1 MRKRV
6 ISWLLTV
13 VMVVSMLPT
22 SVLADTLAADQE
34 QQTQQEQIA
43 PADTENTVPAGNEET
58 QEQQEP
64 AEEVPVSRS
73 ARSGG
78 AAPML
83 AAAGA
88 VQNIGTAEEFAA
100 MEPGGNYQLT
110 ADITVTAP
118 YANEFTDFSGTFDG
132 NGHTVTL
139 AISGDSDYQ
148 ALFAKLAAGAVV
160 KNVMVDGEVTGT
172 DNIGGIAGI
181 ATNATIIACANK
193 ATVAATGRYVG
204 GLVGKGTGLTMT
216 SCYNQ
221 GAVSS
226 TRTRP
231 INMGGIAGY
240 VDGGA
245 SVENCYN
252 TGSITGSGSN
262 TAAVVGWDAATVKN
276 CYYLESTYKVG
287 ACGNDGYTDP
297 TVSKTDAEMR
307 SGDIVALL
315 GSAFMVKSGDYPALS
330 WETPTAAVKFTV
342 SPANAVVEINGVKY
356 TGSCTVGLPVGDYTY
371 TVSCP
376 GYTQQTGS
384 VTVTGEDNPV
394 ANPNSVSVTLEKD
407 AAKWVTVTF
416 TVTPENA
423 TLTLKDGETQVTP
436 TEGTTYKLLKGVT
449 YTYTAVSDDEGYEPA
464 SGEVTP
470 TADGTQTVALK
481 KVQSIAVKN
490 GSTHKTEF
498 EQGDALDT
506 TGLTVTVTYSDNSTK
521 DITEGFTVTGFN
533 SVNVA
538 ENQTLTVHYKGAETT
553 YSVKINKKLF
563 PSKAFNA
570 LEGYATVEYSHT
582 GKYTAGDGKEFV
594 DDAQEGALRSNSAGM
609 NSTTVT
615 VTITFLE
622 NAPKMLLSFDYKVSS
637 ESNYDKLLVAQN
649 RETKL
654 TKSGTVAWTADNSLT
669 VKGGDIVTLTY
680 SKDRSTASG
689 SDCIWLKNF
698 TVSPLYTLTI
708 APNQT
713 DATVTLKDKEG
724 KTVSGSNGVF
734 AVKAA
739 ADYTYTVTKKGYEPA
754 TGKVTMSAENQTV
767 NVTLVKLPVITLQF
781 TPDDAAVTLKQ
792 GNTTV
797 YKESAASSTGKNVYI
812 AAKNTD
818 YTYTVSKFGYETA
831 TGMISVATG
840 DVNKTVTLTEA
851 AKYSV
856 TFQITKPEGVSA
868 SPTVTVEYN
877 GTKVYEG
884 SGANCTLPAGDYTY
898 KATLKDCDD
907 LSGSFTV
914 AAAAVTVNLPFEKK
928 LTFADIFQGVEGI
941 TASNGTKGFK
951 PIKSAAGNYLESN
964 KSYYGT
970 TSLTLTATKPCVI
983 SFEYFAQGHEDNWD
997 EDDSAFF
1004 TVKKGTTTLL
1014 TVYEENGWKTFST
1027 ALNTGET
1034 LTLSFN
1040 ENGNSYYVR
1049 LKNFAVSPA
1058 YTITLTTTPTADKVE
1073 LKDESGNKLTGS
1085 GGKYAVAPGTYTYT
1099 VSKKDYETATG
1110 EITVT
1115 DADVT
1120 QPVKLTAKP
1129 VITLTATPADA
1140 TVKLEKGSLPASPKT
1155 TDKETGVYTY
1165 VVEKGAEYTYTVS
1178 KFGYE
1183 TETGSITVNADVNK
1197 TVTLSELASCTLTFA
1212 VTPAENAK
1220 VTVTH
1225 PVGGTIKPEA
1235 DGGYKLYLGE
1245 TYAYTVAKADYIT
1258 VSGSFTAAK
1267 NDTITVTLTYAG
1279 AGWDGTTKTA
1289 PTQDKSGVYLIDTA
1303 AKLAWFADAV
1313 NGGQKAI
1320 NGKLTANINL
1330 NGKPWT
1336 AIGTSSNKFAGTLD
1350 GDNYTV
1356 SGLVTTGLVGELA
1369 EGGVVENLRVNCA
1382 IVSTSSLLGGV
1393 ANSSAG
1399 TIRNC
1404 MVSGSITF
1412 SSEGHNGAS
1421 AIGGIAGRTTGNGVI
1436 SGCVSRAVVKDA
1448 YDNSTYGTSAPLGGI
1463 AGYAYGV
1470 VENCYFTGTLA
1481 VKKTQPNKIIQQ
1493 KRGGLVGE
1501 LNANAE
1507 LKGSYVA
1514 GEFAIA
1520 DESKFGAV
1528 VGKVNSG
1535 ATITNCAYL
1544 DTVAPQAA
1552 ADGTTSGMTA
1562 HTADYMRSAEFAV
1575 DMGMN
1580 QDDGTLNGGFPV
1592 LPWQGGTVLSADD
1605 LKAAAAAA
1613 NALELRGMSAADA
1626 AKKAKADWYA
1636 ETVLGLYDL
1645 TDYNDKADLCEKYGI
1660 EAPGEA
1666 VTNLHDYFLNA
1677 LQKHFYKE
1685 LGLDAENADR
1695 LKADATGVYQLR
1707 GLTPVSGDPEEE
1719 EETAQTYTACL
1730 TLPASVTVPV
1740 EGSGEKIVS
1749 LTWTADNA
1757 LVNTATGAL
1766 TAPAADKVT
1775 VTLTATLQSGAATK
1789 TKTFTLCLWSE
1800 NAEKVQTLE
1809 DIAAEFAR
1817 KNTAVQPLQGMGLYD
1832 ETNITQAFRRLL
1844 AEQGY
1849 ADVADNSE
1857 ITYVNGSA
1865 KANGF
1870 DGTKVQYIA
1879 DNGKIT
1885 YFTGDGTA
1893 RQTVQYTGLKFN
1905 ITYAGVTKE
1914 ITLRATVGRSADAVQ
1929 KLLESAAES
1938 LNWEL
1943 IRGEN
1948 TNGATQSEVAGWT
1961 LYTVNDRITSNLT
1974 LPSSIAGRYD
1984 VKVQWGTRNTEWLYI
1999 TNGTNGTGV
2008 GTVNRPLQPADGT
2021 ALPEKSGKFR
2031 LIARVT
2037 YDAFDDYTLAHI
2049 TGDNGVE
2056 VYADVFF
2063 DATVAPF
2070 DSSVTS
2076 EMQNALAEKY
2086 QGLLRDFV
2094 DKTKPVDLTAV
2105 SDDMQMPRPAL
2116 LEEKGIM
2123 SDSYNQKVTM
2133 VSLTPDVLDFNGYH
2147 AMVYRPLPGEKP
2159 VEAKYVVTITTRSSG
2174 LLLARQEFSFTIQPF
2189 TQPELDGAAAF
2200 MTEALTGD
2208 VYWDGI
2214 KNKNTVKTKVTSD
2227 LYPFAEICKN
2237 EDGTLKYVRGT
2248 VNMTFDGIEADD
2260 IPGWLDTEKYRC
2272 FRSSRPS
2279 VIENELLRVHQPE
2292 YNTTVTLDSVLTYT
2306 KYAQYWEKFGI
2317 NGTEESKERYK
2328 DFAQFY
2334 KQPIHIDLTVIGEK
2348 NAADP
2353 NENQTLTVKV
2363 KVDGYNKNGH
2373 TFQGISDFTFTGK
2386 ANEDP
2391 TAWDAVKACLDS
2403 AKYTYTGSGAYI
2415 KSITDAAGHTLKEK
2429 GDGKSSGWMFGI
2441 AVKGGNET
2449 LPKTTLDNTY
2459 LKDGD
2464 TLRLFFTDTYIP
2476 LDPTDPMVPGAE
2488 VPGFDEA
2495 YAGAK
2500 AYIQSAV
2507 SAPVVSYLF
2516 GEWAVLGQA
2525 RAKVPLSEAY
2535 IAAYYEKVVAYV
2547 KANIGSDGILRKPD
2561 DKNTP
2566 VITDNERIILA
2577 LTAIGKDPT
2586 NVGDKNLL
2594 TALQDKD
2601 IMKVTDTSK
2610 TDING
2615 LVMGLLA
2622 LNSRNYTSDTSWLV
2636 QAVLEQQNKD
2646 GSWSASA
2653 DTKPVGDVDMTAMA
2667 LQALAPYHKDGG
2679 NETVNTA
2686 VEKALN
2692 WLSGKYR
2699 SGYDSSESCAQV
2711 VIALSALN
2719 LDANTDARF
2728 TKTVEGKTLSV
2739 LGNLLQYRVAENG
2752 GFKHQFAD
2760 KAVNEMATEQALC
2773 AMAAYARFTEKA
2785 NALYD
2790 MTDAACAHR
2799 FGEWKVTVA
2808 ATCTKDGVSRRICS
2822 ICGVV
2827 EEKPVPA
2834 TGHKFSAWTVTKA
2847 ATCTESGIS
2856 TRKCSVCGTKETMIV
2871 PSLGHSMTAT
2881 AGKAATCT
2889 EAGNSAYW
2897 TCSRC
2902 HKYFSDAAGKTE
2914 IAKDSWIIAALGH
2927 DEATRAAVAAT
2938 CYASGHEADT
2948 YCKRCGIVI
2957 TAGATIPATGKHTYV
2972 DGVCTT
2978 CGTRNPAG
2986 GIKGDDLKVDS
2997 KDNTIVTGGG
3007 LTIKTDKPVTDE
3019 KLAEIKAAVENGS
3032 IVITVNNTPILQL
3045 TKEDKES
3052 DGGKK
3057 ALMQAGA
3064 AASGEL
3070 KKELDKL
3077 AEKLDALRGDK
3088 SRKNAQLEKVVDVTV
3103 ALVKT
3108 EGNEIKTVAQ
3118 LIELPHSVTLTIPIT
3133 DELYA
3138 ALQGKHVCV
3147 VRSHTDSSG
3156 NVTTAELSATLG
3168 GTKGNY
3174 VLTFQTD
3181 KASAFAIV
3189 SYETVSSGYYYGG
3202 SGTADSGKK
3211 DSANT
3216 ADDSQMVLWLGSAVL
3231 AAAAVVVLTRKKRV
3245 SK

>member
-1 MRKRV
+1 MKKRV

-13 VMVVSMLPT
+13 VMVVSLLPT

-43 PADTENTVPAGNEET
+43 PVDTENTVPAGNEET

-64 AEEVPVSRS
+64 APETP
-73 ARSGG
+73 APQMTRSGG
-78 AAPML
+78 AAL
-83 AAAGA
+83 ALAE
-88 VQNIGTAEEFAA
+88 GTVSSAKEFAA
-100 MEPGGNYQLT
+100 MDASGSYTLT
-110 ADITVTAP
+110 KDIIVTEP
-118 YANEFTDFSGTFDG
+118 YAYDFIGTFDG

-139 AISGDSDYQ
+139 DITASTANVG
-148 ALFAKLAAGAVV
+148 LFSKLAGGAVV
-160 KNVMVDGEVTGT
+160 KNVITAGSISGKVNNV
-172 DNIGGIAGI
+172 GGIAGT
-181 ATNATIIACANK
+181 ADGNVTIENCKNTASIKGGKGAGGILGYSEPGSGFVTISSCANMGSVSGTRK
-193 ATVAATGRYVG
+193 QVG
-204 GLVGKGTGLTMT
+204 GIAGNVVGTHIIRN
-216 SCYNQ
+216 CYNQ
-221 GAVSS
+221 GDISDGA
-226 TRTRP
+226 
-231 INMGGIAGY
+231 GILGRGTKG
-240 VDGGA
+240 VL
-245 SVENCYN
+245 VENCY
-252 TGSITGSGSN
+252 TVGSVETNGAIIAVSSSSYSSDEPCRIVNCYAPSETVTALVPSTVKISNSGTKSS
-262 TAAVVGWDAATVKN
+262 AEMQSAEFAAT
-276 CYYLESTYKVG
+276 
-287 ACGNDGYTDP
+287 
-297 TVSKTDAEMR
+297 
-307 SGDIVALL
+307 L
-315 GSAFMVKSGDYPALS
+315 GSAFQYNGGGYPTLKDPEPVVEKNVVSISVKSAKTTCYTGDELELSVTVTYDDNSSEVITKGFTVEGFDNTAPGKQTVTVTYKEKTDSIEIEVIKKPEFDDFFAGIVNSVEVTNDATYPYVVDMTDSDGLCLRSSNPVQGNTSSTSTITLKAKANVTLSFKYWGCNYDSSYAALTIVKNNSYNPEMRSWGSTQWKDFTIDLKKGDTLRLNLIKTYVSGDYY
-330 WETPTAAVKFTV
+330 VKLKDFTV
-342 SPANAVVEINGVKY
+342 SSLYEVKLTAEPEEADAVVALKDSTGAELKGTNGVY
-356 TGSCTVGLPVGDYTY
+356 IVSAGEYTY
-371 TVSCP
+371 TVSAY
-376 GYTQQTGS
+376 GYD
-384 VTVTGEDNPV
+384 TVT
-394 ANPNSVSVTLEKD
+394 
-407 AAKWVTVTF
+407 
-416 TVTPENA
+416 
-423 TLTLKDGETQVTP
+423 ET
-436 TEGTTYKLLKGVT
+436 
-449 YTYTAVSDDEGYEPA
+449 
-464 SGEVTP
+464 
-470 TADGTQTVALK
+470 
-481 KVQSIAVKN
+481 I
-490 GSTHKTEF
+490 
-498 EQGDALDT
+498 
-506 TGLTVTVTYSDNSTK
+506 
-521 DITEGFTVTGFN
+521 
-533 SVNVA
+533 NVA
-538 ENQTLTVHYKGAETT
+538 ADVAKTV
-553 YSVKINKKLF
+553 
-563 PSKAFNA
+563 P
-570 LEGYATVEYSHT
+570 
-582 GKYTAGDGKEFV
+582 
-594 DDAQEGALRSNSAGM
+594 
-609 NSTTVT
+609 
-615 VTITFLE
+615 
-622 NAPKMLLSFDYKVSS
+622 
-637 ESNYDKLLVAQN
+637 
-649 RETKL
+649 L
-654 TKSGTVAWTADNSLT
+654 TKSAAYSVAFDISRPAGITAD
-669 VKGGDIVTLTY
+669 
-680 SKDRSTASG
+680 
-689 SDCIWLKNF
+689 
-698 TVSPLYTLTI
+698 
-708 APNQT
+708 
-713 DATVTLKDKEG
+713 
-724 KTVSGSNGVF
+724 
-734 AVKAA
+734 
-739 ADYTYTVTKKGYEPA
+739 
-754 TGKVTMSAENQTV
+754 
-767 NVTLVKLPVITLQF
+767 
-781 TPDDAAVTLKQ
+781 
-792 GNTTV
+792 
-797 YKESAASSTGKNVYI
+797 
-812 AAKNTD
+812 
-818 YTYTVSKFGYETA
+818 
-831 TGMISVATG
+831 
-840 DVNKTVTLTEA
+840 
-851 AKYSV
+851 
-856 TFQITKPEGVSA
+856 
-868 SPTVTVEYN
+868 PTVTVKTN
-877 GTKVYEG
+877 GKAVYTGDGTGCSLSNGSYAYTVACDGCDNAGGIFSVNGDKVNITVTLAKKAIFEDFF
-884 SGANCTLPAGDYTY
+884 ANC
-898 KATLKDCDD
+898 
-907 LSGSFTV
+907 
-914 AAAAVTVNLPFEKK
+914 
-928 LTFADIFQGVEGI
+928 QGI
-941 TASNGTKGFK
+941 TVSGDKGKFT
-951 PIKSAAGNYLESN
+951 IEGAGKDSYL
-964 KSYYGT
+964 KT
-970 TSLTLTATKPCVI
+970 TETTTLALTATK
-983 SFEYFAQGHEDNWD
+983 N
-997 EDDSAFF
+997 
-1004 TVKKGTTTLL
+1004 VK
-1014 TVYEENGWKTFST
+1014 
-1027 ALNTGET
+1027 
-1034 LTLSFN
+1034 LSFSYIAN
-1040 ENGNSYYVR
+1040 AAGYVEGDWYYDEPDEYYYFTIKKNSTQVKRAYSETSWKDFSVELTQGDVLTISYDGYTSYYYAA
-1049 LKNFAVSPA
+1049 LKNFAAVPFYTLTLNTPDGATVVLKDRSGAEITGKNGA
-1058 YTITLTTTPTADKVE
+1058 YT
-1073 LKDESGNKLTGS
+1073 
-1085 GGKYAVAPGTYTYT
+1085 VAAGTY
-1099 VSKKDYETATG
+1099 A
-1110 EITVT
+1110 
-1115 DADVT
+1115 
-1120 QPVKLTAKP
+1120 
-1129 VITLTATPADA
+1129 
-1140 TVKLEKGSLPASPKT
+1140 
-1155 TDKETGVYTY
+1155 
-1165 VVEKGAEYTYTVS
+1165 YTVS

-1225 PVGGTIKPEA
+1225 PVGGTIKPET

-1245 TYAYTVAKADYIT
+1245 TYAYTVTKADYIP
-1258 VSGSFTAAK
+1258 VHGSITAAEDK
-1267 NDTITVTLTYAG
+1267 TLSFTLTYAG
-1279 AGWDGTTKTA
+1279 EGWDGTAKTA
-1289 PTQDKSGVYLIDTA
+1289 PTQDKNGVYQIGTA
-1303 AKLAWFADAV
+1303 AELAWFADAV
-1313 NGGQKAI
+1313 NKDGTTI
-1320 NGKLTANINL
+1320 SGKLTANINL
-1330 NGKPWT
+1330 NGKTWT
-1336 AIGTSSNKFAGTLD
+1336 AIGTDSNKFAGTLD

-1356 SGLVTTGLVGELA
+1356 SGLAGTGGLVYYLSANGTVKSLC
-1369 EGGVVENLRVNCA
+1369 VDCA
-1382 IVSTSSLLGGV
+1382 IDGTSNV
-1393 ANSSAG
+1393 
-1399 TIRNC
+1399 
-1404 MVSGSITF
+1404 
-1412 SSEGHNGAS
+1412 
-1421 AIGGIAGRTTGNGVI
+1421 GGIADKSEGRIENCLVSGYIKGGDDVIFGVGGIVGHGVAGNVI
-1436 SGCVSRAVVKDA
+1436 SGCVSTADILFKYSRYAVQNGAGGIVG
-1448 YDNSTYGTSAPLGGI
+1448 YTYGT
-1463 AGYAYGV
+1463 
-1470 VENCYFTGTLA
+1470 VENCYFAGNVHTNAKSVSAGGF
-1481 VKKTQPNKIIQQ
+1481 
-1493 KRGGLVGE
+1493 GGLVGCARS
-1501 LNANAE
+1501 NAVMKDCYTVGAVT
-1507 LKGSYVA
+1507 GP
-1514 GEFAIA
+1514 
-1520 DESKFGAV
+1520 ESSFGAV

-1562 HTADYMRSAEFAV
+1562 RTADYMRTPEFAAE
-1575 DMGMN
+1575 MGMHLDSGN
-1580 QDDGTLNGGFPV
+1580 SNGGFPV
-1592 LPWQGGTVLSADD
+1592 LPWQGGTPVDNAD

-1636 ETVLGLYDL
+1636 ETVLGFYDL

-1660 EAPGEA
+1660 EEPGEA
-1666 VTNLHDYFLNA
+1666 VTDLHDYFLNA

-1685 LGLDAENADR
+1685 LGLDAENADL

-1707 GLTPVSGDPEEE
+1707 GLTPVSSDPEEE
-1719 EETAQTYTACL
+1719 EEIAQTYTGFL

-1740 EGSGEKIVS
+1740 EGSGEKTVS
-1749 LTWTADNA
+1749 LAWTADNA

-1789 TKTFTLCLWSE
+1789 VKTFTLCLWSE
-1800 NAEKVQTLE
+1800 KAEKAQTLE
-1809 DIAAEFAR
+1809 DIAAEFTR
-1817 KNTAVQPLQGMGLYD
+1817 KNTAVQPLEGVGLYD

-1929 KLLESAAES
+1929 KLLESAAGS

-1999 TNGTNGTGV
+1999 TNGTGV

-2021 ALPEKSGKFR
+2021 PLPEKAGKFR

-2189 TQPELDGAAAF
+2189 TQQELDDAADF
-2200 MTEALTGD
+2200 MTAARTEDA
-2208 VYWDGI
+2208 YWDGI

-2328 DFAQFY
+2328 NFAQFY
-2334 KQPIHIDLTVIGEK
+2334 KQPIQIDLTVPGTTGQ
-2348 NAADP
+2348 NDP

-2363 KVDGYNKNGH
+2363 KVDGYNKNGY
-2373 TFQGISDFTFTGK
+2373 TFTGISGFTFTGK

-2429 GDGKSSGWMFGI
+2429 GDGKSSGWMFGLTLQ
-2441 AVKGGNET
+2441 GGTET

-2476 LDPTDPMVPGAE
+2476 LDPTDPAVPGAE

-2547 KANIGSDGILRKPD
+2547 KANIGSDGILRAPD

-2566 VITDNERIILA
+2566 VITDNERIALA
-2577 LTAIGKDPT
+2577 LTAIGKDPA
-2586 NVGDKNLL
+2586 NVGGENLL
-2594 TALQDKD
+2594 KALQNKD
-2601 IMKVTDTSK
+2601 IMQVTDTSN

-2636 QAVLEQQNKD
+2636 QAVLAQQNED
-2646 GSWSASA
+2646 GSWRASA

-2667 LQALAPYHKDGG
+2667 LQALAPYYKDGG

-2799 FGEWKVTVA
+2799 FGEWQVTVA

-2822 ICGVV
+2822 ICGAV
-2827 EEKPVPA
+2827 EEKSVPA
-2834 TGHKFSAWTVTKA
+2834 TGHNFGAWTVTKA

-2856 TRKCSVCGTKETMIV
+2856 TRKCSVCGTEETMIV

-2914 IAKDSWIIAALGH
+2914 IAKDSWVIAALGH

-2972 DGVCTT
+2972 NGVCTV
-2978 CGTRNPAG
+2978 CGVKNPMANV
-2986 GIKGDDLKVDS
+2986 KGDDIKVDS

-3019 KLAEIKAAVENGS
+3019 KLADIKAAVSDGA
-3032 IVITVNNTPILQL
+3032 ITVTVTDTLQL
-3045 TKEDKES
+3045 TNEQKAA
-3052 DGGKK
+3052 DGGKS
-3057 ALMQAGA
+3057 ALTEAAKTAGD
-3064 AASGEL
+3064 EV
-3070 KKELDKL
+3070 KKELNKL

-3118 LIELPHSVTLTIPIT
+3118 LIELPHSVTVTIPIT

-3202 SGTADSGKK
+3202 SGTADSGKT

>member
-1 MRKRV
+1 MKKRV

-13 VMVVSMLPT
+13 VMAVSLLPT
-22 SVLADTLAADQE
+22 SVLADTLAAEQE
-34 QQTQQEQIA
+34 QQTQQEQTA
-43 PADTENTVPAGNEET
+43 PADTDSNVPTEDEET

-64 AEEVPVSRS
+64 AAEVPVSRS

-78 AAPML
+78 AAL
-83 AAAGA
+83 ALAE
-88 VQNIGTAEEFAA
+88 GTVSSAKEFAA
-100 MEPGGNYQLT
+100 MDASGSYTLT
-110 ADITVTAP
+110 KDIIVTEP
-118 YANEFTDFSGTFDG
+118 YASDFSGTFDG
-132 NGHTVTL
+132 DGHTVTL
-139 AISGDSDYQ
+139 NITASTANVG
-148 ALFAKLAAGAVV
+148 LFSKLAGGAVV
-160 KNVMVDGEVTGT
+160 KNVITAGSVTATGKNNVGGIAGVADTELGAITISNCKNEAAIEGNKVVGGILGGCTEDDYALTISACANEGNISGT
-172 DNIGGIAGI
+172 RNIGGICG
-181 ATNATIIACANK
+181 TLENAHFIKN
-193 ATVAATGRYVG
+193 
-204 GLVGKGTGLTMT
+204 
-216 SCYNQ
+216 CYNSGTVTGSTIGGILGR
-221 GAVSS
+221 GARGSSS
-226 TRTRP
+226 TTDTP
-231 INMGGIAGY
+231 IL
-240 VDGGA
+240 
-245 SVENCYN
+245 ENCYN
-252 TGSITGSGSN
+252 VGNIVYSN
-262 TAAVVGWDAATVKN
+262 TNGSAIVGTGYAKKPVEVKN
-276 CYYLESTYKVG
+276 CYALEGSAKAFVVNG
-287 ACGNDGYTDP
+287 VNAISNSDFK
-297 TVSKTDAEMR
+297 SAEEMK
-307 SGDIVALL
+307 SAEFAATL
-315 GSAFMVKSGDYPALS
+315 GSAFQYNVGGYPTLKDPEPVVEKNVVSISVKSAKTTCYTGDELELSVTVTYDDNSSEVITKGFTVAGFDNTAPGKQTVTVTYKEKTDSIEIEVIKKPEFDDFFAGIVNSVEVTNDATYPYVVDMTDSDGLCLRSSNPDQGNTSSTSTITLKAKANVTLSFKYWGCNYDSSYAALTIVKNNSYNPEMRSWGSTQWKDFTIDLKKGDTLRLNLIKTYVSGDYY
-330 WETPTAAVKFTV
+330 VKLKDFTV
-342 SPANAVVEINGVKY
+342 SSLYEVKLTAEPEEADAVVALKDSTGAELKGTNGVY
-356 TGSCTVGLPVGDYTY
+356 IVSAGEYTY
-371 TVSCP
+371 TVSAYGYDTVTETINVAADVAKTVPLTKSAAYSVAFDISRPAGITADPTVTVKTNGKAVYTGDGTGCSLSNGSYAYTVACDGCDNAGGIFSVNGDKMNITVTLAKKAIFEDFFANCQGITVSGDKGKFTIEGAGKDSYLKTTETTTLALTATKNVKLSFSYIANAAGYVEGDWDYDEP
-376 GYTQQTGS
+376 DEYYYFTIKKNSTQVKRADSETSWKDFSVELTQGDVLTISYDGYTS
-384 VTVTGEDNPV
+384 YYY
-394 ANPNSVSVTLEKD
+394 
-407 AAKWVTVTF
+407 AALKNFAAVPF
-416 TVTPENA
+416 Y
-423 TLTLKDGETQVTP
+423 TLTLKTPDG
-436 TEGTTYKLLKGVT
+436 
-449 YTYTAVSDDEGYEPA
+449 
-464 SGEVTP
+464 
-470 TADGTQTVALK
+470 
-481 KVQSIAVKN
+481 
-490 GSTHKTEF
+490 
-498 EQGDALDT
+498 
-506 TGLTVTVTYSDNSTK
+506 
-521 DITEGFTVTGFN
+521 
-533 SVNVA
+533 
-538 ENQTLTVHYKGAETT
+538 
-553 YSVKINKKLF
+553 
-563 PSKAFNA
+563 
-570 LEGYATVEYSHT
+570 ATV
-582 GKYTAGDGKEFV
+582 V
-594 DDAQEGALRSNSAGM
+594 L
-609 NSTTVT
+609 
-615 VTITFLE
+615 
-622 NAPKMLLSFDYKVSS
+622 
-637 ESNYDKLLVAQN
+637 
-649 RETKL
+649 
-654 TKSGTVAWTADNSLT
+654 
-669 VKGGDIVTLTY
+669 
-680 SKDRSTASG
+680 KDRSG
-689 SDCIWLKNF
+689 
-698 TVSPLYTLTI
+698 
-708 APNQT
+708 
-713 DATVTLKDKEG
+713 
-724 KTVSGSNGVF
+724 
-734 AVKAA
+734 
-739 ADYTYTVTKKGYEPA
+739 
-754 TGKVTMSAENQTV
+754 AE
-767 NVTLVKLPVITLQF
+767 I
-781 TPDDAAVTLKQ
+781 
-792 GNTTV
+792 
-797 YKESAASSTGKNVYI
+797 TGKNGAYTV
-812 AAKNTD
+812 AAGT
-818 YTYTVSKFGYETA
+818 YTYTVSKFGYETK
-831 TGMISVATG
+831 TGNI
-840 DVNKTVTLTEA
+840 
-851 AKYSV
+851 
-856 TFQITKPEGVSA
+856 
-868 SPTVTVEYN
+868 
-877 GTKVYEG
+877 
-884 SGANCTLPAGDYTY
+884 
-898 KATLKDCDD
+898 
-907 LSGSFTV
+907 
-914 AAAAVTVNLPFEKK
+914 
-928 LTFADIFQGVEGI
+928 
-941 TASNGTKGFK
+941 
-951 PIKSAAGNYLESN
+951 
-964 KSYYGT
+964 
-970 TSLTLTATKPCVI
+970 
-983 SFEYFAQGHEDNWD
+983 
-997 EDDSAFF
+997 
-1004 TVKKGTTTLL
+1004 
-1014 TVYEENGWKTFST
+1014 
-1027 ALNTGET
+1027 
-1034 LTLSFN
+1034 
-1040 ENGNSYYVR
+1040 
-1049 LKNFAVSPA
+1049 
-1058 YTITLTTTPTADKVE
+1058 
-1073 LKDESGNKLTGS
+1073 
-1085 GGKYAVAPGTYTYT
+1085 T
-1099 VSKKDYETATG
+1099 VS
-1110 EITVT
+1110 
-1115 DADVT
+1115 
-1120 QPVKLTAKP
+1120 
-1129 VITLTATPADA
+1129 
-1140 TVKLEKGSLPASPKT
+1140 
-1155 TDKETGVYTY
+1155 
-1165 VVEKGAEYTYTVS
+1165 
-1178 KFGYE
+1178 
-1183 TETGSITVNADVNK
+1183 ADVNE
-1197 TVTLSELASCTLTFA
+1197 TVTLSELATRTLTFA

-1245 TYAYTVAKADYIT
+1245 TYAYTVTKENY
-1258 VSGSFTAAK
+1258 VPVRGSITAAEDK
-1267 NDTITVTLTYAG
+1267 TLSFALTYAG
-1279 AGWDGTTKTA
+1279 EGWDGTTKTA
-1289 PTQDKSGVYLIDTA
+1289 PKTENGVYQIGTA
-1303 AKLAWFADAV
+1303 AELAWFADAV

-1330 NGKPWT
+1330 NDKTWT
-1336 AIGTSSNKFAGTLD
+1336 AFGKYDYKLEGKSGFAGTLD
-1350 GDNYTV
+1350 GDRHIV
-1356 SGLVTTGLVGELA
+1356 SGLKSTEGLVSCL
-1369 EGGVVENLRVNCA
+1369 
-1382 IVSTSSLLGGV
+1382 
-1393 ANSSAG
+1393 SSAG
-1399 TIRNC
+1399 TVKNLTVIGT
-1404 MVSGSITF
+1404 VSGSSHVGGIAATSYGAVENCLF
-1412 SSEGHNGAS
+1412 DGTVTSSSSTSAGGIVGRALQGNRIVNCVNTSDIKNTYAS
-1421 AIGGIAGRTTGNGVI
+1421 YSSILNIGGIVGYTYGTVENCYSTGNVSAKADRTNKGIGGIAGQVYASAVLRNCYVTGAVTGPEAGI
-1436 SGCVSRAVVKDA
+1436 SPVVNLVA
-1448 YDNSTYGTSAPLGGI
+1448 SGAT
-1463 AGYAYGV
+1463 
-1470 VENCYFTGTLA
+1470 VENCYYLHAAGTGAATA
-1481 VKKTQPNKIIQQ
+1481 GTAQKT
-1493 KRGGLVGE
+1493 
-1501 LNANAE
+1501 AE
-1507 LKGSYVA
+1507 EMRTP
-1514 GEFAIA
+1514 EFA
-1520 DESKFGAV
+1520 
-1528 VGKVNSG
+1528 
-1535 ATITNCAYL
+1535 
-1544 DTVAPQAA
+1544 
-1552 ADGTTSGMTA
+1552 
-1562 HTADYMRSAEFAV
+1562 AE
-1575 DMGMN
+1575 MGMHLDSGN
-1580 QDDGTLNGGFPV
+1580 SNGGFPV
-1592 LPWQGGTVLSADD
+1592 LPWQGGTPVNNAD
-1605 LKAAAAAA
+1605 LKAAVDAA
-1613 NALELRGMSAADA
+1613 NALQLRGMSAADA
-1626 AKKAKADWYA
+1626 AKKAKADWNA
-1636 ETVLGLYDL
+1636 ENVLGLYEL
-1645 TDYNDKADLCEKYGI
+1645 TDGNYNKADLCEKYGI
-1660 EAPGEA
+1660 EEPGEA
-1666 VTNLHDYFLNA
+1666 VTDLHDYFLNA

-1685 LGLDAENADR
+1685 LGLDAENADL

-1707 GLTPVSGDPEEE
+1707 GLTPVSSDPEEE
-1719 EETAQTYTACL
+1719 EETAQTYTGFL

-1740 EGSGEKIVS
+1740 EGSGEKTVS

-1789 TKTFTLCLWSE
+1789 VKTFTLCLWSE
-1800 NAEKVQTLE
+1800 KAEKAQTLE
-1809 DIAAEFAR
+1809 DIAAEFTR
-1817 KNTAVQPLQGMGLYD
+1817 KNTAVQPLEGVGLYD

-1929 KLLESAAES
+1929 KLLESAAGS

-2021 ALPEKSGKFR
+2021 ALPEKAGKFR

-2056 VYADVFF
+2056 VYADVLF

-2094 DKTKPVDLTAV
+2094 DKTKPVDTTAV
-2105 SDDMQMPRPAL
+2105 GDDMQMPRPAL
-2116 LEEKGIM
+2116 LEKAGIM
-2123 SDSYNQKVTM
+2123 TDSYNQKVTM

-2159 VEAKYVVTITTRSSG
+2159 VEAKYVVIITTRSSG

-2189 TQPELDGAAAF
+2189 TQPELDGAVAF
-2200 MTEALTGD
+2200 MTEARTED
-2208 VYWDGI
+2208 AYWDGI
-2214 KNKNTVKTKVTSD
+2214 KNKNTVKTEVTSD

-2373 TFQGISDFTFTGK
+2373 TFTGISGFTFTGK

-2441 AVKGGNET
+2441 AVKDGNET

-2476 LDPTDPMVPGAE
+2476 LDPTDPVVPGAE

-2547 KANIGSDGILRKPD
+2547 QKNMGADGVLVDPESRNP
-2561 DKNTP
+2561 T
-2566 VITDNERIILA
+2566 VTDNERIILA
-2577 LTAIGKDPT
+2577 LTAIGKDPA
-2586 NVGDKNLL
+2586 NVGGKNLL

-2601 IMKVTDTSK
+2601 IMKVTDNSK

-2646 GSWSASA
+2646 GSWRVSA

-2667 LQALAPYHKDGG
+2667 LQALAPYYKDGG

-2822 ICGVV
+2822 ICGAV
-2827 EEKPVPA
+2827 EEKSVPA
-2834 TGHKFSAWTVTKA
+2834 TGHKFGAWTVTKA

-2856 TRKCSVCGTKETMIV
+2856 TRKCSVCSTEETMIV

-2902 HKYFSDAAGKTE
+2902 HKFFSDAAGKTE
-2914 IAKDSWIIAALGH
+2914 IAKDSWVIAALGH

-2972 DGVCTT
+2972 NGVCTV
-2978 CGTRNPAG
+2978 CGVKNPMANV
-2986 GIKGDDLKVDS
+2986 KGDDIKVDS
-2997 KDNTIVTGGG
+2997 KDNKTAAGDGLVIKADDTITGE
-3007 LTIKTDKPVTDE
+3007 V
-3019 KLAEIKAAVENGS
+3019 LADIKAAVSDGA
-3032 IVITVNNTPILQL
+3032 ITVTVTDTLQL
-3045 TKEDKES
+3045 TNEQKAA
-3052 DGGKK
+3052 DGGKS
-3057 ALMQAGA
+3057 ALTEAAKTAGD
-3064 AASGEL
+3064 EV
-3070 KKELDKL
+3070 KKELNKL

-3118 LIELPHSVTLTIPIT
+3118 LIELPHSVTVTIPIT

>member
-1 MRKRV
+1 MKKRV

-22 SVLADTLAADQE
+22 SVLADTLATDQE

-43 PADTENTVPAGNEET
+43 PVDTENTVPAGNEET

-64 AEEVPVSRS
+64 APETPVSQM

-88 VQNIGTAEEFAA
+88 AQNIGTAEAFAA

-118 YANEFTDFSGTFDG
+118 YAKDFTGTFDG

-139 AISGDSDYQ
+139 KITANTNYVG
-148 ALFAKLAAGAVV
+148 LFSKLAGGAVV
-160 KNVMVDGEVTGT
+160 KNVITAGSVTTTGKK
-172 DNIGGIAGI
+172 
-181 ATNATIIACANK
+181 C
-193 ATVAATGRYVG
+193 VA
-204 GLVGKGTGLTMT
+204 
-216 SCYNQ
+216 
-221 GAVSS
+221 
-226 TRTRP
+226 
-231 INMGGIAGY
+231 GIAGY
-240 VDGGA
+240 ATDNVKI
-245 SVENCYN
+245 ENCKN
-252 TGSITGSGSN
+252 TASITGNKNVGGILGEAYNNEESISVGIKNCANEGAVNGTGS
-262 TAAVVGWDAATVKN
+262 AVGGIVGKMEGQNSIIDCYNRGNITGFNNYAGIVGQSTGALVATIKN
-276 CYYLESTYKVG
+276 CYSVG
-287 ACGNDGYTDP
+287 AVTAYGASTNAGYALIGGGKNYALTNCYAIKQDGLNLAYKGTNATTEECDLK
-297 TVSKTDAEMR
+297 SADDMKSAEF
-307 SGDIVALL
+307 AATL
-315 GSAFMVKSGDYPALS
+315 GSAFQYNVGGYPTLKDPEPVVEKNVVSISVKSAKTTCYTGDELELSVTVTYDDNSSEVITKGFTVAGFDNTAPGKQTVTVTYKEKTDSIEIEVIKKPEFDDFFAGIVNSVEVTNDATYPYVVDMTDSDGLCLRSSNPAQGNTSSTSTITLKAKANVTLSFKYWGCNYDSSYAALTIVKNNSYNPEMRSWGSTQWKDFTIDLKKGDTLRLNLIKTYVLGDYY
-330 WETPTAAVKFTV
+330 VKLKDFTV
-342 SPANAVVEINGVKY
+342 SSLYEVKLTAEPEEADAVVALKDSTGAELKGTNGVY
-356 TGSCTVGLPVGDYTY
+356 IVSAGEYTY
-371 TVSCP
+371 TVSAYGYDTVTETINVAADVAKTVPLTKSAAYSVAFDISRPAGITADPTVTVKTNGKAVYTGDGTGCSLSNGSYAYTVACDGCDNAGGIFSVNGDKVNITVTLAKKAIFEDFFANCQGITVSGDKGKFTIEGAGKDSYLKTTETTTLALTATKNVKLSFSYIANAVGYVEGDWENDEP
-376 GYTQQTGS
+376 DEYYYFTIKKNSTQVKRAYSETSWKDFSVELTQGDVLTISYDGYTS
-384 VTVTGEDNPV
+384 YFY
-394 ANPNSVSVTLEKD
+394 
-407 AAKWVTVTF
+407 AALKNFAAVPF
-416 TVTPENA
+416 Y
-423 TLTLKDGETQVTP
+423 TLTLKTP
-436 TEGTTYKLLKGVT
+436 AG
-449 YTYTAVSDDEGYEPA
+449 
-464 SGEVTP
+464 
-470 TADGTQTVALK
+470 
-481 KVQSIAVKN
+481 
-490 GSTHKTEF
+490 
-498 EQGDALDT
+498 
-506 TGLTVTVTYSDNSTK
+506 
-521 DITEGFTVTGFN
+521 
-533 SVNVA
+533 
-538 ENQTLTVHYKGAETT
+538 
-553 YSVKINKKLF
+553 
-563 PSKAFNA
+563 
-570 LEGYATVEYSHT
+570 ATV
-582 GKYTAGDGKEFV
+582 V
-594 DDAQEGALRSNSAGM
+594 L
-609 NSTTVT
+609 
-615 VTITFLE
+615 
-622 NAPKMLLSFDYKVSS
+622 
-637 ESNYDKLLVAQN
+637 
-649 RETKL
+649 
-654 TKSGTVAWTADNSLT
+654 
-669 VKGGDIVTLTY
+669 
-680 SKDRSTASG
+680 KDRSG
-689 SDCIWLKNF
+689 
-698 TVSPLYTLTI
+698 
-708 APNQT
+708 
-713 DATVTLKDKEG
+713 
-724 KTVSGSNGVF
+724 
-734 AVKAA
+734 
-739 ADYTYTVTKKGYEPA
+739 
-754 TGKVTMSAENQTV
+754 AE
-767 NVTLVKLPVITLQF
+767 I
-781 TPDDAAVTLKQ
+781 
-792 GNTTV
+792 
-797 YKESAASSTGKNVYI
+797 TGKN
-812 AAKNTD
+812 
-818 YTYTVSKFGYETA
+818 
-831 TGMISVATG
+831 
-840 DVNKTVTLTEA
+840 
-851 AKYSV
+851 
-856 TFQITKPEGVSA
+856 
-868 SPTVTVEYN
+868 
-877 GTKVYEG
+877 
-884 SGANCTLPAGDYTY
+884 GAY
-898 KATLKDCDD
+898 
-907 LSGSFTV
+907 TV
-914 AAAAVTVNLPFEKK
+914 AA
-928 LTFADIFQGVEGI
+928 
-941 TASNGTKGFK
+941 
-951 PIKSAAGNYLESN
+951 
-964 KSYYGT
+964 
-970 TSLTLTATKPCVI
+970 
-983 SFEYFAQGHEDNWD
+983 
-997 EDDSAFF
+997 
-1004 TVKKGTTTLL
+1004 
-1014 TVYEENGWKTFST
+1014 
-1027 ALNTGET
+1027 
-1034 LTLSFN
+1034 
-1040 ENGNSYYVR
+1040 
-1049 LKNFAVSPA
+1049 
-1058 YTITLTTTPTADKVE
+1058 
-1073 LKDESGNKLTGS
+1073 
-1085 GGKYAVAPGTYTYT
+1085 GTY
-1099 VSKKDYETATG
+1099 A
-1110 EITVT
+1110 
-1115 DADVT
+1115 
-1120 QPVKLTAKP
+1120 
-1129 VITLTATPADA
+1129 
-1140 TVKLEKGSLPASPKT
+1140 
-1155 TDKETGVYTY
+1155 
-1165 VVEKGAEYTYTVS
+1165 YTVS

-1225 PVGGTIKPEA
+1225 PVGGTIKPET

-1245 TYAYTVAKADYIT
+1245 TYAYTVAKAGYIP
-1258 VSGSFTAAK
+1258 VHGSITAAEDK
-1267 NDTITVTLTYAG
+1267 TLSFTLTYAG
-1279 AGWDGTTKTA
+1279 EGWDGTAKTA
-1289 PTQDKSGVYLIDTA
+1289 PTQDKNGVYQIGTA
-1303 AKLAWFADAV
+1303 AELAWFADAV
-1313 NGGQKAI
+1313 NKGGTTI
-1320 NGKLTANINL
+1320 SGKLTANINL
-1330 NGKPWT
+1330 NGKTWT
-1336 AIGTSSNKFAGTLD
+1336 AIGTDSNKFAGTLD

-1356 SGLVTTGLVGELA
+1356 SGLAGTGGLVYYLSANGTVKSLC
-1369 EGGVVENLRVNCA
+1369 VDCA
-1382 IVSTSSLLGGV
+1382 IDGTSNV
-1393 ANSSAG
+1393 
-1399 TIRNC
+1399 
-1404 MVSGSITF
+1404 
-1412 SSEGHNGAS
+1412 
-1421 AIGGIAGRTTGNGVI
+1421 GGIADKSEGRIENCLVSGYIKGGDDVIFGVGGIVGHGVAGNVI
-1436 SGCVSRAVVKDA
+1436 SGCVSTADILFKYSRYAVQNGAGGIVG
-1448 YDNSTYGTSAPLGGI
+1448 YTYGA
-1463 AGYAYGV
+1463 
-1470 VENCYFTGTLA
+1470 VENCYFAGNVHTNAKSVSAGGF
-1481 VKKTQPNKIIQQ
+1481 
-1493 KRGGLVGE
+1493 GGLVGCARS
-1501 LNANAE
+1501 NAVMKDCYTVGAVT
-1507 LKGSYVA
+1507 GP
-1514 GEFAIA
+1514 
-1520 DESKFGAV
+1520 ESSFGAV

-1562 HTADYMRSAEFAV
+1562 RTADYMRTPEFAAE
-1575 DMGMN
+1575 MGMHLDSGN
-1580 QDDGTLNGGFPV
+1580 SNGGFPV
-1592 LPWQGGTVLSADD
+1592 LPWQGGTPVDNAD

-1636 ETVLGLYDL
+1636 ETVLRFYDL

-1660 EAPGEA
+1660 EEPGEA
-1666 VTNLHDYFLNA
+1666 VTDLHDYFLNA

-1685 LGLDAENADR
+1685 LGLDAENADL

-1707 GLTPVSGDPEEE
+1707 GLTPVSSDPEEE
-1719 EETAQTYTACL
+1719 EEIAQTYTGFL

-1740 EGSGEKIVS
+1740 EGSGEKTVS
-1749 LTWTADNA
+1749 LAWTADNA

-1809 DIAAEFAR
+1809 DIAAEFTR
-1817 KNTAVQPLQGMGLYD
+1817 KNTAVQPLEGVGLYD

-1849 ADVADNSE
+1849 ADVADKAE

-2021 ALPEKSGKFR
+2021 ALPEKAGKFR

-2094 DKTKPVDLTAV
+2094 DKTKPVDTTAV
-2105 SDDMQMPRPAL
+2105 GDDMQMPRPAL
-2116 LEEKGIM
+2116 LEKAGIM
-2123 SDSYNQKVTM
+2123 TDSYNQKVTM

-2147 AMVYRPLPGEKP
+2147 AMVYRPLPGEKR
-2159 VEAKYVVTITTRSSG
+2159 VEAKYVVIITTRSSG

-2189 TQPELDGAAAF
+2189 TQQELDGAADF

-2214 KNKNTVKTKVTSD
+2214 KNKNTDKTKVTSD

-2328 DFAQFY
+2328 NFAQFY
-2334 KQPIHIDLTVIGEK
+2334 KQPIQIDLTVPGTTGQ
-2348 NAADP
+2348 NDP

-2373 TFQGISDFTFTGK
+2373 TFTGISGFTFTGK

-2429 GDGKSSGWMFGI
+2429 GDGKSSGWMFGLTLQ
-2441 AVKGGNET
+2441 GGTET

-2476 LDPTDPMVPGAE
+2476 LDPTDPAVPGAE

-2547 KANIGSDGILRKPD
+2547 QKNMGADGVLVDPESRNP
-2561 DKNTP
+2561 T
-2566 VITDNERIILA
+2566 VTDNERIILA
-2577 LTAIGKDPT
+2577 LTAIGKDPA
-2586 NVGDKNLL
+2586 NVGGENLL
-2594 TALQDKD
+2594 KALQNKD
-2601 IMKVTDTSK
+2601 IMQVTDTSN

-2636 QAVLEQQNKD
+2636 QAVLAQQNED
-2646 GSWSASA
+2646 GSWRASA

-2667 LQALAPYHKDGG
+2667 LQALAPYYKDGG

-2856 TRKCSVCGTKETMIV
+2856 TRKCSVCGTEETMIV

-2902 HKYFSDAAGKTE
+2902 HKFFSDAAGKTE
-2914 IAKDSWIIAALGH
+2914 IAKDSWVIAALGH

-2972 DGVCTT
+2972 NGVCTV
-2978 CGTRNPAG
+2978 CGVKNPMANV
-2986 GIKGDDLKVDS
+2986 KGDDIKVDS
-2997 KDNTIVTGGG
+2997 KDNKTAAGDGLVIKADDTITGE
-3007 LTIKTDKPVTDE
+3007 V
-3019 KLAEIKAAVENGS
+3019 LADIKAAVSDGA
-3032 IVITVNNTPILQL
+3032 ITVTVTDTLQL
-3045 TKEDKES
+3045 TNEQKAA
-3052 DGGKK
+3052 DGGKS
-3057 ALMQAGA
+3057 ALTEAAKTAGD
-3064 AASGEL
+3064 EV
-3070 KKELDKL
+3070 KKELNKL

-3118 LIELPHSVTLTIPIT
+3118 LIELPHSVTVTIPIT

-3138 ALQGKHVCV
+3138 ALQGKRVCV

-3202 SGTADSGKK
+3202 SGTADSGKT

>member
-1 MRKRV
+1 MKKRV

-43 PADTENTVPAGNEET
+43 PVDTENTVLAEDEET

-64 AEEVPVSRS
+64 AAEVPVSRS

-78 AAPML
+78 TVL
-83 AAAGA
+83 ALAE
-88 VQNIGTAEEFAA
+88 GTVSSAKEFAEMDA
-100 MEPGGNYQLT
+100 SGSYKLT
-110 ADITVTAP
+110 ADITVTEP
-118 YANEFTDFSGTFDG
+118 YANDFSGTFDG
-132 NGHTVTL
+132 DGHTVTL
-139 AISGDSDYQ
+139 DITASTANVGLFKTLSG
-148 ALFAKLAAGAVV
+148 GAVV
-160 KNVMVDGEVTGT
+160 KNVITAGSISGKVNNV
-172 DNIGGIAGI
+172 GGIAGT
-181 ATNATIIACANK
+181 ADGNVTIENCKNTASIKGGKGAGGILGYSEPGSGFVTISSCANMGSVSGTRK
-193 ATVAATGRYVG
+193 QVG
-204 GLVGKGTGLTMT
+204 GIAGNVVGTHIIRN
-216 SCYNQ
+216 CYNQ
-221 GAVSS
+221 GDISDGA
-226 TRTRP
+226 
-231 INMGGIAGY
+231 GILGRGTKG
-240 VDGGA
+240 VL
-245 SVENCYN
+245 VENCY
-252 TGSITGSGSN
+252 TVGSVETNGAIIAVSSSSYSSDEPCRIVNCYAPSETVTALVPSTVKISNSGTKSS
-262 TAAVVGWDAATVKN
+262 AEMKSAEFAAT
-276 CYYLESTYKVG
+276 
-287 ACGNDGYTDP
+287 
-297 TVSKTDAEMR
+297 
-307 SGDIVALL
+307 L
-315 GSAFMVKSGDYPALS
+315 GSAFQYNGGGYPTLKDPEPVVEKNVVSISVKSAK
-330 WETPTAAVKFTV
+330 TTC
-342 SPANAVVEINGVKY
+342 Y
-356 TGSCTVGLPVGDYTY
+356 TGDELEL
-371 TVSCP
+371 
-376 GYTQQTGS
+376 S
-384 VTVTGEDNPV
+384 VTVTYDDNSSEV
-394 ANPNSVSVTLEKD
+394 ITKG
-407 AAKWVTVTF
+407 F
-416 TVTPENA
+416 TVAGFDN
-423 TLTLKDGETQVTP
+423 
-436 TEGTTYKLLKGVT
+436 
-449 YTYTAVSDDEGYEPA
+449 TAPGK
-464 SGEVTP
+464 
-470 TADGTQTVALK
+470 Q
-481 KVQSIAVKN
+481 
-490 GSTHKTEF
+490 
-498 EQGDALDT
+498 
-506 TGLTVTVTYSDNSTK
+506 TVTVTYKEKTDSIEIEVIKKPEFD
-521 DITEGFTVTGFN
+521 DFFAGIVN
-533 SVNVA
+533 SVEVTNDA
-538 ENQTLTVHYKGAETT
+538 T
-553 YSVKINKKLF
+553 YPYVVDMTDS
-563 PSKAFNA
+563 
-570 LEGYATVEYSHT
+570 
-582 GKYTAGDGKEFV
+582 DGLC
-594 DDAQEGALRSNSAGM
+594 LRSSNPVGNTS
-609 NSTTVT
+609 STS
-615 VTITFLE
+615 TITLKAKA
-622 NAPKMLLSFDYKVSS
+622 NVTLSFKYWGC
-637 ESNYDKLLVAQN
+637 NYDSSYAALTIVKNNSYNPEMRSWGSTQWKDFTIDLKKGDTLRLNLIKTYVSGDYYVKL
-649 RETKL
+649 
-654 TKSGTVAWTADNSLT
+654 
-669 VKGGDIVTLTY
+669 
-680 SKDRSTASG
+680 KD
-689 SDCIWLKNF
+689 F
-698 TVSPLYTLTI
+698 TVSSLY
-708 APNQT
+708 
-713 DATVTLKDKEG
+713 E
-724 KTVSGSNGVF
+724 
-734 AVKAA
+734 
-739 ADYTYTVTKKGYEPA
+739 
-754 TGKVTMSAENQTV
+754 
-767 NVTLVKLPVITLQF
+767 
-781 TPDDAAVTLKQ
+781 
-792 GNTTV
+792 
-797 YKESAASSTGKNVYI
+797 
-812 AAKNTD
+812 
-818 YTYTVSKFGYETA
+818 
-831 TGMISVATG
+831 
-840 DVNKTVTLTEA
+840 
-851 AKYSV
+851 
-856 TFQITKPEGVSA
+856 
-868 SPTVTVEYN
+868 
-877 GTKVYEG
+877 
-884 SGANCTLPAGDYTY
+884 
-898 KATLKDCDD
+898 
-907 LSGSFTV
+907 
-914 AAAAVTVNLPFEKK
+914 
-928 LTFADIFQGVEGI
+928 
-941 TASNGTKGFK
+941 
-951 PIKSAAGNYLESN
+951 
-964 KSYYGT
+964 
-970 TSLTLTATKPCVI
+970 
-983 SFEYFAQGHEDNWD
+983 
-997 EDDSAFF
+997 
-1004 TVKKGTTTLL
+1004 
-1014 TVYEENGWKTFST
+1014 
-1027 ALNTGET
+1027 
-1034 LTLSFN
+1034 
-1040 ENGNSYYVR
+1040 
-1049 LKNFAVSPA
+1049 
-1058 YTITLTTTPTADKVE
+1058 
-1073 LKDESGNKLTGS
+1073 
-1085 GGKYAVAPGTYTYT
+1085 
-1099 VSKKDYETATG
+1099 
-1110 EITVT
+1110 
-1115 DADVT
+1115 
-1120 QPVKLTAKP
+1120 VKLTAEPKE
-1129 VITLTATPADA
+1129 ADA
-1140 TVKLEKGSLPASPKT
+1140 VVALKDSTGAELKGT
-1155 TDKETGVYTY
+1155 NGVYI
-1165 VVEKGAEYTYTVS
+1165 VSAGEYTYTVS
-1178 KFGYE
+1178 AYGYDTVTETINVAADVAKTVPLTKSAAYSVSFDISRPAGITADPTVTVKTNGKAVYTGDGTGCSLSNGSYAYTVACDGCDNAGGVFSVNGDKVNITVTLAKKAIFEDFFANCQGITVSGDKGKFTIEGAGKDSYLKTTETTTLALTATKNVKLSFSYIANAVGYVE
-1183 TETGSITVNADVNK
+1183 GDWENDEPDEYYYFTIKKNSTQVKRAYSETSWKDFSVELTQGDVLTISYDGYTRYYYAALKNFAAVPFYTLTLNTPAGATVVLKDRSGAEITGKNGAYTVAAGTYAYTVSKYGYKTETGSITVNADVNK

-1245 TYAYTVAKADYIT
+1245 TYAYTVTKADY
-1258 VSGSFTAAK
+1258 VPVHGSITAAEDK
-1267 NDTITVTLTYAG
+1267 TLSFTLTYAG
-1279 AGWDGTTKTA
+1279 EGWDGTAKTA
-1289 PTQDKSGVYLIDTA
+1289 PTQDKNGVYQIGTA
-1303 AKLAWFADAV
+1303 AELAWFADAV
-1313 NGGQKAI
+1313 QTGQTAI
-1320 NGKLTANINL
+1320 SAKLTANINL
-1330 NGKPWT
+1330 NGKTWT
-1336 AIGTSSNKFAGTLD
+1336 AIGTDSNKFAGTLD

-1356 SGLVTTGLVGELA
+1356 SGLAGTGGLVYYLSANGTVKSLC
-1369 EGGVVENLRVNCA
+1369 VDCA
-1382 IVSTSSLLGGV
+1382 IDGTSNV
-1393 ANSSAG
+1393 
-1399 TIRNC
+1399 
-1404 MVSGSITF
+1404 
-1412 SSEGHNGAS
+1412 
-1421 AIGGIAGRTTGNGVI
+1421 GGIADKSEGRIENCLVSGYIKGGNDTIFGVGGIVGHGVAGNVI
-1436 SGCVSRAVVKDA
+1436 SGCVSTADILFKYSRYAVQNGAGGIVG
-1448 YDNSTYGTSAPLGGI
+1448 YTYGT
-1463 AGYAYGV
+1463 
-1470 VENCYFTGTLA
+1470 VENCYFAGNVHTNAKSVSDGGF
-1481 VKKTQPNKIIQQ
+1481 
-1493 KRGGLVGE
+1493 GGLVGCARS
-1501 LNANAE
+1501 NAVMKDCYTVGAVT
-1507 LKGSYVA
+1507 GP
-1514 GEFAIA
+1514 
-1520 DESKFGAV
+1520 ESSFGAV

-1544 DTVAPQAA
+1544 DTVATQAA

-1592 LPWQGGTVLSADD
+1592 LPWQGGTALSADD

-1613 NALELRGMSAADA
+1613 NALQLRGMSAADA

-1636 ETVLGLYDL
+1636 ENVLGLYEL
-1645 TDYNDKADLCEKYGI
+1645 TDGNYNKADLCKEYGI
-1660 EAPGEA
+1660 EEPGEA
-1666 VTNLHDYFLNA
+1666 VTDLHDYFLTA

-1685 LGLDAENADR
+1685 QGLDAENADL

-1719 EETAQTYTACL
+1719 EEIAQTYTGFL

-1809 DIAAEFAR
+1809 DIAVEFTR
-1817 KNTAVQPLQGMGLYD
+1817 KNTAVQPLQGVGLYD

-1870 DGTKVQYIA
+1870 DGTKVKYIA
-1879 DNGKIT
+1879 DNGDIT

-1929 KLLESAAES
+1929 KLLESAAGS

-1974 LPSSIAGRYD
+1974 LPSGIAGRYD

-2021 ALPEKSGKFR
+2021 ALPEKAGKFR

-2094 DKTKPVDLTAV
+2094 DKTKPVDTTAV

-2133 VSLTPDVLDFNGYH
+2133 VSRTPDVLDFNGYH
-2147 AMVYRPLPGEKP
+2147 AMVYRPLPGEEP

-2189 TQPELDGAAAF
+2189 TQQELEGAAAF
-2200 MTEALTGD
+2200 MTEALTENA
-2208 VYWDGI
+2208 YWNGI
-2214 KNKNTVKTKVTSD
+2214 KNENTDKTKVTSD

-2237 EDGTLKYVRGT
+2237 EDGTLEYVRGT

-2272 FRSSRPS
+2272 FRFSRPS
-2279 VIENELLRVHQPE
+2279 VIENELLRVHRPE

-2328 DFAQFY
+2328 NFAQFY
-2334 KQPIHIDLTVIGEK
+2334 KQPIQIDLTVPGTTGQ
-2348 NAADP
+2348 NDP

-2363 KVDGYNKNGH
+2363 KVDGYDKNGH
-2373 TFQGISDFTFTGK
+2373 TFRGISDFTFTGK

-2403 AKYTYTGSGAYI
+2403 AKYTYTGSGTYI
-2415 KSITDAAGHTLKEK
+2415 KSITDAAGNTLKEK
-2429 GDGKSSGWMFGI
+2429 GDGKSSGWMFGLTLQ
-2441 AVKGGNET
+2441 GGTET

-2476 LDPTDPMVPGAE
+2476 LDPTDPVVPGAE

-2547 KANIGSDGILRKPD
+2547 KANIGSDGILRAPD

-2566 VITDNERIILA
+2566 VITDNERIALA
-2577 LTAIGKDPT
+2577 LTAIGKDPA
-2586 NVGDKNLL
+2586 NVGGENLL
-2594 TALQDKD
+2594 KALQNKD
-2601 IMKVTDTSK
+2601 IMQVTDTSN

-2636 QAVLEQQNKD
+2636 QAVLAQQNED
-2646 GSWSASA
+2646 GSWRASA

-2686 VEKALN
+2686 VRKALN

-2799 FGEWKVTVA
+2799 FGEWQVTVA

-2822 ICGVV
+2822 ICGAV

-2834 TGHKFSAWTVTKA
+2834 TGHKFGAWTVTKA

-2856 TRKCSVCGTKETMIV
+2856 TRKCSVCGTEETMIV

-2897 TCSRC
+2897 SCSRC
-2902 HKYFSDAAGKTE
+2902 HKFFSDAAGKTE
-2914 IAKDSWIIAALGH
+2914 IAKDSWVIAALGH

-2972 DGVCTT
+2972 NGVCTV
-2978 CGTRNPAG
+2978 CGVKNPMANV
-2986 GIKGDDLKVDS
+2986 KGDDIKVDS

-3007 LTIKTDKPVTDE
+3007 LVIKADDTITGEV
-3019 KLAEIKAAVENGS
+3019 LADIKAAVSDGA
-3032 IVITVNNTPILQL
+3032 ITVTVTDTLQL
-3045 TKEDKES
+3045 TNEQKAA
-3052 DGGKK
+3052 DGGKS
-3057 ALMQAGA
+3057 ALTEAAKMAGD
-3064 AASGEL
+3064 EV
-3070 KKELDKL
+3070 KKELNKL

-3118 LIELPHSVTLTIPIT
+3118 LIELPHSVTVTIPIT

-3147 VRSHTDSSG
+3147 VRSHTDSNG

>member
-13 VMVVSMLPT
+13 VMVVSLLPT

-34 QQTQQEQIA
+34 QQTQQEQTA
-43 PADTENTVPAGNEET
+43 PADTDSNVPTEDEET

-64 AEEVPVSRS
+64 AAETPASQM

-88 VQNIGTAEEFAA
+88 VQNIGTAEAFAEMDA
-100 MEPGGNYQLT
+100 GGSYKLT
-110 ADITVTAP
+110 ADITVTEP
-118 YANEFTDFSGTFDG
+118 YAYDFSGTFDG
-132 NGHTVTL
+132 DGHTVTL

-252 TGSITGSGSN
+252 TGSITGSGDN
-262 TAAVVGWDAATVKN
+262 TAAVVGWNAATVEN

-287 ACGNDGYTDP
+287 SCGNADYTDP
-297 TVSKTDAEMR
+297 TVSKTDVEMR
-307 SGDIVALL
+307 SGDIVTLL
-315 GSAFMVKSGDYPALS
+315 GSAFMAKAGDYPALS
-330 WETPTAAVKFTV
+330 WETPTAAVRFTIA
-342 SPANAVVEINGVKY
+342 PANATLEINGGTY
-356 TGSCTVGLPVGDYTY
+356 TGSTTVALPAADAPYSY
-371 TVSCP
+371 TVSCD
-376 GYTQQTGS
+376 GYTTKTGT
-384 VTVTGEDNPV
+384 VTVRNKDNPV
-394 ANPNSVSVTLEKD
+394 ATPDSVTVTLEKD
-407 AAKWVTVTF
+407 AAKWVTVAF
-416 TVTPENA
+416 AVTPENA

-436 TEGTTYKLLKGVT
+436 TEGTTYKLLKDHT
-449 YTYTAVSDDEGYEPA
+449 YTYTAETTDEGYEPA
-464 SGEVTP
+464 AGTVTP
-470 TADGTQTVALK
+470 TENSTQTVALK
-481 KVQSIAVKN
+481 KVQSIAVTKAP
-490 GSTHKTEF
+490 TKTEYYK
-498 EQGDALDT
+498 GDAELDL
-506 TGLTVTVTYSDNSTK
+506 TGMVLTVNYDGTDETRTITDGYDAAGVTCEGFSTETPAESQTVTVKYRGKTATFTIKVKDAMLFADFFTGLNGIATAQNSTSYK
-521 DITEGFTVTGFN
+521 FEPVLLDGGYVLKSTNEQKGN
-533 SVNVA
+533 STSSL
-538 ENQTLTVHYKGAETT
+538 TLTFTKAAKLTFDCKTDSEKNYDGLRVDINDQTGNQFGSTGGG
-553 YSVKINKKLF
+553 YSGEKQDWKEFSIAVN
-563 PSKAFNA
+563 
-570 LEGYATVEYSHT
+570 
-582 GKYTAGDGKEFV
+582 AGDK
-594 DDAQEGALRSNSAGM
+594 
-609 NSTTVT
+609 VT
-615 VTITFLE
+615 V
-622 NAPKMLLSFDYKVSS
+622 
-637 ESNYDKLLVAQN
+637 NY
-649 RETKL
+649 R
-654 TKSGTVAWTADNSLT
+654 
-669 VKGGDIVTLTY
+669 
-680 SKDRSTASG
+680 KDRSG
-689 SDCIWLKNF
+689 DKGQDCIWLRNF
-698 TVSPLYTLTI
+698 RAEVLPTVRFDVKDAAGTAI
-708 APNQT
+708 
-713 DATVTLKDKEG
+713 DATVTLKKGYTGLTAGTDG
-724 KTVSGSNGVF
+724 SYALTVGE
-734 AVKAA
+734 K
-739 ADYTYTVTKKGYEPA
+739 YTYTVEKKGYE
-754 TGKVTMSAENQTV
+754 KVTQEFTAQEGNNTIT
-767 NVTLVKLPVITLQF
+767 VTLVKLPVITLQF

-797 YKESAASSTGKNVYI
+797 YKESADSEKGKNVYI

-831 TGMISVATG
+831 TGTINVATA
-840 DVNKTVTLTEA
+840 DVNKTVTLTEL
-851 AKYSV
+851 AKQTV
-856 TFQITKPEGVSA
+856 TFNITKPEGVNA
-868 SPTVTVEYN
+868 EPAITVKSGSITAY
-877 GTKVYEG
+877 TG
-884 SGANCTLPAGDYTY
+884 SGADCTLPAGDYTY
-898 KATLKDCDD
+898 TAKLDGCDT
-907 LSGSFTV
+907 LSGSFV
-914 AAAAVTVNLPFEKK
+914 VQAAKTIGLEFVKS
-928 LTFADIFQGVEGI
+928 LTFDDFFAGLDGI
-941 TASNGTKGFK
+941 TAENGTRYGFE
-951 PIKSAAGNYLESN
+951 PVRDADGNYLESK
-964 KSYYGT
+964 KSYGST
-970 TSLTLTATKPCVI
+970 TTMKLTVGAPRVV
-983 SFEYFAQGHEDNWD
+983 SFQYFSNGYE
-997 EDDSAFF
+997 SYYSSYKF
-1004 TVKKGTTTLL
+1004 TVKNGSKTLL
-1014 TVYEENGWKTFST
+1014 TAYDESEWKTFST
-1027 ALNTGET
+1027 VLKKGDE
-1034 LTLSFN
+1034 LTLSFS
-1040 ENGNSYYVR
+1040 GSDSYNVK
-1049 LKNFAVSPA
+1049 LKDFTVSPV
-1058 YTITLTTTPTADKVE
+1058 YTISLNVTGAEDCTVILQDA
-1073 LKDESGNKLTGS
+1073 SGAAITGTD
-1085 GGKYAVAPGTYTYT
+1085 GKYAVPAGVYTYT
-1099 VSKKDYETATG
+1099 VSKYGYQTETG
-1110 EITVT
+1110 RIIVT
-1115 DADVT
+1115 NKNVNQNVA
-1120 QPVKLTAKP
+1120 LTA
-1129 VITLTATPADA
+1129 LTAYQVKFAADPADA
-1140 TVKLEKGSLPASPKT
+1140 S
-1155 TDKETGVYTY
+1155 
-1165 VVEKGAEYTYTVS
+1165 
-1178 KFGYE
+1178 
-1183 TETGSITVNADVNK
+1183 
-1197 TVTLSELASCTLTFA
+1197 VTL
-1212 VTPAENAK
+1212 
-1220 VTVTH
+1220 TH
-1225 PVGGTIKPEA
+1225 PVGGTIAA
-1235 DGGYKLYLGE
+1235 DGNGAYIVYAGE

-1267 NDTITVTLTYAG
+1267 SDTIKVTLTYAG

-1289 PTQDKSGVYLIDTA
+1289 PTQDESGVYQIGTA
-1303 AKLAWFADAV
+1303 AELAWFADAV

-1330 NGKPWT
+1330 NGKAWT

-1350 GDNYTV
+1350 GDEAHHYTV
-1356 SGLVTTGLVGELA
+1356 SGLKGSKGLFDYVDSTGKVKNLSVDAVLTA
-1369 EGGVVENLRVNCA
+1369 NGVVGGIVDFNDGTVENCLFSGSV
-1382 IVSTSSLLGGV
+1382 T
-1393 ANSSAG
+1393 NSSSYGAAG
-1399 TIRNC
+1399 GIVGKSEGENSVVRNC
-1404 MVSGSITF
+1404 VNTGSIKNTTV
-1412 SSEGHNGAS
+1412 SYGSTLSVGGIVGYTYGKVESCYSTGKVYADPAKTTNK
-1421 AIGGIAGRTTGNGVI
+1421 AIGGIAG
-1436 SGCVSRAVVKDA
+1436 AVKGSSYYEKWGA
-1448 YDNSTYGTSAPLGGI
+1448 LI
-1463 AGYAYGV
+1463 
-1470 VENCYFTGTLA
+1470 NCYVIGTVTG
-1481 VKKTQPNKIIQQ
+1481 P
-1493 KRGGLVGE
+1493 
-1501 LNANAE
+1501 
-1507 LKGSYVA
+1507 
-1514 GEFAIA
+1514 
-1520 DESKFGAV
+1520 ESGIGAV
-1528 VGKVNSG
+1528 VGTVDSG
-1535 ATITNCAYL
+1535 TSITNCVYL
-1544 DTVAPQAA
+1544 DTVAHVPAMGNVTA
-1552 ADGTTSGMTA
+1552 GMTA

-1613 NALELRGMSAADA
+1613 NALQLRGMSAADA

-1636 ETVLGLYDL
+1636 KNVLELYDL
-1645 TDYNDKADLCEKYGI
+1645 KDYNDTADLCEKYGI
-1660 EAPGEA
+1660 EEPGEA
-1666 VTNLHDYFLNA
+1666 VTNLHDYFLTA

-1685 LGLDAENADR
+1685 LGLDAENADL

-1707 GLTPVSGDPEEE
+1707 GLTPVSGDPEEDE
-1719 EETAQTYTACL
+1719 SAQTYTGFL
-1730 TLPASVTVPV
+1730 TLPASVTIPV
-1740 EGSGEKIVS
+1740 DGAEKTVS
-1749 LTWTADNA
+1749 LAWTADNA

-1789 TKTFTLCLWSE
+1789 VKTFKLCLWSE
-1800 NAEKVQTLE
+1800 DAEKAQTLE
-1809 DIAAEFAR
+1809 DIAAEFTR
-1817 KNTAVQPLQGMGLYD
+1817 KNIAVQPLQGVGLYD
-1832 ETNITQAFRRLL
+1832 ETNITDAFCRLL
-1844 AEQGY
+1844 REQGY
-1849 ADVADNSE
+1849 ADVADKAE

-1929 KLLESAAES
+1929 KLLESAAGS

-2021 ALPEKSGKFR
+2021 ALPEKAGKFR

-2056 VYADVFF
+2056 VYADVLF

-2094 DKTKPVDLTAV
+2094 DKTKPVDTTAV

-2116 LEEKGIM
+2116 LEQAGIM

-2147 AMVYRPLPGEKP
+2147 AMVYRPLPGEEP

-2189 TQPELDGAAAF
+2189 TQQELEGAAAF
-2200 MTEALTGD
+2200 MTKALTGD
-2208 VYWDGI
+2208 VYWNGI
-2214 KNKNTVKTKVTSD
+2214 KNENTDKTKVTSD

-2373 TFQGISDFTFTGK
+2373 TFTGISDFTFTGK

-2429 GDGKSSGWMFGI
+2429 GDGKSSGWMFGLTLQ
-2441 AVKGGNET
+2441 GGTET

-2476 LDPTDPMVPGAE
+2476 LDPTDPVVPGAE

-2516 GEWAVLGQA
+2516 GEWAVLGLA

-2547 KANIGSDGILRKPD
+2547 QKNMGADGVLVDPESRNP
-2561 DKNTP
+2561 T
-2566 VITDNERIILA
+2566 VTDNERIILA
-2577 LTAIGKDPT
+2577 LTAIGKDPA
-2586 NVGDKNLL
+2586 NVGGKNLL

-2636 QAVLEQQNKD
+2636 QAVLAQQNKD

-2653 DTKPVGDVDMTAMA
+2653 ETKSVGDVDMTAMA
-2667 LQALAPYHKDGG
+2667 LQALAPYYKDGG

-2692 WLSGKYR
+2692 WLSGKYQ

-2799 FGEWKVTVA
+2799 FGEWQVTVA

-2822 ICGVV
+2822 ICGAV
-2827 EEKPVPA
+2827 EEKSVPA
-2834 TGHKFSAWTVTKA
+2834 TGHKFGEWTTTKEP
-2847 ATCTESGIS
+2847 TCTETGTEKRICTVCSKVE
-2856 TRKCSVCGTKETMIV
+2856 TRV
-2871 PSLGHSMTAT
+2871 
-2881 AGKAATCT
+2881 
-2889 EAGNSAYW
+2889 
-2897 TCSRC
+2897 
-2902 HKYFSDAAGKTE
+2902 
-2914 IAKDSWIIAALGH
+2914 IAALGH
-2927 DEATRAAVAAT
+2927 TPGTEVFVGEK
-2938 CYASGHEADT
+2938 YHWNI
-2948 YCKRCGIVI
+2948 CKVCDKPVNK
-2957 TAGATIPATGKHTYV
+2957 TEHTYV
-2972 DGVCTT
+2972 NGIQCVCGVRKGAEGDADTT
-2978 CGTRNPAG
+2978 
-2986 GIKGDDLKVDS
+2986 IKRVVVSDEITFVLEDNDKLDTPDKVKAELQLQITLKNS
-2997 KDNTIVTGGG
+2997 KSNKDNTVFMDVS
-3007 LTIKTDKPVTDE
+3007 LLVFEHNEWRP
-3019 KLAEIKAAVENGS
+3019 A
-3032 IVITVNNTPILQL
+3032 
-3045 TKEDKES
+3045 TKEDLTA
-3052 DGGKK
+3052 GKITVLLPYPE
-3057 ALMQAGA
+3057 AIA
-3064 AASGEL
+3064 ANYSKYSFTVAHLVTMADCGLDVGTVEFPAVTKTASGL
-3070 KKELDKL
+3070 L
-3077 AEKLDALRGDK
+3077 
-3088 SRKNAQLEKVVDVTV
+3088 
-3103 ALVKT
+3103 
-3108 EGNEIKTVAQ
+3108 
-3118 LIELPHSVTLTIPIT
+3118 VTLT
-3133 DELYA
+3133 
-3138 ALQGKHVCV
+3138 G
-3147 VRSHTDSSG
+3147 
-3156 NVTTAELSATLG
+3156 LSP
-3168 GTKGNY
+3168 
-3174 VLTFQTD
+3174 V
-3181 KASAFAIV
+3181 AI
-3189 SYETVSSGYYYGG
+3189 SWTESTNHYYYNPA
-3202 SGTADSGKK
+3202 TTPDKT

-3231 AAAAVVVLTRKKRV
+3231 AAAAVVVLTRKKRI

>member
-13 VMVVSMLPT
+13 VMVVSLLPT

-64 AEEVPVSRS
+64 APETPASQM

-78 AAPML
+78 TAL
-83 AAAGA
+83 ALAE
-88 VQNIGTAEEFAA
+88 GTVSSAKEFAEMVA
-100 MEPGGNYQLT
+100 SGSYTLT
-110 ADITVTAP
+110 KDIIVTDP
-118 YANEFTDFSGTFDG
+118 YASDFSGTFDG

-139 AISGDSDYQ
+139 AISGNSDYQ
-148 ALFAKLAAGAVV
+148 ALFAKLAAGALV
-160 KNVMVDGEVTGT
+160 KNTMVDGEVTGT
-172 DNIGGIAGI
+172 NNIGGIAGI

-252 TGSITGSGSN
+252 TGSITGSGKN
-262 TAAVVGWDAATVKN
+262 TAAVVGWNAATVKS

-287 ACGNDGYTDP
+287 SCGNGDYTDP
-297 TVSKTDAEMR
+297 TVPKTDTEMR
-307 SGDIVALL
+307 SGDIVTLL
-315 GSAFMVKSGDYPALS
+315 GSAFMAKTGDYPALS
-330 WETPTAAVKFTV
+330 WETPTAAVTFAIQ
-342 SPANAVVEINGVKY
+342 PENAVLTINGGTY
-356 TGSCTVGLPVGDYTY
+356 TGSTTVALPAADAPYSY

-384 VTVTGEDNPV
+384 VTVTGNDNPV

-407 AAKWVTVTF
+407 TSAWVNVTF
-416 TVTPENA
+416 N
-423 TLTLKDGETQVTP
+423 VTP
-436 TEGTTYKLLKGVT
+436 TGAALTVKRGDTVIEPQSDGSYKLLKGVA
-449 YTYTAVSDDEGYEPA
+449 YTYTAVSNDEGYEPA
-464 SGEVTP
+464 AGEVTP

-481 KVQSIAVKN
+481 KVAGIAVTAAPTKTVYYKGDTKLDLTGMVLTVN
-490 GSTHKTEF
+490 YDGTNETRTIEGDYAAAGVTCEGFSTENPTDS
-498 EQGDALDT
+498 Q
-506 TGLTVTVTYSDNSTK
+506 TVTVKYRGKTATFTIKVNDKLRFADFFTAISDS
-521 DITEGFTVTGFN
+521 ITATDD
-533 SVNVA
+533 
-538 ENQTLTVHYKGAETT
+538 TT
-553 YSVKINKKLF
+553 YPFTPVQKPEGNYLESSNTSNYSSSKIILT
-563 PSKAFNA
+563 
-570 LEGYATVEYSHT
+570 AT
-582 GKYTAGDGKEFV
+582 K
-594 DDAQEGALRSNSAGM
+594 N
-609 NSTTVT
+609 VT
-615 VTITFLE
+615 
-622 NAPKMLLSFDYKVSS
+622 LSFDYLGSAF
-637 ESNYDKLLVAQN
+637 SNSYYCF
-649 RETKL
+649 
-654 TKSGTVAWTADNSLT
+654 T
-669 VKGGDIVTLTY
+669 VKKGTQPILSSYNSTTWKKCAVDMAAGDTVTLKFEHPY
-680 SKDRSTASG
+680 SYG
-689 SDCIWLKNF
+689 SHYSVKLKNF

-708 APNQT
+708 APDQT

-734 AVKAA
+734 AVRAA

-767 NVTLVKLPVITLQF
+767 NVTLVKLPVITLTA
-781 TPDDAAVTLKQ
+781 TPADA
-792 GNTTV
+792 TV
-797 YKESAASSTGKNVYI
+797 KLTKNGSTVSHDTKNGGEYKYI
-812 AAKNTD
+812 AAKNTA

-831 TGMISVATG
+831 TGTINVATA
-840 DVNKTVTLTEA
+840 DVNKTVKLTEL
-851 AKYSV
+851 AKQTV
-856 TFQITKPEGVSA
+856 TFNITKPEGVTA
-868 SPTVTVEYN
+868 APTVTVMS
-877 GTKVYEG
+877 GKDAVYTG
-884 SGANCTLPAGDYTY
+884 SGTNCALPAGDYTY
-898 KATLKDCDD
+898 TAKLDGCDD

-914 AAAAVTVNLPFEKK
+914 AAAAVTVNLPFAKK
-928 LTFADIFQGVEGI
+928 LTFADMFQGIEGI
-941 TASNGTKGFK
+941 TATNGTSGFK
-951 PIKSAAGNYLESN
+951 PVKDAAGNYLESN
-964 KSYYGT
+964 GKYYGT
-970 TSLTLTATKPCVI
+970 TSLTLTATESRLV
-983 SFEYFAQGHEDNWD
+983 SFRYLAKGYENNWD
-997 EDDSAFF
+997 EDNSAFF

-1014 TVYEENGWKTFST
+1014 TVYEEDDWKTFST
-1027 ALNTGET
+1027 VLNKDEK
-1034 LTLSFN
+1034 LTLSFSESGSN
-1040 ENGNSYYVR
+1040 YYVR
-1049 LKNFAVSPA
+1049 LKDFAAAAAHTLTLKTPDGATVVLKDRSGAEITGKNGA
-1058 YTITLTTTPTADKVE
+1058 YT
-1073 LKDESGNKLTGS
+1073 
-1085 GGKYAVAPGTYTYT
+1085 VAAGT
-1099 VSKKDYETATG
+1099 
-1110 EITVT
+1110 
-1115 DADVT
+1115 
-1120 QPVKLTAKP
+1120 
-1129 VITLTATPADA
+1129 
-1140 TVKLEKGSLPASPKT
+1140 
-1155 TDKETGVYTY
+1155 
-1165 VVEKGAEYTYTVS
+1165 YTYTVS

-1183 TETGSITVNADVNK
+1183 TKTGNITVSADVTE
-1197 TVTLSELASCTLTFA
+1197 TVTLTELATRTLTFA
-1212 VTPAENAK
+1212 VTPADAT

-1225 PVGGTIKPEA
+1225 PVGDTIKPEA

-1267 NDTITVTLTYAG
+1267 NDTIKVTLTYAG

-1289 PTQDKSGVYLIDTA
+1289 PKTENGVYQIGTA
-1303 AKLAWFADAV
+1303 AELAWFADAV
-1313 NGGQKAI
+1313 QNGQTAI
-1320 NGKLTANINL
+1320 SAKLTANINL
-1330 NGKPWT
+1330 NGKTWT

-1350 GDNYTV
+1350 GDEAHHYTV
-1356 SGLVTTGLVGELA
+1356 SGLKGSKGLFDYVDSTGKVKNLSVDAVLTA
-1369 EGGVVENLRVNCA
+1369 NGVVGGIVDFNDGTVENCLFSGSV
-1382 IVSTSSLLGGV
+1382 T
-1393 ANSSAG
+1393 NSSSYGAAG
-1399 TIRNC
+1399 GIVGKSEGENSVVRNC
-1404 MVSGSITF
+1404 VNTGSIKNTTV
-1412 SSEGHNGAS
+1412 SYGSTLSVGGIVGYTYGKVESCYSTGKVYADPAKTTNK
-1421 AIGGIAGRTTGNGVI
+1421 AIGGIAG
-1436 SGCVSRAVVKDA
+1436 AVKGSSYYEKWGA
-1448 YDNSTYGTSAPLGGI
+1448 LI
-1463 AGYAYGV
+1463 
-1470 VENCYFTGTLA
+1470 NCYVIGTVTG
-1481 VKKTQPNKIIQQ
+1481 P
-1493 KRGGLVGE
+1493 
-1501 LNANAE
+1501 
-1507 LKGSYVA
+1507 
-1514 GEFAIA
+1514 
-1520 DESKFGAV
+1520 ESGIGAV
-1528 VGKVNSG
+1528 VGTVDSG
-1535 ATITNCAYL
+1535 TSITNCVYL
-1544 DTVAPQAA
+1544 DTVAHVPAMGNVTA
-1552 ADGTTSGMTA
+1552 GMTA

-1605 LKAAAAAA
+1605 LKATAAAA
-1613 NALELRGMSAADA
+1613 NAVQLRGMSAADA

-1636 ETVLGLYDL
+1636 ENVLELYDL
-1645 TDYNDKADLCEKYGI
+1645 ADYNDKADLCEKYGI
-1660 EAPGEA
+1660 EEPGEE
-1666 VTNLHDYFLNA
+1666 VTNPHDYFLTA

-1685 LGLDAENADR
+1685 LGLDAENADL
-1695 LKADATGVYQLR
+1695 LKADASGVYQLR
-1707 GLTPVSGDPEEE
+1707 GLTPVIGDPEEDE
-1719 EETAQTYTACL
+1719 SAQTYTGFL
-1730 TLPASVTVPV
+1730 TLPASATVPV
-1740 EGSGEKIVS
+1740 DGAEKTVS
-1749 LTWTADNA
+1749 LAWTADNA

-1789 TKTFTLCLWSE
+1789 VKTFKLCLWSE
-1800 NAEKVQTLE
+1800 NAEKAQTLE
-1809 DIAAEFAR
+1809 DIAAEFTR
-1817 KNTAVQPLQGMGLYD
+1817 KNIAVQPLQGVGLYD
-1832 ETNITQAFRRLL
+1832 ETNITQAFHRLL
-1844 AEQGY
+1844 REQGY
-1849 ADVADNSE
+1849 ADVADKAE

-1870 DGTKVQYIA
+1870 DGTKIQYIA
-1879 DNGKIT
+1879 DNGDIT

-1893 RQTVQYTGLKFN
+1893 RQTVQYTGLKFK

-1914 ITLRATVGRSADAVQ
+1914 ITLRGTVGRSADAVQ
-1929 KLLESAAES
+1929 KLVESAAES

-1974 LPSSIAGRYD
+1974 LPSGIAGRYD

-1999 TNGTNGTGV
+1999 TNGTNGAGV
-2008 GTVNRPLQPADGT
+2008 GTVNRPLQPADG
-2021 ALPEKSGKFR
+2021 APLPEKAGKFR

-2056 VYADVFF
+2056 VYADVLF

-2094 DKTKPVDLTAV
+2094 DKTKPVNLDAV

-2116 LEEKGIM
+2116 LEKEGIM

-2147 AMVYRPLPGEKP
+2147 AMVYRPLPGEEP

-2174 LLLARQEFSFTIQPF
+2174 LLLARQEFSITIQPF
-2189 TQPELDGAAAF
+2189 TKQELDDAAAF
-2200 MTEALTGD
+2200 MTKALTENA
-2208 VYWDGI
+2208 YWNGI
-2214 KNKNTVKTKVTSD
+2214 RNENTDKTKVTSD

-2317 NGTEESKERYK
+2317 NGTEETKERYK
-2328 DFAQFY
+2328 NFAQFY
-2334 KQPIHIDLTVIGEK
+2334 KQPIQIDLTVPGTTGQ
-2348 NAADP
+2348 NDP

-2373 TFQGISDFTFTGK
+2373 TFTGISDFTFTGK

-2429 GDGKSSGWMFGI
+2429 GDGKSSGWMFGLTLQ
-2441 AVKGGNET
+2441 GGTET

-2476 LDPTDPMVPGAE
+2476 LDPTDPAVPGAE

-2525 RAKVPLSEAY
+2525 RAGVELSDAY
-2535 IAAYYEKVVAYV
+2535 IQAYYDKVVAYV
-2547 KANIGSDGILRKPD
+2547 RKNMGADGVLRDPESH
-2561 DKNTP
+2561 NP
-2566 VITDNERIILA
+2566 AITDNERIALA
-2577 LTAIGKDPT
+2577 LTAIGKDPA
-2586 NVGDKNLL
+2586 NVSGKNLL
-2594 TALQDKD
+2594 AALQDKD
-2601 IMKVTDTSK
+2601 IMKVTDTSD

-2636 QAVLEQQNKD
+2636 QAILGQQNAD

-2653 DTKPVGDVDMTAMA
+2653 DTKSVGDVDMTAMA
-2667 LQALAPYHKDGG
+2667 LQALAPYYKDGG

-2686 VEKALN
+2686 VNKALQ
-2692 WLSGKYR
+2692 WLSDKYKGT
-2699 SGYDSSESCAQV
+2699 GYTSAESCAQV

-2739 LGNLLQYRVAENG
+2739 LGNLLQYRVAKSG

-2822 ICGVV
+2822 ICGAV
-2827 EEKPVPA
+2827 EEKSVPA
-2834 TGHKFSAWTVTKA
+2834 PGHNFGAWTVTKA

-2856 TRKCSVCGTKETMIV
+2856 TRKCSVCGTEETMIV

-2897 TCSRC
+2897 SCSRC
-2902 HKYFSDAAGKTE
+2902 GKFFSDAAGKTE
-2914 IAKDSWIIAALGH
+2914 IAKDSWVIAALGH
-2927 DEATRAAVAAT
+2927 DKATRADVAAT
-2938 CYASGHEADT
+2938 CYASGRTAET
-2948 YCKRCGIVI
+2948 YCKRCGLVL
-2957 TAGATIPATGKHTYV
+2957 TAGTVIQATGKHTYEN
-2972 DGVCTT
+2972 GVCST
-2978 CGTRNPAG
+2978 CGVKNPLADV
-2986 GIKGDDLKVDS
+2986 KGDTIKVDS
-2997 KDNTIVTGGG
+2997 KDNKTAAGGG
-3007 LTIKTDKPVTDE
+3007 LVIKADSTITDE
-3019 KLAEIKAAVENGS
+3019 VLADIKAAVSSGA
-3032 IVITVNNTPILQL
+3032 ITVTVADTLQP
-3045 TKEDKES
+3045 TNEQKAA
-3052 DGGKK
+3052 DGGKS
-3057 ALMQAGA
+3057 ALTEA
-3064 AASGEL
+3064 AKNVTGDAKQEL
-3070 KKELDKL
+3070 TKL

-3108 EGNEIKTVAQ
+3108 EGNEIKSVAQ
-3118 LIELPHSVTLTIPIT
+3118 LIELPHSVTVTIPIT

-3138 ALQGKHVCV
+3138 ALQGKRVCV
-3147 VRSHTDSSG
+3147 VRSHTDANGS
-3156 NVTTAELSATLG
+3156 VTTAELPATLG

-3174 VLTFQTD
+3174 VLIFQTD

-3202 SGTADSGKK
+3202 SSTAGSGKK
-3211 DSANT
+3211 DSAKT
-3216 ADDSQMVLWLGSAVL
+3216 ADDSQMVVWLGSAVL
-3231 AAAAVVVLTRKKRV
+3231 AAAGVVILSRKKRAV
-3245 SK
+3245 K

>member
-1 MRKRV
+1 MKKRV

-13 VMVVSMLPT
+13 VMVVSLLPT

-34 QQTQQEQIA
+34 QQTQQEQTA
-43 PADTENTVPAGNEET
+43 PADTDSNVPTEDEET

-64 AEEVPVSRS
+64 AEEVPVSRF

-78 AAPML
+78 AAL
-83 AAAGA
+83 ALAE
-88 VQNIGTAEEFAA
+88 GTVSSAKEFAA
-100 MEPGGNYQLT
+100 MEPDGNYQLT

-118 YANEFTDFSGTFDG
+118 YGNDITGFTGFTGTFDG

-139 AISGDSDYQ
+139 DITASTANVG
-148 ALFAKLAAGAVV
+148 LFSKLAGGAVV
-160 KNVMVDGEVTGT
+160 RNVKVDGTVSGT
-172 DNIGGIAGI
+172 EGVAGI
-181 ATNATIIACANK
+181 AAQANGATISGCINCAEIS
-193 ATVAATGRYVG
+193 ATERHVG
-204 GLVGKGTGLTMT
+204 GIVGKLRGGTVEN
-216 SCYNQ
+216 CYNT
-221 GAVSS
+221 GAISS
-226 TRTRP
+226 SRTRP

-252 TGSITGSGSN
+252 TGSITGSGDN
-262 TAAVVGWDAATVKN
+262 TAAVVGWNAATVKN

-287 ACGNDGYTDP
+287 SCGNGDYTDP

-307 SGDIVALL
+307 SGDIITLL
-315 GSAFMVKSGDYPALS
+315 GSAFMAKAGDYPALS
-330 WETPTAAVKFTV
+330 WETPTAAVSFTIA
-342 SPANAVVEINGVKY
+342 PANATLEINGGTY
-356 TGSCTVGLPVGDYTY
+356 TGSTTVALPAADTPYSY
-371 TVSCP
+371 TVSCD
-376 GYTQQTGS
+376 GYTTKTGS
-384 VTVTGEDNPV
+384 VTVTDKDNPV
-394 ANPNSVSVTLEKD
+394 ATPDSVTVTLEKD

-416 TVTPENA
+416 TVTPA
-423 TLTLKDGETQVTP
+423 GAALTLKDGETQVTP
-436 TEGTTYKLLKGVT
+436 TEGTTYKLLKDHT
-449 YTYTAVSDDEGYEPA
+449 YTYTAETAEEGYEPA
-464 SGEVTP
+464 AGEVTP
-470 TADGTQTVALK
+470 DESSTQTVALK
-481 KVQSIAVKN
+481 KVQSIAVTKAP
-490 GSTHKTEF
+490 TKTEYYK
-498 EQGDALDT
+498 GDAELDL
-506 TGLTVTVTYSDNSTK
+506 TGMVLTVKYEGTDETRTIEGDYAAAGVTCEGFSTEKPIESQTVTVKYRGKTATFTIKVKDAMLFADFFTGLNGIATAQNSTSYK
-521 DITEGFTVTGFN
+521 FEPVLLDGGYVLKSTNEKKGNTT
-533 SVNVA
+533 SSL
-538 ENQTLTVHYKGAETT
+538 TLTFAKAAQLTFDCKTDSEKNYDGLRVDINDQTGSQFGSTGG
-553 YSVKINKKLF
+553 YSGEKQDWKEFSIAVN
-563 PSKAFNA
+563 
-570 LEGYATVEYSHT
+570 
-582 GKYTAGDGKEFV
+582 AGDK
-594 DDAQEGALRSNSAGM
+594 
-609 NSTTVT
+609 VT
-615 VTITFLE
+615 V
-622 NAPKMLLSFDYKVSS
+622 
-637 ESNYDKLLVAQN
+637 NY
-649 RETKL
+649 R
-654 TKSGTVAWTADNSLT
+654 
-669 VKGGDIVTLTY
+669 
-680 SKDRSTASG
+680 KDRSG
-689 SDCIWLKNF
+689 DKGQDCIWLRNF
-698 TVSPLYTLTI
+698 RAEVLPTVRFDVKDAAGTAI
-708 APNQT
+708 
-713 DATVTLKDKEG
+713 DATVTLKKGYTGLTAGTDG
-724 KTVSGSNGVF
+724 SYALTVGE
-734 AVKAA
+734 K
-739 ADYTYTVTKKGYEPA
+739 YTYTVEKKGYE
-754 TGKVTMSAENQTV
+754 KVTQEFTAQEGNNTIT
-767 NVTLVKLPVITLQF
+767 VTLVKLPVITLQF

-812 AAKNTD
+812 AAKNTA
-818 YTYTVSKFGYETA
+818 YTYTVSKFGYEPA
-831 TGMISVATG
+831 TGTINVATT
-840 DVNKTVTLTEA
+840 DVNKTVKLTEL
-851 AKYSV
+851 AKQTV
-856 TFQITKPEGVSA
+856 TFNITKPEGVTA
-868 SPTVTVEYN
+868 EPTITVTSGSITAY
-877 GTKVYEG
+877 TG
-884 SGANCTLPAGDYTY
+884 SGADCTLPAGDYTY
-898 KATLKDCDD
+898 TAKLDGCDTL
-907 LSGSFTV
+907 LGSFV
-914 AAAAVTVNLPFEKK
+914 VKAAKTIGLEFVKS
-928 LTFADIFQGVEGI
+928 LTFDDFFAGLDGI
-941 TASNGTKGFK
+941 TAENGTRYGFE
-951 PIKSAAGNYLESN
+951 PVRNAGGNYLESK
-964 KSYYGT
+964 KSYGT
-970 TSLTLTATKPCVI
+970 TTMKLTAGKPCVV
-983 SFEYFAQGHEDNWD
+983 SFQYFSNGYKDYWD
-997 EDDSAFF
+997 EYGF
-1004 TVKKGTTTLL
+1004 TVKNGSKTLL
-1014 TVYEENGWKTFST
+1014 TAYDESEWKTFST
-1027 ALNTGET
+1027 VLKKGDE
-1034 LTLSFN
+1034 LTLSFS
-1040 ENGNSYYVR
+1040 GSDSYNVK
-1049 LKNFAVSPA
+1049 LKDFTVSPV
-1058 YTITLTTTPTADKVE
+1058 YTVSLNVTGAEDCKVVLQDASGAAITGTD
-1073 LKDESGNKLTGS
+1073 
-1085 GGKYAVAPGTYTYT
+1085 GKYAVPAGVYTYT
-1099 VSKKDYETATG
+1099 VSKYGYQTETG
-1110 EITVT
+1110 RIIVT
-1115 DADVT
+1115 NKNVNQNVA
-1120 QPVKLTAKP
+1120 LTA
-1129 VITLTATPADA
+1129 LTAYQVKFVADPADA
-1140 TVKLEKGSLPASPKT
+1140 S
-1155 TDKETGVYTY
+1155 
-1165 VVEKGAEYTYTVS
+1165 
-1178 KFGYE
+1178 
-1183 TETGSITVNADVNK
+1183 
-1197 TVTLSELASCTLTFA
+1197 VTL
-1212 VTPAENAK
+1212 
-1220 VTVTH
+1220 TH

-1245 TYAYTVAKADYIT
+1245 TYAYTVAKAEYIT

-1279 AGWDGTTKTA
+1279 EGWDGTTKTE
-1289 PTQDKSGVYLIDTA
+1289 PKTENGVYQIGTA
-1303 AKLAWFADAV
+1303 AELAWFADAV
-1313 NGGQKAI
+1313 NGGQTTI
-1320 NGKLTANINL
+1320 SGKLTANINL
-1330 NGKPWT
+1330 NGKTWT
-1336 AIGTSSNKFAGTLD
+1336 AIGTDSNKFAGTLD
-1350 GDNYTV
+1350 GDSHTV
-1356 SGLVTTGLVGELA
+1356 SGLAGTGGLVYYLSANGTVKSLC
-1369 EGGVVENLRVNCA
+1369 VDCA
-1382 IVSTSSLLGGV
+1382 IDGTSNV
-1393 ANSSAG
+1393 
-1399 TIRNC
+1399 
-1404 MVSGSITF
+1404 
-1412 SSEGHNGAS
+1412 
-1421 AIGGIAGRTTGNGVI
+1421 GGIADKSEGRIENCLVSGYIKGGNDTIFGVGGIVGHGVAGNVI
-1436 SGCVSRAVVKDA
+1436 SGCVSTADILFKYSRYAVQNGAGGIVG
-1448 YDNSTYGTSAPLGGI
+1448 YTYGT
-1463 AGYAYGV
+1463 
-1470 VENCYFTGTLA
+1470 VENCYFAGNVHTNAKSVSAGGF
-1481 VKKTQPNKIIQQ
+1481 
-1493 KRGGLVGE
+1493 GGLVGCARS
-1501 LNANAE
+1501 NAVMKDCYTVGAVT
-1507 LKGSYVA
+1507 GP
-1514 GEFAIA
+1514 
-1520 DESKFGAV
+1520 ESSFGAV

-1535 ATITNCAYL
+1535 AAITNCAYL

-1562 HTADYMRSAEFAV
+1562 RTADYMRTPEFAADV
-1575 DMGMN
+1575 GMHLDSGN
-1580 QDDGTLNGGFPV
+1580 SNGGFPV
-1592 LPWQGGTVLSADD
+1592 LPWQGGTPVDNAD
-1605 LKAAAAAA
+1605 LKAAADAAS
-1613 NALELRGMSAADA
+1613 ALQLRGMSAADA

-1636 ETVLGLYDL
+1636 ETVLGLYEL
-1645 TDYNDKADLCEKYGI
+1645 TDGNYNKADLCEKYGI
-1660 EAPGEA
+1660 EEPGEA
-1666 VTNLHDYFLNA
+1666 VTDLHDYFLNA

-1685 LGLDAENADR
+1685 LGLDAENADL

-1707 GLTPVSGDPEEE
+1707 GLTPVSSDPEEE
-1719 EETAQTYTACL
+1719 EETAQTYTGFL

-1740 EGSGEKIVS
+1740 EGSGEKTVS

-1789 TKTFTLCLWSE
+1789 VKTFTLCLWSE
-1800 NAEKVQTLE
+1800 KAEKAQTLE
-1809 DIAAEFAR
+1809 DIAAEFTR
-1817 KNTAVQPLQGMGLYD
+1817 KNTAVQPLEGVGLYD

-1929 KLLESAAES
+1929 KLLESAAGS

-2008 GTVNRPLQPADGT
+2008 GTVNRPLQPTDGT
-2021 ALPEKSGKFR
+2021 ALPEKAGKFR

-2189 TQPELDGAAAF
+2189 TQQELNGAAVF
-2200 MTEALTGD
+2200 MTEARTENA
-2208 VYWDGI
+2208 YWDGI

-2328 DFAQFY
+2328 NFAQFY
-2334 KQPIHIDLTVIGEK
+2334 KQPIQIDLTVPGTTGQ
-2348 NAADP
+2348 NDP

-2373 TFQGISDFTFTGK
+2373 TFTGISGFTFTGK

-2429 GDGKSSGWMFGI
+2429 GDGKSSGWMFGLTLQ
-2441 AVKGGNET
+2441 GGTET

-2476 LDPTDPMVPGAE
+2476 LDPTDPAVPGAE

-2547 KANIGSDGILRKPD
+2547 KANIGSDGILRAPD

-2566 VITDNERIILA
+2566 VITDNERIALA
-2577 LTAIGKDPT
+2577 LTAIGKDPA
-2586 NVGDKNLL
+2586 NVGGENLL
-2594 TALQDKD
+2594 KALQNKD
-2601 IMKVTDTSK
+2601 IMQVTDTSN

-2636 QAVLEQQNKD
+2636 QAVLAQQNED
-2646 GSWSASA
+2646 GSWRASA

-2667 LQALAPYHKDGG
+2667 LQALAPYYKDGG

-2856 TRKCSVCGTKETMIV
+2856 TRKCSVCGTEETMIV

-2902 HKYFSDAAGKTE
+2902 HKFFSDAAGKTE
-2914 IAKDSWIIAALGH
+2914 IAKDSWVIAALGH

-3118 LIELPHSVTLTIPIT
+3118 LIELPHSVTVTIPIT

-3216 ADDSQMVLWLGSAVL
+3216 ADDSQMVIWLGSAVL

>member
-1 MRKRV
+1 MKKRV

-13 VMVVSMLPT
+13 VMVVSLLPT

-43 PADTENTVPAGNEET
+43 PVDTENTVPAGNEET

-64 AEEVPVSRS
+64 APETP
-73 ARSGG
+73 APQMTRSGG
-78 AAPML
+78 AAL
-83 AAAGA
+83 ALAE
-88 VQNIGTAEEFAA
+88 GTVSSAKEFAA
-100 MEPGGNYQLT
+100 MDASGSYTLT
-110 ADITVTAP
+110 KDIIVTEP
-118 YANEFTDFSGTFDG
+118 YAYDFIGTFDG

-139 AISGDSDYQ
+139 DITASTANVG
-148 ALFAKLAAGAVV
+148 LFSKLAGGAVV
-160 KNVMVDGEVTGT
+160 KNVITAGSISGKVNNV
-172 DNIGGIAGI
+172 GGIAGT
-181 ATNATIIACANK
+181 ADGNVTIENCKNTASIKGGKGAGGILGYSEPGSGFVTISSCANMGSVSGTRK
-193 ATVAATGRYVG
+193 QVG
-204 GLVGKGTGLTMT
+204 GIAGNVVGTHIIRN
-216 SCYNQ
+216 CYNQ
-221 GAVSS
+221 GDISDGA
-226 TRTRP
+226 
-231 INMGGIAGY
+231 GILGRGTKG
-240 VDGGA
+240 VL
-245 SVENCYN
+245 VENCY
-252 TGSITGSGSN
+252 TVGSVETNGAIIAVSSSSYSSDEPCRIVNCYAPSETVTALVPSTVKISNSGTKSS
-262 TAAVVGWDAATVKN
+262 AEMQSAEFAAT
-276 CYYLESTYKVG
+276 
-287 ACGNDGYTDP
+287 
-297 TVSKTDAEMR
+297 
-307 SGDIVALL
+307 L
-315 GSAFMVKSGDYPALS
+315 GSAFQYNGGGYPTLKDPEPVVEKNVVSISVKSAKTTCYTGDELELSVTVTYDDNSSEVITKGFTVEGFDNTAPGKQTVTVTYKEKTDSIEIEVIKKPEFDDFFAGIVNSVEVTNDATYPYVVDMTDSDGLCLRSSNPVQGNTSSTSTITLKAKANVTLSFKYWGCNYDSSYAALTIVKNNSYNPEMRSWGSTQWKDFTIDLKKGDTLRLNLIKTYVSGDYY
-330 WETPTAAVKFTV
+330 VKLKDFTV
-342 SPANAVVEINGVKY
+342 SSLYEVKLTAEPEEADAVVALKDSTGAELKGTNGVY
-356 TGSCTVGLPVGDYTY
+356 IVSAGEYTY
-371 TVSCP
+371 TVSAY
-376 GYTQQTGS
+376 GYD
-384 VTVTGEDNPV
+384 TVT
-394 ANPNSVSVTLEKD
+394 
-407 AAKWVTVTF
+407 
-416 TVTPENA
+416 
-423 TLTLKDGETQVTP
+423 ET
-436 TEGTTYKLLKGVT
+436 
-449 YTYTAVSDDEGYEPA
+449 
-464 SGEVTP
+464 
-470 TADGTQTVALK
+470 
-481 KVQSIAVKN
+481 I
-490 GSTHKTEF
+490 
-498 EQGDALDT
+498 
-506 TGLTVTVTYSDNSTK
+506 
-521 DITEGFTVTGFN
+521 
-533 SVNVA
+533 NVA
-538 ENQTLTVHYKGAETT
+538 ADVAKTV
-553 YSVKINKKLF
+553 
-563 PSKAFNA
+563 P
-570 LEGYATVEYSHT
+570 
-582 GKYTAGDGKEFV
+582 
-594 DDAQEGALRSNSAGM
+594 
-609 NSTTVT
+609 
-615 VTITFLE
+615 
-622 NAPKMLLSFDYKVSS
+622 
-637 ESNYDKLLVAQN
+637 
-649 RETKL
+649 L
-654 TKSGTVAWTADNSLT
+654 TKSAAYSVAFDISRPAGITAD
-669 VKGGDIVTLTY
+669 
-680 SKDRSTASG
+680 
-689 SDCIWLKNF
+689 
-698 TVSPLYTLTI
+698 
-708 APNQT
+708 
-713 DATVTLKDKEG
+713 
-724 KTVSGSNGVF
+724 
-734 AVKAA
+734 
-739 ADYTYTVTKKGYEPA
+739 
-754 TGKVTMSAENQTV
+754 
-767 NVTLVKLPVITLQF
+767 
-781 TPDDAAVTLKQ
+781 
-792 GNTTV
+792 
-797 YKESAASSTGKNVYI
+797 
-812 AAKNTD
+812 
-818 YTYTVSKFGYETA
+818 
-831 TGMISVATG
+831 
-840 DVNKTVTLTEA
+840 
-851 AKYSV
+851 
-856 TFQITKPEGVSA
+856 
-868 SPTVTVEYN
+868 PTVTVKTN
-877 GTKVYEG
+877 GKAVYTGDGTGCSLSNGSYAYTVACDGCDNAGGIFSVNGDKVNITVTLAKKAIFEDFF
-884 SGANCTLPAGDYTY
+884 ANC
-898 KATLKDCDD
+898 
-907 LSGSFTV
+907 
-914 AAAAVTVNLPFEKK
+914 
-928 LTFADIFQGVEGI
+928 QGI
-941 TASNGTKGFK
+941 TVSGDKGKFT
-951 PIKSAAGNYLESN
+951 IEGAGKDSYL
-964 KSYYGT
+964 KT
-970 TSLTLTATKPCVI
+970 TETTTLALTATK
-983 SFEYFAQGHEDNWD
+983 N
-997 EDDSAFF
+997 
-1004 TVKKGTTTLL
+1004 VK
-1014 TVYEENGWKTFST
+1014 
-1027 ALNTGET
+1027 
-1034 LTLSFN
+1034 LSFSYIAN
-1040 ENGNSYYVR
+1040 AAGYVEGDWYYDEPDEYYYFTIKKNSTQVKRAYSETSWKDFSVELTQGDVLTISYDGYTSYYYAA
-1049 LKNFAVSPA
+1049 LKNFAAVPFYTLTLNTPDGATVVLKDRSGAEITGKNGA
-1058 YTITLTTTPTADKVE
+1058 YT
-1073 LKDESGNKLTGS
+1073 
-1085 GGKYAVAPGTYTYT
+1085 VAAGTY
-1099 VSKKDYETATG
+1099 A
-1110 EITVT
+1110 
-1115 DADVT
+1115 
-1120 QPVKLTAKP
+1120 
-1129 VITLTATPADA
+1129 
-1140 TVKLEKGSLPASPKT
+1140 
-1155 TDKETGVYTY
+1155 
-1165 VVEKGAEYTYTVS
+1165 YTVS

-1225 PVGGTIKPEA
+1225 PVGGTIKPET

-1245 TYAYTVAKADYIT
+1245 TYAYTVTKADYIP
-1258 VSGSFTAAK
+1258 VHGSITAAEDK
-1267 NDTITVTLTYAG
+1267 TLSFTLTYAG
-1279 AGWDGTTKTA
+1279 ESWDGTAKTA
-1289 PTQDKSGVYLIDTA
+1289 PTQDKNGVYQIGTA
-1303 AKLAWFADAV
+1303 AELAWFADAV
-1313 NGGQKAI
+1313 NKDGTTI
-1320 NGKLTANINL
+1320 SGKLTANINL
-1330 NGKPWT
+1330 NGKTWT
-1336 AIGTSSNKFAGTLD
+1336 AIGTDSNKFAGTLD

-1356 SGLVTTGLVGELA
+1356 SGLAGTGGLVYYLSANGTVKSLC
-1369 EGGVVENLRVNCA
+1369 VDCA
-1382 IVSTSSLLGGV
+1382 IDGTSNV
-1393 ANSSAG
+1393 
-1399 TIRNC
+1399 
-1404 MVSGSITF
+1404 
-1412 SSEGHNGAS
+1412 
-1421 AIGGIAGRTTGNGVI
+1421 GGIADKSEGRIENCLVSGYIKGGDDVIFGVGGIVGHGVAGNVI
-1436 SGCVSRAVVKDA
+1436 SGCVSTADILFKYSRYAVQNGAGGIVG
-1448 YDNSTYGTSAPLGGI
+1448 YTYGT
-1463 AGYAYGV
+1463 
-1470 VENCYFTGTLA
+1470 VENCYFAGNVHTNAKSVSAGGF
-1481 VKKTQPNKIIQQ
+1481 
-1493 KRGGLVGE
+1493 GGLVGCARS
-1501 LNANAE
+1501 NAVMKDCYTVGAVT
-1507 LKGSYVA
+1507 GP
-1514 GEFAIA
+1514 
-1520 DESKFGAV
+1520 ESSFGAV

-1562 HTADYMRSAEFAV
+1562 RTADYMRTPEFAAE
-1575 DMGMN
+1575 MGMHLDSGN
-1580 QDDGTLNGGFPV
+1580 SNGGFPV
-1592 LPWQGGTVLSADD
+1592 LPWQGGTPVDNAD

-1636 ETVLGLYDL
+1636 ETVLGLYEL
-1645 TDYNDKADLCEKYGI
+1645 TDGNYNKADLCKEYGI
-1660 EAPGEA
+1660 EEPGEA
-1666 VTNLHDYFLNA
+1666 VTDLHDYFLTA

-1685 LGLDAENADR
+1685 QGLDAENADL

-1719 EETAQTYTACL
+1719 EEIAQTHTACL

-1809 DIAAEFAR
+1809 DIAAEFTR
-1817 KNTAVQPLQGMGLYD
+1817 KNTAVQPLEGVGLYD

-1870 DGTKVQYIA
+1870 DDTKVQYIA

-1929 KLLESAAES
+1929 KLLESAAGS

-2021 ALPEKSGKFR
+2021 ALPEKAGKFR

-2086 QGLLRDFV
+2086 RGLLRDFV
-2094 DKTKPVDLTAV
+2094 DKTKSVDTTAV

-2116 LEEKGIM
+2116 LEKAGIM
-2123 SDSYNQKVTM
+2123 TDSYNQKVTM
-2133 VSLTPDVLDFNGYH
+2133 VSRTPDVLDFNGYH

-2189 TQPELDGAAAF
+2189 TQQELNGAAAF
-2200 MTEALTGD
+2200 MTAARTEDT
-2208 VYWDGI
+2208 YWDGI
-2214 KNKNTVKTKVTSD
+2214 KNKNTDKTKVTSD

-2328 DFAQFY
+2328 NFAQFY
-2334 KQPIHIDLTVIGEK
+2334 KQPIQIDLTVPGTTGQ
-2348 NAADP
+2348 NDP
-2353 NENQTLTVKV
+2353 NENQTLAVKV
-2363 KVDGYNKNGH
+2363 KVDGYDKNGH
-2373 TFQGISDFTFTGK
+2373 TFTGISGFTFTGK

-2403 AKYTYTGSGAYI
+2403 ANYTYTGSGTYI
-2415 KSITDAAGHTLKEK
+2415 KSITDAAGNTLKEK
-2429 GDGKSSGWMFGI
+2429 GDGKSSGWMFGLTLQ
-2441 AVKGGNET
+2441 GGTET

-2476 LDPTDPMVPGAE
+2476 LDPTDPAVPGAE

-2500 AYIQSAV
+2500 AYIQGAV

-2547 KANIGSDGILRKPD
+2547 KANIGSDGVLVDPESH
-2561 DKNTP
+2561 NPT
-2566 VITDNERIILA
+2566 VTDNERIILA
-2577 LTAIGKDPT
+2577 LTAIGKDPA

-2646 GSWSASA
+2646 GSWRASA

-2834 TGHKFSAWTVTKA
+2834 TGHNFGAWTVTKA

-2856 TRKCSVCGTKETMIV
+2856 TRKCSVCSTEETMIV

-2902 HKYFSDAAGKTE
+2902 HKFFSDAAGKTE
-2914 IAKDSWIIAALGH
+2914 IAKDSWVIAALGH

-2972 DGVCTT
+2972 NGVCTV
-2978 CGTRNPAG
+2978 CGVKNPMANV
-2986 GIKGDDLKVDS
+2986 KGDDIKVDS
-2997 KDNTIVTGGG
+2997 KDNKTAAGDGLVIKADDTITGE
-3007 LTIKTDKPVTDE
+3007 V
-3019 KLAEIKAAVENGS
+3019 LADIKAAVSDGA
-3032 IVITVNNTPILQL
+3032 ITVTVTDTLQL
-3045 TKEDKES
+3045 TNEQKAA
-3052 DGGKK
+3052 DGGKS
-3057 ALMQAGA
+3057 ALTEAAKTAGD
-3064 AASGEL
+3064 EV
-3070 KKELDKL
+3070 KKELNKL

-3118 LIELPHSVTLTIPIT
+3118 LIELPHSVTVTIPIT

-3216 ADDSQMVLWLGSAVL
+3216 ADDSQMVLWLGSAAL

>member
-13 VMVVSMLPT
+13 VMVVSLLPT

-34 QQTQQEQIA
+34 QQTQQEQTA
-43 PADTENTVPAGNEET
+43 PADTDSNVPTEDEET

-64 AEEVPVSRS
+64 APETPAPQMTS
-73 ARSGG
+73 SGG
-78 AAPML
+78 AAL
-83 AAAGA
+83 ALAE
-88 VQNIGTAEEFAA
+88 GTVSSAKEFAEMDA
-100 MEPGGNYQLT
+100 SGSYTLT
-110 ADITVTAP
+110 KDIIVTEP
-118 YANEFTDFSGTFDG
+118 YASDFSGTFDG

-139 AISGDSDYQ
+139 NITSSSAKSYTG
-148 ALFAKLAAGAVV
+148 LFGTLAGGAVV
-160 KNVMVDGEVTGT
+160 KNVITAGKIEATGK
-172 DNIGGIAGI
+172 DNVGGIAGF
-181 ATNATIIACANK
+181 ANTYSGDVTIENCKNTAAITGNNEVGGILGYCSGSAHSVTVTDCAN
-193 ATVAATGRYVG
+193 TGTISGTRKLG
-204 GLVGKGTGLTMT
+204 GICGNLENAHFIKN
-216 SCYNQ
+216 CYNSGTVTGSAIGGILGR
-221 GAVSS
+221 GARGYSS
-226 TRTRP
+226 TTDTP
-231 INMGGIAGY
+231 IL
-240 VDGGA
+240 
-245 SVENCYN
+245 ENCYN
-252 TGSITGSGSN
+252 VGDIVYSGTNGSAIVGTGY
-262 TAAVVGWDAATVKN
+262 AKKPVEVKN
-276 CYYLESTYKVG
+276 CYALKGSAQAFVVNGVNAISNSDFKS
-287 ACGNDGYTDP
+287 AD
-297 TVSKTDAEMR
+297 EMK
-307 SGDIVALL
+307 SPAFAALL
-315 GSAFMVKSGDYPALS
+315 GEAFMAKAGDYPALS
-330 WETPTAAVKFTV
+330 WETPTAAVLFTIA
-342 SPANAVVEINGVKY
+342 PANATLEINGGTY
-356 TGSCTVGLPVGDYTY
+356 TGSTTVALPAADAPYSY

-384 VTVTGEDNPV
+384 VTVRNKDNPV
-394 ANPNSVSVTLEKD
+394 ATPASVTVTLAED
-407 AAKWVTVTF
+407 AAQWVTVTF
-416 TVTPENA
+416 N
-423 TLTLKDGETQVTP
+423 VTP
-436 TEGTTYKLLKGVT
+436 TGAALTVKRGDTEIEPQSDGSYKLLKGVT
-449 YTYTAVSDDEGYEPA
+449 YTYTAVSDDEGYESA

-470 TADGTQTVALK
+470 TESGSQSVALK
-481 KVQSIAVKN
+481 KVQSIAVTKAP
-490 GSTHKTEF
+490 TKTEYYK
-498 EQGDALDT
+498 GDAELDL
-506 TGLTVTVTYSDNSTK
+506 TGMVLTVNYDGTDETRTITDGYDAAGVTCEGFSTETPAESQTVTVKYRGKTATFTIKVKDAMLFADFFTGLNGIATAQNSTSYK
-521 DITEGFTVTGFN
+521 FEPVLLDGGYVLKSTNEQKGN
-533 SVNVA
+533 STSSL
-538 ENQTLTVHYKGAETT
+538 TLTFAKAAQLTFDCKTDSEKNYDGLRVDINDQTGSQFGSTGG
-553 YSVKINKKLF
+553 YSGEKQDWKEFSIAVN
-563 PSKAFNA
+563 
-570 LEGYATVEYSHT
+570 
-582 GKYTAGDGKEFV
+582 AGDK
-594 DDAQEGALRSNSAGM
+594 
-609 NSTTVT
+609 VT
-615 VTITFLE
+615 V
-622 NAPKMLLSFDYKVSS
+622 NYRKDSS
-637 ESNYDKLLVAQN
+637 GDKGQ
-649 RETKL
+649 
-654 TKSGTVAWTADNSLT
+654 
-669 VKGGDIVTLTY
+669 
-680 SKDRSTASG
+680 
-689 SDCIWLKNF
+689 DCIWLRNF
-698 TVSPLYTLTI
+698 RAEVLPTVRFDVKDAAGTAI
-708 APNQT
+708 
-713 DATVTLKDKEG
+713 DATVTLKKGYTGLTAGTDG
-724 KTVSGSNGVF
+724 SYALTVGE
-734 AVKAA
+734 K
-739 ADYTYTVTKKGYEPA
+739 YTYTVEKKGYE
-754 TGKVTMSAENQTV
+754 KVTQEFTAQAGDNTIT
-767 NVTLVKLPVITLQF
+767 VTLVKLPVITLKF

-797 YKESAASSTGKNVYI
+797 YKESADSEKGKNVYI

-831 TGMISVATG
+831 TGTIKVETG
-840 DVNKTVTLTEA
+840 DVNKTVTLTELE
-851 AKYSV
+851 KQTV
-856 TFQITKPEGVSA
+856 TFNITKPEGVNA
-868 SPTVTVEYN
+868 EPTITVESGSITAY
-877 GTKVYEG
+877 TG

-898 KATLKDCDD
+898 TAKLDGCDT
-907 LSGSFTV
+907 LSGSFV
-914 AAAAVTVNLPFEKK
+914 VKAAKTIGLEFVKS
-928 LTFADIFQGVEGI
+928 LTFNDFFAGLDGI
-941 TASNGTKGFK
+941 TAENGTRYGFE
-951 PIKSAAGNYLESN
+951 PVRAAGGNYLESN
-964 KSYYGT
+964 RRSYGT
-970 TSLTLTATKPCVI
+970 TSLTLTATESRLV
-983 SFEYFAQGHEDNWD
+983 SFRYLAKGNKAEYSW
-997 EDDSAFF
+997 EDDSAF

-1014 TVYEENGWKTFST
+1014 TAYEENGWKTFST
-1027 ALNTGET
+1027 VLNKDEK
-1034 LTLSFN
+1034 LTLSFS
-1040 ENGNSYYVR
+1040 ESGSSYYVQ
-1049 LKNFAVSPA
+1049 LKDFAAAAAHTLTLKTPDGATVVLKDRSGAEITGKNGA
-1058 YTITLTTTPTADKVE
+1058 YT
-1073 LKDESGNKLTGS
+1073 
-1085 GGKYAVAPGTYTYT
+1085 VAAGTY
-1099 VSKKDYETATG
+1099 A
-1110 EITVT
+1110 
-1115 DADVT
+1115 
-1120 QPVKLTAKP
+1120 
-1129 VITLTATPADA
+1129 
-1140 TVKLEKGSLPASPKT
+1140 
-1155 TDKETGVYTY
+1155 
-1165 VVEKGAEYTYTVS
+1165 YTVS
-1178 KFGYE
+1178 KFGYK

-1197 TVTLSELASCTLTFA
+1197 TVTLSELATRTLTFA
-1212 VTPAENAK
+1212 VTPADAT

-1245 TYAYTVAKADYIT
+1245 TYAYTVAKADYIP
-1258 VSGSFTAAK
+1258 VHGSITAAENK
-1267 NDTITVTLTYAG
+1267 TLSFTLTYAG

-1289 PTQDKSGVYLIDTA
+1289 PTQDKSGVYQIGTA
-1303 AKLAWFADAV
+1303 AELAWFADAV

-1330 NGKPWT
+1330 NGKTWT
-1336 AIGTSSNKFAGTLD
+1336 AIGTDSNKFAGTLD

-1356 SGLVTTGLVGELA
+1356 SGLAGAGGLVYYLSANGTVKSLC
-1369 EGGVVENLRVNCA
+1369 VDCA
-1382 IVSTSSLLGGV
+1382 IDGTSNV
-1393 ANSSAG
+1393 
-1399 TIRNC
+1399 
-1404 MVSGSITF
+1404 
-1412 SSEGHNGAS
+1412 
-1421 AIGGIAGRTTGNGVI
+1421 GGIADKSEGRIENCLVSGYIKGGNDTIFGVGGIVGHGVAGNVI
-1436 SGCVSRAVVKDA
+1436 SGCVSTADILFKYSRYAVQNGAGGIVG
-1448 YDNSTYGTSAPLGGI
+1448 YTYGT
-1463 AGYAYGV
+1463 
-1470 VENCYFTGTLA
+1470 VENCYFAGNVHTNAKSVSDGGF
-1481 VKKTQPNKIIQQ
+1481 
-1493 KRGGLVGE
+1493 GGLVGCARS
-1501 LNANAE
+1501 NAVMKDCYTVGAVT
-1507 LKGSYVA
+1507 GP
-1514 GEFAIA
+1514 
-1520 DESKFGAV
+1520 ESSFGAV

-1613 NALELRGMSAADA
+1613 NALQLRGMSAADA

-1636 ETVLGLYDL
+1636 ENVLGLYDL
-1645 TDYNDKADLCEKYGI
+1645 TDNNDKADLCKEYGI
-1660 EAPGEA
+1660 EEPGEA
-1666 VTNLHDYFLNA
+1666 VTDLHDYFLTA
-1677 LQKHFYKE
+1677 LQKYFYKE
-1685 LGLDAENADR
+1685 LGLDAENADL

-1719 EETAQTYTACL
+1719 EETAQTYTGFL
-1730 TLPASVTVPV
+1730 TLPASVAVPV
-1740 EGSGEKIVS
+1740 EDSGEKTVS

-1789 TKTFTLCLWSE
+1789 TKIFTLCLWSE

-1809 DIAAEFAR
+1809 DIAVEFTR
-1817 KNTAVQPLQGMGLYD
+1817 KNTAVQPLQGEGLYD

-1870 DGTKVQYIA
+1870 DDTKVKYIA
-1879 DNGKIT
+1879 DNGDIT

-1893 RQTVQYTGLKFN
+1893 RQTVQYTGLKFR

-1914 ITLRATVGRSADAVQ
+1914 IILRGTVGRSADAVQ
-1929 KLLESAAES
+1929 KLVESAAES

-1974 LPSSIAGRYD
+1974 LPSGIAGRYD

-2021 ALPEKSGKFR
+2021 ALPEKAGKFR

-2086 QGLLRDFV
+2086 QRLLRDFV
-2094 DKTKPVDLTAV
+2094 DKTKPVDTTAI

-2116 LEEKGIM
+2116 LEQEGIM
-2123 SDSYNQKVTM
+2123 TDSYNQKVTM
-2133 VSLTPDVLDFNGYH
+2133 VSRTPDVLDFNGYH

-2189 TQPELDGAAAF
+2189 TQQELDGAAAF
-2200 MTEALTGD
+2200 MTEALTENA
-2208 VYWDGI
+2208 YWNGI
-2214 KNKNTVKTKVTSD
+2214 KNENTDKTKVTSD

-2306 KYAQYWEKFGI
+2306 KYAQYWEKFGL

-2403 AKYTYTGSGAYI
+2403 AKYTYTGSGTYI
-2415 KSITDAAGHTLKEK
+2415 KSITDAAGNTLKEK
-2429 GDGKSSGWMFGI
+2429 GDGKSSGWMFGLTLQ
-2441 AVKGGNET
+2441 GGNET

-2476 LDPTDPMVPGAE
+2476 LDPTDPVVPGAE

-2547 KANIGSDGILRKPD
+2547 QKNMGADGVLVDPESRNP
-2561 DKNTP
+2561 T
-2566 VITDNERIILA
+2566 VTDNERIILA
-2577 LTAIGKDPT
+2577 LTAIGKDPA
-2586 NVGDKNLL
+2586 NVGGENLL

-2601 IMKVTDTSK
+2601 IMKVTDTSN

-2636 QAVLEQQNKD
+2636 QAVLAQQNED

-2653 DTKPVGDVDMTAMA
+2653 DTKSVGDVDMTAMA
-2667 LQALAPYHKDGG
+2667 LQALAPYYKDGG

-2686 VEKALN
+2686 VAKALN

-2822 ICGVV
+2822 ICGAV
-2827 EEKPVPA
+2827 EEKSVPA
-2834 TGHKFSAWTVTKA
+2834 TGHNFGAWTVTKA

-2856 TRKCSVCGTKETMIV
+2856 TRKCSVCGTEETMIV

-2902 HKYFSDAAGKTE
+2902 HKFFSDAAGKTE
-2914 IAKDSWIIAALGH
+2914 IAKDSWVIAALGH

-2972 DGVCTT
+2972 NGVCTV
-2978 CGTRNPAG
+2978 CGVKNPMANV
-2986 GIKGDDLKVDS
+2986 KGDDIKVDS
-2997 KDNTIVTGGG
+2997 KDNKTAAGDGLVIKADDTITGE
-3007 LTIKTDKPVTDE
+3007 V
-3019 KLAEIKAAVENGS
+3019 LADIKAAVSDGA
-3032 IVITVNNTPILQL
+3032 ITVTVTDTLQL
-3045 TKEDKES
+3045 TNEQKAA
-3052 DGGKK
+3052 DGGKS
-3057 ALMQAGA
+3057 ALTEAAKTAGD
-3064 AASGEL
+3064 EV
-3070 KKELDKL
+3070 KKELNKL

-3118 LIELPHSVTLTIPIT
+3118 LIELPHSVTVTIPIT

-3138 ALQGKHVCV
+3138 ALQGKRVCV

>member
-1 MRKRV
+1 MKKRV

-13 VMVVSMLPT
+13 VMVVSLLPT

-43 PADTENTVPAGNEET
+43 PVDTENTVLAEDEET

-64 AEEVPVSRS
+64 APETPVSRS
-73 ARSGG
+73 ARIGG
-78 AAPML
+78 TAPML
-83 AAAGA
+83 AEAGA
-88 VQNIGTAEEFAA
+88 VQNIGTAEKFAE
-100 MEPGGNYQLT
+100 MQPGGSYKLT

-118 YANEFTDFSGTFDG
+118 YANEFTGTFDG
-132 NGHTVTL
+132 DGHTVTL
-139 AISGDSDYQ
+139 DITASTANVG
-148 ALFAKLAAGAVV
+148 LFSKLAGGAVV
-160 KNVMVDGEVTGT
+160 KNVITAGSVTTTGKK
-172 DNIGGIAGI
+172 
-181 ATNATIIACANK
+181 C
-193 ATVAATGRYVG
+193 VA
-204 GLVGKGTGLTMT
+204 
-216 SCYNQ
+216 
-221 GAVSS
+221 
-226 TRTRP
+226 
-231 INMGGIAGY
+231 GIAGY
-240 VDGGA
+240 ATDNVKI
-245 SVENCYN
+245 ENCKN
-252 TGSITGSGSN
+252 TASITGNKNVGGILGEAYNNEESISVGIKNCANEGAVNGTGS
-262 TAAVVGWDAATVKN
+262 AVGGIVGKMEGQNSIIDCYNRGNITGFNNYAGIVGQSTGALVATIKN
-276 CYYLESTYKVG
+276 CYSVG
-287 ACGNDGYTDP
+287 AVTAYGASTNAGYALIGGGKNYALTNCYAIKQDGLNLAYKGTNATTEECDLK
-297 TVSKTDAEMR
+297 SADDMKSAEF
-307 SGDIVALL
+307 AATL
-315 GSAFMVKSGDYPALS
+315 GSAFQYNGGGYPTLKDPEPVVEKNVVSISVKSAKTTCYTGDELELSVTVTYDDNSSEVITKGFTVAGFDNTAPGKQTVTVTYKEKTDSIEIEVIKKPEFDDFFAGIVNSVEVTNDATYPYVVDMTDSDGLCLRSSNPVQGNTSSTSTITLKAKANVTLSFKYWGCNYDSSYAALTIVKNNSYNPEMRSWGSTQWKDFTIDLKKGDTLRLNLIKTYVSGDYY
-330 WETPTAAVKFTV
+330 VKLKDFTV
-342 SPANAVVEINGVKY
+342 SSLYEVKLTAEPEEADAVVALKDSTGAELKGTNGVY
-356 TGSCTVGLPVGDYTY
+356 IVSAGEYTY
-371 TVSCP
+371 TVSAYGYDTVTETINVAADVAKTVPLTKSAAYSVAFDISRPAGITANPTVTVRTNGKAVYTGDGTGCSLSNGNYAYTVACDGCDNAGGLFSVNGDKVNITVTLAKKAIFEDFFANCQGITVSGDKGKFTIEGAGKDSYLKTTETTTLALTATKNVKLSFSYIANAAGYVEGDWDYDEP
-376 GYTQQTGS
+376 DEYYYFTIKKNSTQVKRADSETSWKDFSVELTQGDVLTISYDGYTS
-384 VTVTGEDNPV
+384 YYY
-394 ANPNSVSVTLEKD
+394 
-407 AAKWVTVTF
+407 AALKNFAAVPF
-416 TVTPENA
+416 Y
-423 TLTLKDGETQVTP
+423 TLTLKTP
-436 TEGTTYKLLKGVT
+436 AG
-449 YTYTAVSDDEGYEPA
+449 
-464 SGEVTP
+464 
-470 TADGTQTVALK
+470 
-481 KVQSIAVKN
+481 
-490 GSTHKTEF
+490 
-498 EQGDALDT
+498 
-506 TGLTVTVTYSDNSTK
+506 
-521 DITEGFTVTGFN
+521 
-533 SVNVA
+533 
-538 ENQTLTVHYKGAETT
+538 
-553 YSVKINKKLF
+553 
-563 PSKAFNA
+563 
-570 LEGYATVEYSHT
+570 ATV
-582 GKYTAGDGKEFV
+582 V
-594 DDAQEGALRSNSAGM
+594 L
-609 NSTTVT
+609 
-615 VTITFLE
+615 
-622 NAPKMLLSFDYKVSS
+622 
-637 ESNYDKLLVAQN
+637 
-649 RETKL
+649 
-654 TKSGTVAWTADNSLT
+654 
-669 VKGGDIVTLTY
+669 
-680 SKDRSTASG
+680 KDRSG
-689 SDCIWLKNF
+689 
-698 TVSPLYTLTI
+698 
-708 APNQT
+708 
-713 DATVTLKDKEG
+713 
-724 KTVSGSNGVF
+724 
-734 AVKAA
+734 
-739 ADYTYTVTKKGYEPA
+739 
-754 TGKVTMSAENQTV
+754 AE
-767 NVTLVKLPVITLQF
+767 I
-781 TPDDAAVTLKQ
+781 
-792 GNTTV
+792 
-797 YKESAASSTGKNVYI
+797 TGKN
-812 AAKNTD
+812 
-818 YTYTVSKFGYETA
+818 
-831 TGMISVATG
+831 
-840 DVNKTVTLTEA
+840 
-851 AKYSV
+851 
-856 TFQITKPEGVSA
+856 
-868 SPTVTVEYN
+868 
-877 GTKVYEG
+877 
-884 SGANCTLPAGDYTY
+884 GAY
-898 KATLKDCDD
+898 
-907 LSGSFTV
+907 TV
-914 AAAAVTVNLPFEKK
+914 AA
-928 LTFADIFQGVEGI
+928 
-941 TASNGTKGFK
+941 
-951 PIKSAAGNYLESN
+951 
-964 KSYYGT
+964 
-970 TSLTLTATKPCVI
+970 
-983 SFEYFAQGHEDNWD
+983 
-997 EDDSAFF
+997 
-1004 TVKKGTTTLL
+1004 
-1014 TVYEENGWKTFST
+1014 
-1027 ALNTGET
+1027 
-1034 LTLSFN
+1034 
-1040 ENGNSYYVR
+1040 
-1049 LKNFAVSPA
+1049 
-1058 YTITLTTTPTADKVE
+1058 
-1073 LKDESGNKLTGS
+1073 
-1085 GGKYAVAPGTYTYT
+1085 GTY
-1099 VSKKDYETATG
+1099 A
-1110 EITVT
+1110 
-1115 DADVT
+1115 
-1120 QPVKLTAKP
+1120 
-1129 VITLTATPADA
+1129 
-1140 TVKLEKGSLPASPKT
+1140 
-1155 TDKETGVYTY
+1155 
-1165 VVEKGAEYTYTVS
+1165 YTVS

-1225 PVGGTIKPEA
+1225 PVGGTIKPET

-1245 TYAYTVAKADYIT
+1245 TYAYTVAKAGYIP
-1258 VSGSFTAAK
+1258 VHGSITAAEDK
-1267 NDTITVTLTYAG
+1267 TLSFTLTYAG
-1279 AGWDGTTKTA
+1279 EGWDGTAKTA
-1289 PTQDKSGVYLIDTA
+1289 PTQDKNGVYQIGTA
-1303 AKLAWFADAV
+1303 AELAWFADAV
-1313 NGGQKAI
+1313 NKGGTTI
-1320 NGKLTANINL
+1320 SGKLTANINL

-1350 GDNYTV
+1350 GDSHTV
-1356 SGLVTTGLVGELA
+1356 SGLAGTGGLVYYLSANGTVKSLC
-1369 EGGVVENLRVNCA
+1369 VDCA
-1382 IVSTSSLLGGV
+1382 IDGTSNV
-1393 ANSSAG
+1393 
-1399 TIRNC
+1399 
-1404 MVSGSITF
+1404 
-1412 SSEGHNGAS
+1412 
-1421 AIGGIAGRTTGNGVI
+1421 GGIADKSEGRIENCLVSGYIKGGDDVIFGVGGIVGHGVAGNVI
-1436 SGCVSRAVVKDA
+1436 SGCVSTADILFKYSRYAVQNGAGGIVG
-1448 YDNSTYGTSAPLGGI
+1448 YTYGA
-1463 AGYAYGV
+1463 
-1470 VENCYFTGTLA
+1470 VENCYFAGNVHTNAKSVSAGGF
-1481 VKKTQPNKIIQQ
+1481 
-1493 KRGGLVGE
+1493 GGLVGCARS
-1501 LNANAE
+1501 NAVMKDCYTVGAVT
-1507 LKGSYVA
+1507 GP
-1514 GEFAIA
+1514 
-1520 DESKFGAV
+1520 ESSFGAV

-1562 HTADYMRSAEFAV
+1562 RTADYMRTPEFAAE
-1575 DMGMN
+1575 MGMHLDSGN
-1580 QDDGTLNGGFPV
+1580 SNGGFPV
-1592 LPWQGGTVLSADD
+1592 LPWQGGTPVDNAD

-1636 ETVLGLYDL
+1636 ETVLRFYDL

-1660 EAPGEA
+1660 EEPGEA
-1666 VTNLHDYFLNA
+1666 VTDLHDYFLNA

-1685 LGLDAENADR
+1685 LGLDAENADL

-1707 GLTPVSGDPEEE
+1707 GLTPVSSDPEEE
-1719 EETAQTYTACL
+1719 EEIAQTYTGFL

-1740 EGSGEKIVS
+1740 EGSGEKTVS
-1749 LTWTADNA
+1749 LAWTADNA

-1809 DIAAEFAR
+1809 DIAAEFTR
-1817 KNTAVQPLQGMGLYD
+1817 KNTAVQPLEGVGLYD

-1849 ADVADNSE
+1849 ADVADKAE

-2021 ALPEKSGKFR
+2021 ALPEKAGKFR

-2056 VYADVFF
+2056 VYADVLF

-2094 DKTKPVDLTAV
+2094 DKTKPVDTTAV

-2116 LEEKGIM
+2116 LEQEDIM
-2123 SDSYNQKVTM
+2123 TDSYNQKVTM

-2200 MTEALTGD
+2200 MTEARTENA
-2208 VYWDGI
+2208 YWDGI
-2214 KNKNTVKTKVTSD
+2214 KNENTDKTKVTSD

-2306 KYAQYWEKFGI
+2306 KYAQYWEKFGL

-2373 TFQGISDFTFTGK
+2373 TFTGISGFTFTGK

-2403 AKYTYTGSGAYI
+2403 ANYTYTGSGTYI
-2415 KSITDAAGHTLKEK
+2415 KSITDAAGNTLKEK
-2429 GDGKSSGWMFGI
+2429 GDGKSSGWMFGLTLQ
-2441 AVKGGNET
+2441 GGTET

-2476 LDPTDPMVPGAE
+2476 LDPTDPAVPGAE

-2547 KANIGSDGILRKPD
+2547 QKNMGADGVLVDPESRNP
-2561 DKNTP
+2561 T
-2566 VITDNERIILA
+2566 VTDNERIILA
-2577 LTAIGKDPT
+2577 LTAIGKDPA
-2586 NVGDKNLL
+2586 NVGGENLL
-2594 TALQDKD
+2594 KALQNKD
-2601 IMKVTDTSK
+2601 IMQVTDTSN

-2667 LQALAPYHKDGG
+2667 LQALAPYYKDGG

-2692 WLSGKYR
+2692 WLSGKYQ

-2799 FGEWKVTVA
+2799 FGEWQVTVA

-2822 ICGVV
+2822 ICGAV
-2827 EEKPVPA
+2827 EEKSVPA
-2834 TGHKFSAWTVTKA
+2834 TGHKFGEWTTTKEP
-2847 ATCTESGIS
+2847 TCTESGIS
-2856 TRKCSVCGTKETMIV
+2856 TRKCSVCGTEETMIV

-2902 HKYFSDAAGKTE
+2902 HKFFSDAAGKTE
-2914 IAKDSWIIAALGH
+2914 IAKDSWVIAALGH

-3019 KLAEIKAAVENGS
+3019 KLAEIKAAVSDGA
-3032 IVITVNNTPILQL
+3032 ITVTVTDTLQL
-3045 TKEDKES
+3045 TNEQKAA
-3052 DGGKK
+3052 DGGKS
-3057 ALMQAGA
+3057 ALTEAAKTAGD
-3064 AASGEL
+3064 EV
-3070 KKELDKL
+3070 KKELNKL

-3118 LIELPHSVTLTIPIT
+3118 LIELPHSVTVTIPIT

>member
-1 MRKRV
+1 MKKRV

-13 VMVVSMLPT
+13 VMVVSLLPT

-43 PADTENTVPAGNEET
+43 PADTENTVPAEDEET

-64 AEEVPVSRS
+64 APETPAPQMTS
-73 ARSGG
+73 SGG
-78 AAPML
+78 TAL
-83 AAAGA
+83 ALAE
-88 VQNIGTAEEFAA
+88 GTVSSAKEFAEMDA
-100 MEPGGNYQLT
+100 SGSYTLT
-110 ADITVTAP
+110 KDIIVTEP
-118 YANEFTDFSGTFDG
+118 YASDFSGTFDG

-252 TGSITGSGSN
+252 TGSITGSGDN
-262 TAAVVGWDAATVKN
+262 TAAVVGWNAATVKD

-287 ACGNDGYTDP
+287 SCGKKGGYTDP

-307 SGDIVALL
+307 SGDIVTLL
-315 GSAFMVKSGDYPALS
+315 GSAFMAKAGDYPALS
-330 WETPTAAVKFTV
+330 WETPTAAVSFTIA
-342 SPANAVVEINGVKY
+342 PANATLEINGGTY
-356 TGSCTVGLPVGDYTY
+356 TGSTTVALPAADTPYSY
-371 TVSCP
+371 TVSCD
-376 GYTQQTGS
+376 GYTTKTGS
-384 VTVTGEDNPV
+384 VTVTDKDNPV
-394 ANPNSVSVTLEKD
+394 ATPDSVTVTLEKD

-416 TVTPENA
+416 TVTPA
-423 TLTLKDGETQVTP
+423 GAALTLKDGETQVTP
-436 TEGTTYKLLKGVT
+436 TEGTTYKLLKDHT
-449 YTYTAVSDDEGYEPA
+449 YTYTAETAEEGYEPA
-464 SGEVTP
+464 AGEVTP
-470 TADGTQTVALK
+470 DESSTQTVALK
-481 KVQSIAVKN
+481 KVQSIAVTKAP
-490 GSTHKTEF
+490 TKTEYYK
-498 EQGDALDT
+498 GDAELDL
-506 TGLTVTVTYSDNSTK
+506 TGMVLTVKYEGTDETRTIEGDYAAAGVTCEGFSTEKPIESQTVTVKYRGKTATFTIKVKDAMLFADFFTGLNGIATAQNSTSYK
-521 DITEGFTVTGFN
+521 FEPVLLDGGYVLKSTNEKKGNTT
-533 SVNVA
+533 SSL
-538 ENQTLTVHYKGAETT
+538 TLTFAKAAQLTFDCKTDSEKNYDGLRVDINDQTGSQFGSTGG
-553 YSVKINKKLF
+553 YSGEKQDWKEFSIAVN
-563 PSKAFNA
+563 
-570 LEGYATVEYSHT
+570 
-582 GKYTAGDGKEFV
+582 AGDK
-594 DDAQEGALRSNSAGM
+594 
-609 NSTTVT
+609 VT
-615 VTITFLE
+615 V
-622 NAPKMLLSFDYKVSS
+622 
-637 ESNYDKLLVAQN
+637 NY
-649 RETKL
+649 R
-654 TKSGTVAWTADNSLT
+654 
-669 VKGGDIVTLTY
+669 
-680 SKDRSTASG
+680 KDRSG
-689 SDCIWLKNF
+689 DKGQDCIWLRNF
-698 TVSPLYTLTI
+698 RAEVLPTVRFDVKDAAGTAI
-708 APNQT
+708 
-713 DATVTLKDKEG
+713 DATVTLKKGYTGLTAGTDG
-724 KTVSGSNGVF
+724 SYALTVGE
-734 AVKAA
+734 K
-739 ADYTYTVTKKGYEPA
+739 YTYTVEKKGYE
-754 TGKVTMSAENQTV
+754 KVTQEFTAQEGNNTIT
-767 NVTLVKLPVITLQF
+767 VTLVKLPVITLQF

-812 AAKNTD
+812 AAKNTA
-818 YTYTVSKFGYETA
+818 YTYTVSKFGYEPA
-831 TGMISVATG
+831 TGTINVATT
-840 DVNKTVTLTEA
+840 DVNKTVKLTEL
-851 AKYSV
+851 AKQTV
-856 TFQITKPEGVSA
+856 TFNITKPEGVTA
-868 SPTVTVEYN
+868 EPTITVTSGSITAY
-877 GTKVYEG
+877 TG
-884 SGANCTLPAGDYTY
+884 SGADCTLPAGDYTY
-898 KATLKDCDD
+898 TAKLDGCDTL
-907 LSGSFTV
+907 LGSFV
-914 AAAAVTVNLPFEKK
+914 VKAAKTIGLEFVKS
-928 LTFADIFQGVEGI
+928 LTFDDFFAGLDGI
-941 TASNGTKGFK
+941 TAENGTRYGFE
-951 PIKSAAGNYLESN
+951 PVRNAGGNYLESK
-964 KSYYGT
+964 KSYGT
-970 TSLTLTATKPCVI
+970 TTMKLTAGKPCVV
-983 SFEYFAQGHEDNWD
+983 SFQYFSNGYKDYWD
-997 EDDSAFF
+997 EYGF
-1004 TVKKGTTTLL
+1004 TVKNGSKTLL
-1014 TVYEENGWKTFST
+1014 TAYDESEWKTFST
-1027 ALNTGET
+1027 VLKKGDE
-1034 LTLSFN
+1034 LTLSFS
-1040 ENGNSYYVR
+1040 GSDSYNVK
-1049 LKNFAVSPA
+1049 LKDFTVSPV
-1058 YTITLTTTPTADKVE
+1058 YTVSLNVTGAEDCKVVLQDASGAAITGTD
-1073 LKDESGNKLTGS
+1073 
-1085 GGKYAVAPGTYTYT
+1085 GKYAVPAGVYTYT
-1099 VSKKDYETATG
+1099 VSKYGYQTETG
-1110 EITVT
+1110 RIIVT
-1115 DADVT
+1115 NKNVNQNVA
-1120 QPVKLTAKP
+1120 LTA
-1129 VITLTATPADA
+1129 LTAYQVKFVADPADA
-1140 TVKLEKGSLPASPKT
+1140 S
-1155 TDKETGVYTY
+1155 
-1165 VVEKGAEYTYTVS
+1165 
-1178 KFGYE
+1178 
-1183 TETGSITVNADVNK
+1183 
-1197 TVTLSELASCTLTFA
+1197 VTL
-1212 VTPAENAK
+1212 
-1220 VTVTH
+1220 TH

-1245 TYAYTVAKADYIT
+1245 TYAYTVTKADY
-1258 VSGSFTAAK
+1258 VPVHGSITAAEDK
-1267 NDTITVTLTYAG
+1267 TLSFTLTYAG
-1279 AGWDGTTKTA
+1279 EGWDGTAKTA
-1289 PTQDKSGVYLIDTA
+1289 PTQDKNGVYQIGTA
-1303 AKLAWFADAV
+1303 AELAWFADAV
-1313 NGGQKAI
+1313 QTGQTAI
-1320 NGKLTANINL
+1320 SAKLTANINL
-1330 NGKPWT
+1330 NGKTWT
-1336 AIGTSSNKFAGTLD
+1336 AFGKYDYKLEGKSGFAGTLD
-1350 GDNYTV
+1350 GDRHIV
-1356 SGLVTTGLVGELA
+1356 SGLKSTEGLVSCL
-1369 EGGVVENLRVNCA
+1369 
-1382 IVSTSSLLGGV
+1382 
-1393 ANSSAG
+1393 SSAG
-1399 TIRNC
+1399 TVKNLTVIGT
-1404 MVSGSITF
+1404 VSGSSHVGGIAAT
-1412 SSEGHNGAS
+1412 SSGTVENCLFDGTVTTSSSSAS
-1421 AIGGIAGRTTGNGVI
+1421 AGGIVGRASKGNRIVNCVNTGDIKNTCTSYSSTLNIGGIVGYTYGTVENCYSTGNVSARTDRDTNKGIGGIAGQVYASAVLRNCYVTGAVTGPKAGI
-1436 SGCVSRAVVKDA
+1436 SPVVNLVA
-1448 YDNSTYGTSAPLGGI
+1448 SGAT
-1463 AGYAYGV
+1463 
-1470 VENCYFTGTLA
+1470 VENCYYLHAAGIGASTAGALQ
-1481 VKKTQPNKIIQQ
+1481 KT
-1493 KRGGLVGE
+1493 
-1501 LNANAE
+1501 AE
-1507 LKGSYVA
+1507 EMRTP
-1514 GEFAIA
+1514 EFA
-1520 DESKFGAV
+1520 
-1528 VGKVNSG
+1528 
-1535 ATITNCAYL
+1535 
-1544 DTVAPQAA
+1544 
-1552 ADGTTSGMTA
+1552 
-1562 HTADYMRSAEFAV
+1562 AE
-1575 DMGMN
+1575 MGMHLDSGN
-1580 QDDGTLNGGFPV
+1580 SNGGFPV
-1592 LPWQGGTVLSADD
+1592 LPWQGGTPVDNAD

-1636 ETVLGLYDL
+1636 KIVLEPYDL
-1645 TDYNDKADLCEKYGI
+1645 NNYNDKADLCEQYGI

-1666 VTNLHDYFLNA
+1666 VANLYDYFLNA

-1685 LGLDAENADR
+1685 LGLDAENADL

-1719 EETAQTYTACL
+1719 EETAQTYTGFL

-1740 EGSGEKIVS
+1740 DGEEKTVS
-1749 LTWTADNA
+1749 LAWTADNA

-1775 VTLTATLQSGAATK
+1775 VTLIATLQSGAATK

-1817 KNTAVQPLQGMGLYD
+1817 KNTAVQPLQGVGLYD

-1879 DNGKIT
+1879 DNGDII

-1929 KLLESAAES
+1929 KLLESAAGS

-1974 LPSSIAGRYD
+1974 LPSGIAGRYD

-2021 ALPEKSGKFR
+2021 PLPEKAGKFR

-2056 VYADVFF
+2056 VYADVLF

-2147 AMVYRPLPGEKP
+2147 AMVYRPLPGEEP
-2159 VEAKYVVTITTRSSG
+2159 VKAKYVVTITTRSSG

-2189 TQPELDGAAAF
+2189 TQQELDGAAAF
-2200 MTEALTGD
+2200 MTEARTGD
-2208 VYWDGI
+2208 VYWNGI
-2214 KNKNTVKTKVTSD
+2214 KNENTDKTKVTSD

-2328 DFAQFY
+2328 NFAQFY
-2334 KQPIHIDLTVIGEK
+2334 KQPIQIDLTVPGTTGQ
-2348 NAADP
+2348 NDP

-2373 TFQGISDFTFTGK
+2373 TFTGISGFTFTGK

-2429 GDGKSSGWMFGI
+2429 GDGKSSGWMFGLTLQ
-2441 AVKGGNET
+2441 GGTET

-2476 LDPTDPMVPGAE
+2476 LDPTDPAVPGAE

-2500 AYIQSAV
+2500 AYIQGAV

-2547 KANIGSDGILRKPD
+2547 KANIGSDGILRAPD

-2566 VITDNERIILA
+2566 VITDNERIALA
-2577 LTAIGKDPT
+2577 LTAIGKDPA
-2586 NVGDKNLL
+2586 NVGGENLL
-2594 TALQDKD
+2594 KALQNKD
-2601 IMKVTDTSK
+2601 IMQVTDTSN

-2636 QAVLEQQNKD
+2636 QAVLAQQNED
-2646 GSWSASA
+2646 GSWRASA

-2667 LQALAPYHKDGG
+2667 LQALAPYYKDGG

-2799 FGEWKVTVA
+2799 FGEWQVTVA

-2822 ICGVV
+2822 ICGAV

-2834 TGHKFSAWTVTKA
+2834 TGHKFGAWTVTKA

-2856 TRKCSVCGTKETMIV
+2856 TRKCSVCGTEETMIV

-2902 HKYFSDAAGKTE
+2902 HKFFSDAAGKTE
-2914 IAKDSWIIAALGH
+2914 IAKDSWVIAALGH

-2972 DGVCTT
+2972 NGVCTV
-2978 CGTRNPAG
+2978 CGVKNPMANV
-2986 GIKGDDLKVDS
+2986 KGDDIKVDS

-3007 LTIKTDKPVTDE
+3007 LVIKADDTITGEV
-3019 KLAEIKAAVENGS
+3019 LADIKAAVSDGA
-3032 IVITVNNTPILQL
+3032 ITVTVTDTLQL
-3045 TKEDKES
+3045 TNEQKAA
-3052 DGGKK
+3052 DGGKS
-3057 ALMQAGA
+3057 ALTEAAKMAGD
-3064 AASGEL
+3064 EV
-3070 KKELDKL
+3070 KKELNKL

-3118 LIELPHSVTLTIPIT
+3118 LIELPHSVTVTIPIT

-3202 SGTADSGKK
+3202 SGTADSGKT

>member
-13 VMVVSMLPT
+13 VMVVSLLPT

-43 PADTENTVPAGNEET
+43 PVDTENTVPAGNEET

-64 AEEVPVSRS
+64 AVETPAPQM

-88 VQNIGTAEEFAA
+88 AQNIGTAEEFAA
-100 MEPGGNYQLT
+100 MEPSGNYQLT
-110 ADITVTAP
+110 ADITVTEP
-118 YANEFTDFSGTFDG
+118 YANEFTGTFDG
-132 NGHTVTL
+132 DGHTVTL
-139 AISGDSDYQ
+139 NITASTANVG
-148 ALFAKLAAGAVV
+148 LFSKLAGGAVV
-160 KNVMVDGEVTGT
+160 KNVITAGSISSTEKYVGGIAGFANTYSGDVIIENCKNTAAVQGGNGVGGIFGYCSGSAHSVTITGCANTGTISGARNSGGICGTLENAHFIKNCYNSGAVTGS
-172 DNIGGIAGI
+172 NIGGIL
-181 ATNATIIACANK
+181 
-193 ATVAATGRYVG
+193 GRG
-204 GLVGKGTGLTMT
+204 AKGVL
-216 SCYNQ
+216 
-221 GAVSS
+221 
-226 TRTRP
+226 
-231 INMGGIAGY
+231 I
-240 VDGGA
+240 
-245 SVENCYN
+245 ENCYN
-252 TGSITGSGSN
+252 LENISN
-262 TAAVVGWDAATVKN
+262 GNAILAFAYKQGNPIEVKN
-276 CYYLESTYKVG
+276 CYALKGSASLLVP
-287 ACGNDGYTDP
+287 ADNV
-297 TVSKTDAEMR
+297 TVDSASSFKTETEMK
-307 SGDIVALL
+307 SPAFAALL
-315 GSAFMVKSGDYPALS
+315 GDGFMVKSGDYPALK
-330 WETPTAAVKFTV
+330 WETPTAAVRFTIA
-342 SPANAVVEINGVKY
+342 PANTTLEINGGTY
-356 TGSCTVGLPVGDYTY
+356 TGSTTVALPAADAPYSY

-384 VTVTGEDNPV
+384 VTVTNKDNPV
-394 ANPNSVSVTLEKD
+394 ATPDSVTVTLAED
-407 AAKWVTVTF
+407 AAQWVTVTF

-423 TLTLKDGETQVTP
+423 TLTLKDGETQVAP
-436 TEGTTYKLLKGVT
+436 TGEDGKAYQLLKDHT
-449 YTYTAVSDDEGYEPA
+449 YAYTAETTEEGYEPA
-464 SGEVTP
+464 AGTVTP
-470 TADGTQTVALK
+470 TENSTQTVALK
-481 KVQSIAVKN
+481 KVQSIAVTKAP
-490 GSTHKTEF
+490 TKTEYYK
-498 EQGDALDT
+498 GDAELDL
-506 TGLTVTVTYSDNSTK
+506 TGMVLTVKYEGTDETRTIEGDYAAAGVTCEGFSTENPTDSQTVTVKYRGKTAAFTIKVNDKLKFADFFTAISESITATDDTTSPFTPVQKPEGNYLESSNTSNYSSSKITLKATK
-521 DITEGFTVTGFN
+521 NVT
-533 SVNVA
+533 
-538 ENQTLTVHYKGAETT
+538 
-553 YSVKINKKLF
+553 
-563 PSKAFNA
+563 
-570 LEGYATVEYSHT
+570 
-582 GKYTAGDGKEFV
+582 
-594 DDAQEGALRSNSAGM
+594 
-609 NSTTVT
+609 
-615 VTITFLE
+615 
-622 NAPKMLLSFDYKVSS
+622 LSFDYLGSASS
-637 ESNYDKLLVAQN
+637 
-649 RETKL
+649 
-654 TKSGTVAWTADNSLT
+654 NSYYCFT
-669 VKGGDIVTLTY
+669 VKKGSSTLLTSYSSSAWKSFSVDMAAGDTVTLKFEHPY
-680 SKDRSTASG
+680 SYG
-689 SDCIWLKNF
+689 SHYSVKLKNF

-708 APNQT
+708 APDQA
-713 DATVTLKDKEG
+713 DATVTLKDKED

-781 TPDDAAVTLKQ
+781 TPDDAAVTLQQ

-797 YKESAASSTGKNVYI
+797 YKESADSEKGKNVYI

-831 TGMISVATG
+831 TGTISVATT
-840 DVNKTVTLTEA
+840 DVNKTVKLTEL
-851 AKYSV
+851 AKQTV
-856 TFQITKPEGVSA
+856 TFNITKPEGVNA
-868 SPTVTVEYN
+868 EPTITVTVKSGSITAY
-877 GTKVYEG
+877 TG
-884 SGANCTLPAGDYTY
+884 SGADCTLPAGDYTY
-898 KATLKDCDD
+898 TAKLDGCDT
-907 LSGSFTV
+907 LSGSFV
-914 AAAAVTVNLPFEKK
+914 VKAAKTIGLEFVKS
-928 LTFADIFQGVEGI
+928 LTFNDFFAGLDGI
-941 TASNGTKGFK
+941 TATNGTSGFK
-951 PIKSAAGNYLESN
+951 PVKDAAGNYLESN
-964 KSYYGT
+964 RKNYGT
-970 TSLTLTATKPCVI
+970 TSLTLTATESRLV
-983 SFEYFAQGHEDNWD
+983 SFRYLAKGNKAEYSW
-997 EDDSAFF
+997 EDDSAF

-1014 TVYEENGWKTFST
+1014 TAYEENGWKTFST
-1027 ALNTGET
+1027 VLNKDEKLALSFSESGSSYYVQLKDFAAAAAHT
-1034 LTLSFN
+1034 LTLKTPDGATVVLKDRSGA
-1040 ENGNSYYVR
+1040 EITGKNG
-1049 LKNFAVSPA
+1049 A
-1058 YTITLTTTPTADKVE
+1058 YT
-1073 LKDESGNKLTGS
+1073 
-1085 GGKYAVAPGTYTYT
+1085 VAAGTY
-1099 VSKKDYETATG
+1099 A
-1110 EITVT
+1110 
-1115 DADVT
+1115 
-1120 QPVKLTAKP
+1120 
-1129 VITLTATPADA
+1129 
-1140 TVKLEKGSLPASPKT
+1140 
-1155 TDKETGVYTY
+1155 
-1165 VVEKGAEYTYTVS
+1165 YTVS
-1178 KFGYE
+1178 KFGYK
-1183 TETGSITVNADVNK
+1183 TETGSITVSADVNK
-1197 TVTLSELASCTLTFA
+1197 TVTLSELASCTLTFD
-1212 VTPAENAK
+1212 VTPADAT

-1225 PVGGTIKPEA
+1225 PVGDTIKPEA

-1245 TYAYTVAKADYIT
+1245 TYAYTVAKENYIT

-1267 NDTITVTLTYAG
+1267 NDTIKVTLTYAG
-1279 AGWDGTTKTA
+1279 EGWDGTTKTE
-1289 PTQDKSGVYLIDTA
+1289 PKTENGVYQIGTA
-1303 AKLAWFADAV
+1303 AELAWFADAV

-1336 AIGTSSNKFAGTLD
+1336 AIGTDSNKFAGTLD
-1350 GDNYTV
+1350 GDSHTV
-1356 SGLVTTGLVGELA
+1356 SGLAGTGGLVYYLSANGTVKSLC
-1369 EGGVVENLRVNCA
+1369 VDCA
-1382 IVSTSSLLGGV
+1382 IDGTSNV
-1393 ANSSAG
+1393 
-1399 TIRNC
+1399 
-1404 MVSGSITF
+1404 
-1412 SSEGHNGAS
+1412 
-1421 AIGGIAGRTTGNGVI
+1421 GGIADKSEGRIENCLVSGYIKGGDDAIFGVGGIVGHGVAGNVI
-1436 SGCVSRAVVKDA
+1436 SGCVSTADILFKYSRYAVQNGAGGIVG
-1448 YDNSTYGTSAPLGGI
+1448 YTYGT
-1463 AGYAYGV
+1463 
-1470 VENCYFTGTLA
+1470 VENCYFAGNVHTNAKSVMAGGF
-1481 VKKTQPNKIIQQ
+1481 
-1493 KRGGLVGE
+1493 GGLVGCAYS
-1501 LNANAE
+1501 NAVMKDCYTVGAVT
-1507 LKGSYVA
+1507 GP
-1514 GEFAIA
+1514 
-1520 DESKFGAV
+1520 ESSFGAV

-1613 NALELRGMSAADA
+1613 NALQLRGMSAADA

-1636 ETVLGLYDL
+1636 EIVLEIYDL
-1645 TDYNDKADLCEKYGI
+1645 NNYNDKADLCEKYGI
-1660 EAPGEA
+1660 EEPGEA
-1666 VTNLHDYFLNA
+1666 VTDLHDYFLNA

-1685 LGLDAENADR
+1685 QGLDAENADL

-1707 GLTPVSGDPEEE
+1707 GLTPVSGDPEEG
-1719 EETAQTYTACL
+1719 EETAQTYTGFL
-1730 TLPASVTVPV
+1730 TLPASVAVPV
-1740 EGSGEKIVS
+1740 EDSGEKTVS

-1809 DIAAEFAR
+1809 DIAVEFTR
-1817 KNTAVQPLQGMGLYD
+1817 KNTAVQPLQGVGLYD

-1870 DGTKVQYIA
+1870 DDTKVKYIA
-1879 DNGKIT
+1879 DNGDIT

-1893 RQTVQYTGLKFN
+1893 RQTVQYTGLKFR

-1914 ITLRATVGRSADAVQ
+1914 IILRGTVGRSADAVQ
-1929 KLLESAAES
+1929 KLVESAAES

-1974 LPSSIAGRYD
+1974 LPSGIAGRYD

-2021 ALPEKSGKFR
+2021 ALPEKAGKFR

-2086 QGLLRDFV
+2086 QRLLRDFV
-2094 DKTKPVDLTAV
+2094 DKTKPVDTTAV

-2116 LEEKGIM
+2116 LQQEGIM
-2123 SDSYNQKVTM
+2123 TDSYNQKVTM

-2147 AMVYRPLPGEKP
+2147 AMVYRPLPGEEP

-2189 TQPELDGAAAF
+2189 AQQELEGAAAF
-2200 MTEALTGD
+2200 MTKALTGD
-2208 VYWDGI
+2208 VYWNGI
-2214 KNKNTVKTKVTSD
+2214 KNENTDKTKVTSD

-2317 NGTEESKERYK
+2317 NGTEETKERYK

-2348 NAADP
+2348 NAVDP

-2373 TFQGISDFTFTGK
+2373 TFTGISGFTFTGK

-2403 AKYTYTGSGAYI
+2403 AKYTYTGSGTYI
-2415 KSITDAAGHTLKEK
+2415 KSITDAAGNTLKEK
-2429 GDGKSSGWMFGI
+2429 GDGKSSGWMFGLTLQ
-2441 AVKGGNET
+2441 GGTET

-2547 KANIGSDGILRKPD
+2547 QKNMGADGVLVDPESRIP
-2561 DKNTP
+2561 T
-2566 VITDNERIILA
+2566 VTDNERIILA
-2577 LTAIGKDPT
+2577 LTAIGKDPA
-2586 NVGDKNLL
+2586 NVGGKNLL

-2667 LQALAPYHKDGG
+2667 LQALAPYYKDGG

-2686 VEKALN
+2686 VERALN

-2799 FGEWKVTVA
+2799 FGEWQVTVA

-2822 ICGVV
+2822 ICGAV
-2827 EEKPVPA
+2827 EEKSVPA
-2834 TGHKFSAWTVTKA
+2834 AGHNFGAWTVTKA

-2856 TRKCSVCGTKETMIV
+2856 TRKCSVCGTEETMIV

-2897 TCSRC
+2897 SCSRC
-2902 HKYFSDAAGKTE
+2902 GKFFSDAAGKTE
-2914 IAKDSWIIAALGH
+2914 IAKDSWVIAALGH

-2938 CYASGHEADT
+2938 CYVSGRTAET
-2948 YCKRCGIVI
+2948 YCKRCGLVLVPS
-2957 TAGATIPATGKHTYV
+2957 TSIPATGKHTYEN
-2972 DGVCTT
+2972 GVCST
-2978 CGTRNPAG
+2978 CGVKNPLADVKSDN
-2986 GIKGDDLKVDS
+2986 IKVDS
-2997 KDNTIVTGGG
+2997 KDNKTAAGDGLVIKADDTITGE
-3007 LTIKTDKPVTDE
+3007 V
-3019 KLAEIKAAVENGS
+3019 LADIKAAVSDGA
-3032 IVITVNNTPILQL
+3032 ITVTVTDTLQL
-3045 TKEDKES
+3045 TNEQKAA
-3052 DGGKK
+3052 DGGKS
-3057 ALMQAGA
+3057 ALTEAAKTAGD
-3064 AASGEL
+3064 EV
-3070 KKELDKL
+3070 KKELNKL

-3118 LIELPHSVTLTIPIT
+3118 LIELPHSVTVTIPIT

-3138 ALQGKHVCV
+3138 ALQSKRVCV

>member
-43 PADTENTVPAGNEET
+43 PVDTENTVSAGNEET
-58 QEQQEP
+58 QEQQEQQEP

-78 AAPML
+78 AAL
-83 AAAGA
+83 ALAE
-88 VQNIGTAEEFAA
+88 GTVSSAKDFAE

-118 YANEFTDFSGTFDG
+118 YAKDFTGTFDG

-139 AISGDSDYQ
+139 ALENEAGECQ
-148 ALFAKLAAGAVV
+148 ALFSKIAASGKVQNLGIA
-160 KNVMVDGEVTGT
+160 GTVTGKKYVGGIAGKNAGSIENCKNT
-172 DNIGGIAGI
+172 AAIKGASADGRWIGGIAGETSNGSKI
-181 ATNATIIACANK
+181 LNCYNIGTISSD
-193 ATVAATGRYVG
+193 RS
-204 GLVGKGTGLTMT
+204 GKGVCL
-216 SCYNQ
+216 
-221 GAVSS
+221 
-226 TRTRP
+226 
-231 INMGGIAGY
+231 GGIAGN
-240 VDGGA
+240 A
-245 SVENCYN
+245 PSAKISNCYN
-252 TGSITGSGSN
+252 AGQIVTKSTTNYGAIAGYGYG
-262 TAAVVGWDAATVKN
+262 VTVSN
-276 CYYLESTYKVG
+276 CYFIAVDNLKGVYGTETESTPK
-287 ACGNDGYTDP
+287 
-297 TVSKTDAEMR
+297 SAEEMK
-307 SGDIVALL
+307 SPAFAALL
-315 GSAFMVKSGDYPALS
+315 GSAFMAKTGDYPALS
-330 WETPTAAVKFTV
+330 WETPTAAVTFAIQ
-342 SPANAVVEINGVKY
+342 PENAVLTINGGTY
-356 TGSCTVGLPVGDYTY
+356 TGSTTVALPAADAPYSY
-371 TVSCP
+371 TVSCD
-376 GYTQQTGS
+376 GYTTKTGT
-384 VTVTGEDNPV
+384 VTVRNKDNPV
-394 ANPNSVSVTLEKD
+394 ADPAN
-407 AAKWVTVTF
+407 VTVTLAED
-416 TVTPENA
+416 TSAWVNVTFN
-423 TLTLKDGETQVTP
+423 VTP
-436 TEGTTYKLLKGVT
+436 TGAALTVKRGDMTVEPQSDGSYKLLKGVE

-464 SGEVTP
+464 AGTVTP
-470 TADGTQTVALK
+470 TENSTQTVALK
-481 KVQSIAVKN
+481 KVQSIEVTKAP
-490 GSTHKTEF
+490 TKTEYYK
-498 EQGDALDT
+498 GDAELDL
-506 TGLTVTVTYSDNSTK
+506 TGMVLTVNYDGTNETRTITDGYDAAGVTFEGFDTSEPAESKSITVSYRGKTASFAIEVKDKLQFSDFFSAISDSVTATNSTSRPFEPVQSEGCLQPASNASSYSPST
-521 DITEGFTVTGFN
+521 ITIAAIKN
-533 SVNVA
+533 
-538 ENQTLTVHYKGAETT
+538 
-553 YSVKINKKLF
+553 
-563 PSKAFNA
+563 
-570 LEGYATVEYSHT
+570 
-582 GKYTAGDGKEFV
+582 
-594 DDAQEGALRSNSAGM
+594 
-609 NSTTVT
+609 VT
-615 VTITFLE
+615 V
-622 NAPKMLLSFDYKVSS
+622 SFDYCGGTGYTDFYVKKGSSQLLASYYSS
-637 ESNYDKLLVAQN
+637 EWKNFS
-649 RETKL
+649 
-654 TKSGTVAWTADNSLT
+654 ADLRI
-669 VKGGDIVTLTY
+669 GETLTLSY
-680 SKDRSTASG
+680 GSSSG
-689 SDCIWLKNF
+689 LKLKNF

-724 KTVSGSNGVF
+724 KAVSGSNGVF

-797 YKESAASSTGKNVYI
+797 YKESADSEKGKNVYI
-812 AAKNTD
+812 AAKNTAYTYTATKFGYETATGTISVATTD
-818 YTYTVSKFGYETA
+818 VNKTVTLTELAKQTVTFNITKPEGVSAEPVVTVKYNGTKVYEGSGTNCTLPAGNYTYTATLDGCDTLSGSFVVQAAKTIGLEFVKSLTFDDFFAGLDGITAENGTRYGFEPVRAAGGNYLHRNDSVSYSNNTATITLKADKSLVLQFDYYGGTYYSSSEYFSVKKGSTEIFKSYNSNEWKTYSVAVAAGDVLTLTYKGYGENSYVDLKNFTVSPVYTVSLNVTGAEDCTVALQDASGAAITGTDGKYAVPAGVYTYTVSKFGYETK
-831 TGMISVATG
+831 TGTIKVEGG
-840 DVNKTVTLTEA
+840 DV
-851 AKYSV
+851 S
-856 TFQITKPEGVSA
+856 
-868 SPTVTVEYN
+868 
-877 GTKVYEG
+877 
-884 SGANCTLPAGDYTY
+884 
-898 KATLKDCDD
+898 KD
-907 LSGSFTV
+907 V
-914 AAAAVTVNLPFEKK
+914 A
-928 LTFADIFQGVEGI
+928 
-941 TASNGTKGFK
+941 
-951 PIKSAAGNYLESN
+951 
-964 KSYYGT
+964 
-970 TSLTLTATKPCVI
+970 LTA
-983 SFEYFAQGHEDNWD
+983 
-997 EDDSAFF
+997 
-1004 TVKKGTTTLL
+1004 
-1014 TVYEENGWKTFST
+1014 
-1027 ALNTGET
+1027 
-1034 LTLSFN
+1034 
-1040 ENGNSYYVR
+1040 
-1049 LKNFAVSPA
+1049 
-1058 YTITLTTTPTADKVE
+1058 
-1073 LKDESGNKLTGS
+1073 
-1085 GGKYAVAPGTYTYT
+1085 
-1099 VSKKDYETATG
+1099 
-1110 EITVT
+1110 
-1115 DADVT
+1115 
-1120 QPVKLTAKP
+1120 LTAYQVKF
-1129 VITLTATPADA
+1129 AADPADA
-1140 TVKLEKGSLPASPKT
+1140 SVAL
-1155 TDKETGVYTY
+1155 
-1165 VVEKGAEYTYTVS
+1165 
-1178 KFGYE
+1178 
-1183 TETGSITVNADVNK
+1183 
-1197 TVTLSELASCTLTFA
+1197 
-1212 VTPAENAK
+1212 
-1220 VTVTH
+1220 TH
-1225 PVGGTIKPEA
+1225 PVGGTIAA
-1235 DGGYKLYLGE
+1235 DENGAYIVYAGE
-1245 TYAYTVAKADYIT
+1245 TYAYTVAKANYIT

-1267 NDTITVTLTYAG
+1267 NDTIKVTLTYAG

-1289 PTQDKSGVYLIDTA
+1289 PKTENGVYQIGTA
-1303 AKLAWFADAV
+1303 AELAWFADAV
-1313 NGGQKAI
+1313 NGGQRDISA
-1320 NGKLTANINL
+1320 KLTANINL
-1330 NGKPWT
+1330 NDKTWT

-1412 SSEGHNGAS
+1412 SSNGPNAAL
-1421 AIGGIAGRTTGNGVI
+1421 AIGGIVGRTTGNSVI

-1448 YDNSTYGTSAPLGGI
+1448 YDNSTYGTTAPLGGI
-1463 AGYAYGV
+1463 TGYAHGV

-1481 VKKTQPNKIIQQ
+1481 VKKTQPNKIIYQ

-1501 LNANAE
+1501 LQANAE

-1528 VGKVNSG
+1528 VGVVASS

-1544 DTVAPQAA
+1544 DTIAPQAVA
-1552 ADGTTSGMTA
+1552 EGSTSGMTA
-1562 HTADYMRSAEFAV
+1562 RTADYMRTPEFAAE
-1575 DMGMN
+1575 MGMHLDSDN
-1580 QDDGTLNGGFPV
+1580 SNGGFPV
-1592 LPWQGGTVLSADD
+1592 LPWQGGTPVDNAD

-1613 NALELRGMSAADA
+1613 NALQLRGMSAADA

-1636 ETVLGLYDL
+1636 ENVLGLYNL
-1645 TDYNDKADLCEKYGI
+1645 ENYNDKADLCEKYGI
-1660 EAPGEA
+1660 EEPGEA
-1666 VTNLHDYFLNA
+1666 VTNPHDYFLTA

-1685 LGLDAENADR
+1685 LGLDAENADL
-1695 LKADATGVYQLR
+1695 LKADASGVYQLR

-1719 EETAQTYTACL
+1719 ESAQTYTGFL
-1730 TLPASVTVPV
+1730 TLPANVTVSV
-1740 EGSGEKIVS
+1740 EGEEKTVS
-1749 LTWTADNA
+1749 LAWTADNA

-1766 TAPAADKVT
+1766 TAPAKDKVT
-1775 VTLTATLQSGAATK
+1775 VTLTATLRSGAAAK
-1789 TKTFTLCLWSE
+1789 VKTFKLCLWSE

-1809 DIAAEFAR
+1809 DIAAEFTR
-1817 KNTAVQPLQGMGLYD
+1817 KNIAVQPLQGVGLYD
-1832 ETNITQAFRRLL
+1832 ETNITDAFCRLL
-1844 AEQGY
+1844 REQGY
-1849 ADVADNSE
+1849 ADVADKAE

-1879 DNGKIT
+1879 DNGDIT

-1893 RQTVQYTGLKFN
+1893 RQTVQYTGLKFR
-1905 ITYAGVTKE
+1905 IAYAGVTKE
-1914 ITLRATVGRSADAVQ
+1914 IILRGTVGRSADAVQ
-1929 KLLESAAES
+1929 QLVESAAES

-1974 LPSSIAGRYD
+1974 LPSGIAGRYD

-2021 ALPEKSGKFR
+2021 ALPEKAGKFR

-2056 VYADVFF
+2056 VYADVLF

-2094 DKTKPVDLTAV
+2094 DKTKPVKLDAV

-2147 AMVYRPLPGEKP
+2147 AMVYRPLPGEEP
-2159 VEAKYVVTITTRSSG
+2159 AEAKYVVTITTRSSG
-2174 LLLARQEFSFTIQPF
+2174 LLLARQEFTFTIAPF
-2189 TQPELDGAAAF
+2189 EEQELKDAADF
-2200 MTEALTGD
+2200 MTDALTENA
-2208 VYWDGI
+2208 YWNGI
-2214 KNKNTVKTKVTSD
+2214 RNKNTDKTKVTSD

-2248 VNMTFDGIEADD
+2248 VNMTFNGIEADD

-2317 NGTEESKERYK
+2317 NGTEETKERYK

-2334 KQPIHIDLTVIGEK
+2334 KQPIHIDLTVPGTTGQ
-2348 NAADP
+2348 NDP

-2373 TFQGISDFTFTGK
+2373 TFRGISDFTFTGK

-2429 GDGKSSGWMFGI
+2429 GDGKSSGWMFGLTLQ
-2441 AVKGGNET
+2441 GGTET

-2476 LDPTDPMVPGAE
+2476 LDPTDPTVPGTE

-2525 RAKVPLSEAY
+2525 RAGVELSDAY
-2535 IAAYYEKVVAYV
+2535 IQAYYDKVVAYV

-2566 VITDNERIILA
+2566 VITDNERIALA
-2577 LTAIGKDPT
+2577 LTAIGKDPA
-2586 NVGDKNLL
+2586 NVGGKNLL
-2594 TALQDKD
+2594 AALQDKD
-2601 IMKVTDTSK
+2601 IMKVTDTSY

-2636 QAVLEQQNKD
+2636 QAILGQQNAD

-2653 DTKPVGDVDMTAMA
+2653 DRKSVGDVDMTAMA
-2667 LQALAPYHKDGG
+2667 LQALAPYYKDGG

-2692 WLSGKYR
+2692 WLSGKYQ

-2739 LGNLLQYRVAENG
+2739 LGNLLQYRVAKNG

-2822 ICGVV
+2822 ICGAV
-2827 EEKPVPA
+2827 EEKSVPA
-2834 TGHKFSAWTVTKA
+2834 PGHKFGAWTTTKEP
-2847 ATCTESGIS
+2847 TCTETG
-2856 TRKCSVCGTKETMIV
+2856 TEKRTCSVCSKEETRV
-2871 PSLGHSMTAT
+2871 
-2881 AGKAATCT
+2881 
-2889 EAGNSAYW
+2889 
-2897 TCSRC
+2897 
-2902 HKYFSDAAGKTE
+2902 
-2914 IAKDSWIIAALGH
+2914 IAALGH
-2927 DEATRAAVAAT
+2927 TPGTEMLADKDGHWNVCKVCHAVVNKTGHTYVNGIQCVCGAVKSEGGTLKRIEVSDTITVPDTLRDNEKLNSVERIKAELQLQITLKNSKGNKDNTVFMDVSLLVFENNEWRPATKEDLTAGKITVLLPYPEAVAAK
-2938 CYASGHEADT
+2938 YGQ
-2948 YCKRCGIVI
+2948 Y
-2957 TAGATIPATGKHTYV
+2957 
-2972 DGVCTT
+2972 
-2978 CGTRNPAG
+2978 NF
-2986 GIKGDDLKVDS
+2986 
-2997 KDNTIVTGGG
+2997 
-3007 LTIKTDKPVTDE
+3007 
-3019 KLAEIKAAVENGS
+3019 
-3032 IVITVNNTPILQL
+3032 
-3045 TKEDKES
+3045 
-3052 DGGKK
+3052 
-3057 ALMQAGA
+3057 
-3064 AASGEL
+3064 
-3070 KKELDKL
+3070 
-3077 AEKLDALRGDK
+3077 
-3088 SRKNAQLEKVVDVTV
+3088 TV
-3103 ALVKT
+3103 AHMVAMADCGLDVGTVEFPAVTKT
-3108 EGNEIKTVAQ
+3108 PSG
-3118 LIELPHSVTLTIPIT
+3118 LLVTLT
-3133 DELYA
+3133 
-3138 ALQGKHVCV
+3138 G
-3147 VRSHTDSSG
+3147 
-3156 NVTTAELSATLG
+3156 LSP
-3168 GTKGNY
+3168 
-3174 VLTFQTD
+3174 V
-3181 KASAFAIV
+3181 AI
-3189 SYETVSSGYYYGG
+3189 SWTESTNHYYYNP
-3202 SGTADSGKK
+3202 TATPDKT

>member
-1 MRKRV
+1 MKKRV

-34 QQTQQEQIA
+34 QQIQQEQIA

-58 QEQQEP
+58 QEQQDP
-64 AEEVPVSRS
+64 APETPVSQM

-83 AAAGA
+83 AE
-88 VQNIGTAEEFAA
+88 GTVSSAKDFAE

-118 YANEFTDFSGTFDG
+118 YAKDFTGTFDG

-139 AISGDSDYQ
+139 ALENEAGECQ
-148 ALFAKLAAGAVV
+148 ALFSKIAASGKVQNLGIA
-160 KNVMVDGEVTGT
+160 GTVTGKKYVGGIAGKNAGSIENCKNT
-172 DNIGGIAGI
+172 AAIKGASADGRWIGGIAGETSNGSKI
-181 ATNATIIACANK
+181 LNCYNIGTISSD
-193 ATVAATGRYVG
+193 RS
-204 GLVGKGTGLTMT
+204 GKGVCL
-216 SCYNQ
+216 
-221 GAVSS
+221 
-226 TRTRP
+226 
-231 INMGGIAGY
+231 GGIAGN
-240 VDGGA
+240 A
-245 SVENCYN
+245 PSAKISNCYN
-252 TGSITGSGSN
+252 AGQIVTKSTTNYGAIAGYGYG
-262 TAAVVGWDAATVKN
+262 VTVSN
-276 CYYLESTYKVG
+276 CYFIAVDNLKGVYGTETESTPK
-287 ACGNDGYTDP
+287 
-297 TVSKTDAEMR
+297 SAEEMK
-307 SGDIVALL
+307 SPAFAALL
-315 GSAFMVKSGDYPALS
+315 GSAFMAKTGDYPALS
-330 WETPTAAVKFTV
+330 WETPTAAVTFAIQ
-342 SPANAVVEINGVKY
+342 PENAVLTINGGTY
-356 TGSCTVGLPVGDYTY
+356 TGSTTVALPAADAPYSY
-371 TVSCP
+371 TVSCD
-376 GYTQQTGS
+376 GYTTKTGT
-384 VTVTGEDNPV
+384 VTVRNKDNPV
-394 ANPNSVSVTLEKD
+394 ADPAN
-407 AAKWVTVTF
+407 VTVTLAED
-416 TVTPENA
+416 TSAWVNVTFN
-423 TLTLKDGETQVTP
+423 VTP
-436 TEGTTYKLLKGVT
+436 TGAALTVKRGDMTVEPQSDGSYKLLKGVE
-449 YTYTAVSDDEGYEPA
+449 YTYTTVSDDEGYEPA
-464 SGEVTP
+464 AGTVTP
-470 TADGTQTVALK
+470 TENSTQTVALK
-481 KVQSIAVKN
+481 KVQSIEVTKAP
-490 GSTHKTEF
+490 TKTEYYK
-498 EQGDALDT
+498 GDAELDL
-506 TGLTVTVTYSDNSTK
+506 TGMVLTVNYDGTNETRTITDGYDAAGVTFEGFDTSEPAESKSITVSYRGKTASFAIEVKDKLQFSDFFSAISDSVTATNSTSRPFEPVQSEGCLQPASNASSYSPST
-521 DITEGFTVTGFN
+521 ITIAAIKN
-533 SVNVA
+533 
-538 ENQTLTVHYKGAETT
+538 
-553 YSVKINKKLF
+553 
-563 PSKAFNA
+563 
-570 LEGYATVEYSHT
+570 
-582 GKYTAGDGKEFV
+582 
-594 DDAQEGALRSNSAGM
+594 
-609 NSTTVT
+609 VT
-615 VTITFLE
+615 V
-622 NAPKMLLSFDYKVSS
+622 SFDYCGGTGYTDFYVKKGSSQLLASYYSS
-637 ESNYDKLLVAQN
+637 EWKNFS
-649 RETKL
+649 
-654 TKSGTVAWTADNSLT
+654 ADLRI
-669 VKGGDIVTLTY
+669 GETLTLSY
-680 SKDRSTASG
+680 GSSSG
-689 SDCIWLKNF
+689 LKLKNF

-724 KTVSGSNGVF
+724 KAVSGSNGVF

-797 YKESAASSTGKNVYI
+797 YKESADSEKGKNVYI
-812 AAKNTD
+812 AAKNTAYTYTATKFGYETATGTISVATTD
-818 YTYTVSKFGYETA
+818 VNKTVTLTELAKQTVTFNITKPEGVSAEPVVTVKYNGTKVYEGSGTNCTLPAGNYTYTATLDGCDTLSGSFVVQAAKTIGLEFVKSLTFDDFFAGLDGITAENGTRYGFEPVRAAGGNYLHRNDSVSYSNNTATITLKADKSLVLQFDYYGGTYYSSSEYFSVKKGSTEIFKSYNSNEWKTYSVAVAAGDVLTLTYKGYGENSYVDLKNFTVSPVYTVSLNVTGAEDCTVALQDASGAAITGTDGKYAVPAGVYTYTVSKFGYETK
-831 TGMISVATG
+831 TGTIKVEGG
-840 DVNKTVTLTEA
+840 DV
-851 AKYSV
+851 S
-856 TFQITKPEGVSA
+856 
-868 SPTVTVEYN
+868 
-877 GTKVYEG
+877 
-884 SGANCTLPAGDYTY
+884 
-898 KATLKDCDD
+898 KD
-907 LSGSFTV
+907 V
-914 AAAAVTVNLPFEKK
+914 A
-928 LTFADIFQGVEGI
+928 
-941 TASNGTKGFK
+941 
-951 PIKSAAGNYLESN
+951 
-964 KSYYGT
+964 
-970 TSLTLTATKPCVI
+970 LTA
-983 SFEYFAQGHEDNWD
+983 
-997 EDDSAFF
+997 
-1004 TVKKGTTTLL
+1004 
-1014 TVYEENGWKTFST
+1014 
-1027 ALNTGET
+1027 
-1034 LTLSFN
+1034 
-1040 ENGNSYYVR
+1040 
-1049 LKNFAVSPA
+1049 
-1058 YTITLTTTPTADKVE
+1058 
-1073 LKDESGNKLTGS
+1073 
-1085 GGKYAVAPGTYTYT
+1085 
-1099 VSKKDYETATG
+1099 
-1110 EITVT
+1110 
-1115 DADVT
+1115 
-1120 QPVKLTAKP
+1120 LTAYQVKF
-1129 VITLTATPADA
+1129 AADPADA
-1140 TVKLEKGSLPASPKT
+1140 SVAL
-1155 TDKETGVYTY
+1155 
-1165 VVEKGAEYTYTVS
+1165 
-1178 KFGYE
+1178 
-1183 TETGSITVNADVNK
+1183 
-1197 TVTLSELASCTLTFA
+1197 
-1212 VTPAENAK
+1212 
-1220 VTVTH
+1220 TH
-1225 PVGGTIKPEA
+1225 PVGGTIAA
-1235 DGGYKLYLGE
+1235 DENGAYIVYAGE
-1245 TYAYTVAKADYIT
+1245 TYAYTVAKANYIT

-1267 NDTITVTLTYAG
+1267 NDTIKVTLTYAG

-1289 PTQDKSGVYLIDTA
+1289 PKTENGVYQIGTA
-1303 AKLAWFADAV
+1303 AELAWFADAV
-1313 NGGQKAI
+1313 NGGQRDISA
-1320 NGKLTANINL
+1320 KLTANINL
-1330 NGKPWT
+1330 NDKTWT

-1412 SSEGHNGAS
+1412 SSNGPNAAL
-1421 AIGGIAGRTTGNGVI
+1421 AIGGIVGRTTGNSVI

-1448 YDNSTYGTSAPLGGI
+1448 YDNSTYGTTAPLGGI
-1463 AGYAYGV
+1463 TGYAHGV

-1481 VKKTQPNKIIQQ
+1481 VKKTQPNKIIYQ

-1501 LNANAE
+1501 LQANAE

-1528 VGKVNSG
+1528 VGVVASS

-1544 DTVAPQAA
+1544 DTIAPQAVA
-1552 ADGTTSGMTA
+1552 EGSTSGMTA
-1562 HTADYMRSAEFAV
+1562 RTADYMRTPEFAAE
-1575 DMGMN
+1575 MGMHLDSDN
-1580 QDDGTLNGGFPV
+1580 SNGGFPV
-1592 LPWQGGTVLSADD
+1592 LPWQGGTPVDNAD

-1613 NALELRGMSAADA
+1613 NALQLRGMSAADA

-1636 ETVLGLYDL
+1636 ENVLGLYNL
-1645 TDYNDKADLCEKYGI
+1645 ENYNDKADLCEKYGI
-1660 EAPGEA
+1660 EEPGEA
-1666 VTNLHDYFLNA
+1666 VTNPHDYFLTA

-1685 LGLDAENADR
+1685 LGLDAENADL
-1695 LKADATGVYQLR
+1695 LKADASGVYQLR

-1719 EETAQTYTACL
+1719 ESAQTYTGFL
-1730 TLPASVTVPV
+1730 TLPANVTVSV
-1740 EGSGEKIVS
+1740 EGEEKTVS
-1749 LTWTADNA
+1749 LAWTADNA

-1766 TAPAADKVT
+1766 TAPAKDKVT
-1775 VTLTATLQSGAATK
+1775 VTLTATLRSGAAAK
-1789 TKTFTLCLWSE
+1789 VKTFKLCLWSE

-1809 DIAAEFAR
+1809 DIAAEFTR
-1817 KNTAVQPLQGMGLYD
+1817 KNIAVQPLQGVGLYD
-1832 ETNITQAFRRLL
+1832 ETNITDAFCRLL
-1844 AEQGY
+1844 REQGY
-1849 ADVADNSE
+1849 ADVADKAE

-1879 DNGKIT
+1879 DNGDIT

-1893 RQTVQYTGLKFN
+1893 RQTVQYTGLKFR
-1905 ITYAGVTKE
+1905 IAYAGVTKE
-1914 ITLRATVGRSADAVQ
+1914 IILRGTVGRSADAVQ
-1929 KLLESAAES
+1929 QLVESAAES

-1974 LPSSIAGRYD
+1974 LPSGIAGRYD

-2021 ALPEKSGKFR
+2021 ALPEKAGKFR

-2056 VYADVFF
+2056 VYADVLF

-2094 DKTKPVDLTAV
+2094 DKTKPVKLDAV

-2159 VEAKYVVTITTRSSG
+2159 VEAKYVVIITTRSSG

-2200 MTEALTGD
+2200 MTEARTENA
-2208 VYWDGI
+2208 YWDGI
-2214 KNKNTVKTKVTSD
+2214 KNKNTVKTEVTSD

-2328 DFAQFY
+2328 NFAQFY
-2334 KQPIHIDLTVIGEK
+2334 KQPIQIDLTVPGTTGQ
-2348 NAADP
+2348 NDP

-2373 TFQGISDFTFTGK
+2373 TFTGISDFTFTGK

-2429 GDGKSSGWMFGI
+2429 GDGKSSGWMFGLTLQ
-2441 AVKGGNET
+2441 GGTET

-2476 LDPTDPMVPGAE
+2476 LDPTDPVVPGTE

-2516 GEWAVLGQA
+2516 GEWAVLGLA

-2547 KANIGSDGILRKPD
+2547 KANIGSDGILRAPD

-2566 VITDNERIILA
+2566 VITDNERIVLA
-2577 LTAIGKDPT
+2577 LTAIGKDPA
-2586 NVGDKNLL
+2586 NVGGENLL
-2594 TALQDKD
+2594 KALQNKD
-2601 IMKVTDTSK
+2601 IMKVTDTSN

-2636 QAVLEQQNKD
+2636 QAVLAQQNED
-2646 GSWSASA
+2646 GSWSSSA

-2667 LQALAPYHKDGG
+2667 LQALAPYHKDSG

-2799 FGEWKVTVA
+2799 FGEWQVTVA

-2822 ICGVV
+2822 ICGAV
-2827 EEKPVPA
+2827 EEKSVPA
-2834 TGHKFSAWTVTKA
+2834 PGHNFGAWTVTKA

-2856 TRKCSVCGTKETMIV
+2856 TRKCSVCGTEETMIV

-2897 TCSRC
+2897 SCSRC
-2902 HKYFSDAAGKTE
+2902 GKFFSDAAGKTE
-2914 IAKDSWIIAALGH
+2914 IAKDSWVIAALGH
-2927 DEATRAAVAAT
+2927 DGATRAAVAAT
-2938 CYASGHEADT
+2938 CYASGRTAET
-2948 YCKRCGIVI
+2948 YCKRCGLVI
-2957 TAGATIPATGKHTYV
+2957 TAGTVIQATGKHTYEN
-2972 DGVCTT
+2972 GVCTV
-2978 CGTRNPAG
+2978 CGVKNPMANV
-2986 GIKGDDLKVDS
+2986 KGDDIKVDS
-2997 KDNTIVTGGG
+2997 KDNKTAAGGG
-3007 LTIKTDKPVTDE
+3007 LVIKADSTITDE
-3019 KLAEIKAAVENGS
+3019 VLADIKAAVSSGA
-3032 IVITVNNTPILQL
+3032 ITVTVADTLQP
-3045 TKEDKES
+3045 TNEQKAA
-3052 DGGKK
+3052 DGGKS
-3057 ALMQAGA
+3057 ALTEA
-3064 AASGEL
+3064 AKNVTGDAKQEL
-3070 KKELDKL
+3070 TKL

-3088 SRKNAQLEKVVDVTV
+3088 SRKNAQLEKVVDVSV

-3108 EGNEIKTVAQ
+3108 EGDESKTVAQ
-3118 LIELPHSVTLTIPIT
+3118 LIELPHSVTVTIPIT

-3138 ALQGKHVCV
+3138 ALQGKRVCV
-3147 VRSHTDSSG
+3147 VRSHTDING
-3156 NVTTAELSATLG
+3156 NVTTTELSATLG

-3202 SGTADSGKK
+3202 SGTANSGKK

-3231 AAAAVVVLTRKKRV
+3231 AAAAVVALTHKRKRV

>member
-1 MRKRV
+1 MKKRV

-13 VMVVSMLPT
+13 VMVVSLLPT

-43 PADTENTVPAGNEET
+43 PVDTENTVPAGNEET

-64 AEEVPVSRS
+64 AEEVPVSQM

-78 AAPML
+78 TDSAPTAINDADGFKKMVAGGSYKL
-83 AAAGA
+83 A
-88 VQNIGTAEEFAA
+88 
-100 MEPGGNYQLT
+100 
-110 ADITVTAP
+110 ADITVTEP
-118 YANEFTDFSGTFDG
+118 YANDFSGTFDG

-139 AISGDSDYQ
+139 ALENEAGECQ
-148 ALFAKLAAGAVV
+148 ALFSKIAASGKVQNLGIA
-160 KNVMVDGEVTGT
+160 GTVTGKKYVGGIAGKNAGSIENCKNT
-172 DNIGGIAGI
+172 AAIKGTSADGRWIGGIAGETSNGSKI
-181 ATNATIIACANK
+181 LNCYNIGTISSD
-193 ATVAATGRYVG
+193 RS
-204 GLVGKGTGLTMT
+204 GKGVCL
-216 SCYNQ
+216 
-221 GAVSS
+221 
-226 TRTRP
+226 
-231 INMGGIAGY
+231 GGIAGN
-240 VDGGA
+240 A
-245 SVENCYN
+245 PSAKISNCYN
-252 TGSITGSGSN
+252 AGQIVTKSTTNYGAIAGYGYG
-262 TAAVVGWDAATVKN
+262 VTVSN
-276 CYYLESTYKVG
+276 CYFIAVDNLKGVYGAETESTPK
-287 ACGNDGYTDP
+287 
-297 TVSKTDAEMR
+297 SAEEMK
-307 SGDIVALL
+307 SPAFAALL
-315 GSAFMVKSGDYPALS
+315 GDGFMVKSGNYPALS
-330 WETPTAAVKFTV
+330 WETPTAAVSFTIQ
-342 SPANAVVEINGVKY
+342 PENAVLTINGGTY
-356 TGSCTVGLPVGDYTY
+356 TGSTTVALPAADAPYSY
-371 TVSCP
+371 TVSCD
-376 GYTQQTGS
+376 GYTTKTGT
-384 VTVTGEDNPV
+384 VTVTDKDNPV

-436 TEGTTYKLLKGVT
+436 TEGTTYKLLKDHT
-449 YTYTAVSDDEGYEPA
+449 YTYTAETTEEGYEPA

-470 TADGTQTVALK
+470 TESGTQTVALK
-481 KVQSIAVKN
+481 KVQSIAVTKAP
-490 GSTHKTEF
+490 TKTEYYK
-498 EQGDALDT
+498 GDAELDL
-506 TGLTVTVTYSDNSTK
+506 TGMVLTVNYDGTDETRTITGDYAAAGVTFEGFDTSEPAESKSITVSYRGKTASFAIEVKDKLQFSDFFSAISDSVTATNSTSRPFEPVQSEGCLQPASNASSYSPST
-521 DITEGFTVTGFN
+521 ITIAAIKN
-533 SVNVA
+533 
-538 ENQTLTVHYKGAETT
+538 
-553 YSVKINKKLF
+553 
-563 PSKAFNA
+563 
-570 LEGYATVEYSHT
+570 
-582 GKYTAGDGKEFV
+582 
-594 DDAQEGALRSNSAGM
+594 
-609 NSTTVT
+609 VT
-615 VTITFLE
+615 V
-622 NAPKMLLSFDYKVSS
+622 SFDYCGGTGYTDFYVKKGSSQLLASYYSS
-637 ESNYDKLLVAQN
+637 EWKNFS
-649 RETKL
+649 
-654 TKSGTVAWTADNSLT
+654 ADLRI
-669 VKGGDIVTLTY
+669 GETLTLSY
-680 SKDRSTASG
+680 GSSSG
-689 SDCIWLKNF
+689 LKLKNF

-708 APNQT
+708 APDQT

-724 KTVSGSNGVF
+724 KTVSGSNGVYE
-734 AVKAA
+734 VKP
-739 ADYTYTVTKKGYEPA
+739 G
-754 TGKVTMSAENQTV
+754 
-767 NVTLVKLPVITLQF
+767 
-781 TPDDAAVTLKQ
+781 
-792 GNTTV
+792 
-797 YKESAASSTGKNVYI
+797 
-812 AAKNTD
+812 D

-831 TGMISVATG
+831 TGTISVATA
-840 DVNKTVTLTEA
+840 DVNKTVKLTELV
-851 AKYSV
+851 KQTV
-856 TFQITKPEGVSA
+856 TFNITKPEGIA
-868 SPTVTVEYN
+868 AEPAITVNSGSITAY
-877 GTKVYEG
+877 TG

-898 KATLKDCDD
+898 TAKLDGCDD
-907 LSGSFTV
+907 LSGNFTV
-914 AAAAVTVNLPFEKK
+914 ASAAVAVDLPFAKK

-1225 PVGGTIKPEA
+1225 PVGGTIKPET

-1245 TYAYTVAKADYIT
+1245 TYAYTVAKAGYIP
-1258 VSGSFTAAK
+1258 VHGSITAAEDK
-1267 NDTITVTLTYAG
+1267 TLSFTLTYAG
-1279 AGWDGTTKTA
+1279 EGWDGTAKTA
-1289 PTQDKSGVYLIDTA
+1289 PTQDKNGVYQIGTA
-1303 AKLAWFADAV
+1303 AELAWFADAV
-1313 NGGQKAI
+1313 NKGGTTI
-1320 NGKLTANINL
+1320 SGKLTANINL
-1330 NGKPWT
+1330 NGKTWT
-1336 AIGTSSNKFAGTLD
+1336 AIGTDSNKFAGTLD

-1356 SGLVTTGLVGELA
+1356 SGLAGTGGLVYYLSANGTVKSLC
-1369 EGGVVENLRVNCA
+1369 VDCA
-1382 IVSTSSLLGGV
+1382 IDGTSNV
-1393 ANSSAG
+1393 
-1399 TIRNC
+1399 
-1404 MVSGSITF
+1404 
-1412 SSEGHNGAS
+1412 
-1421 AIGGIAGRTTGNGVI
+1421 GGIADKSEGRIENCLVSGYIKGGDDVIFGVGGIVGHGVAGNVI
-1436 SGCVSRAVVKDA
+1436 SGCVSTADILFKYSRYAVQNGAGGIVG
-1448 YDNSTYGTSAPLGGI
+1448 YTYGT
-1463 AGYAYGV
+1463 
-1470 VENCYFTGTLA
+1470 VENCYFAGNVHTNAKSVSAGGF
-1481 VKKTQPNKIIQQ
+1481 
-1493 KRGGLVGE
+1493 GGLVGCARS
-1501 LNANAE
+1501 NAVMKDCYTVGAVT
-1507 LKGSYVA
+1507 GP
-1514 GEFAIA
+1514 
-1520 DESKFGAV
+1520 ESSFGAV

-1562 HTADYMRSAEFAV
+1562 RTADYMRTPEFAAE
-1575 DMGMN
+1575 MGMHLDSGN
-1580 QDDGTLNGGFPV
+1580 SNGGFPV
-1592 LPWQGGTVLSADD
+1592 LPWQGGTPVDNAD

-1636 ETVLGLYDL
+1636 ETVLRFYDL

-1660 EAPGEA
+1660 EEPGEA
-1666 VTNLHDYFLNA
+1666 VTDLHDYFLNA

-1685 LGLDAENADR
+1685 LGLDAENADL

-1707 GLTPVSGDPEEE
+1707 GLTPVSSDPEEE
-1719 EETAQTYTACL
+1719 EEIAQTYTGFL

-1740 EGSGEKIVS
+1740 EGSGEKTVS
-1749 LTWTADNA
+1749 LAWTADNA

-1809 DIAAEFAR
+1809 DIAAEFTR
-1817 KNTAVQPLQGMGLYD
+1817 KNTAVQPLEGVGLYD

-1879 DNGKIT
+1879 DNGNIT

-1929 KLLESAAES
+1929 KLLESAAGS

-2021 ALPEKSGKFR
+2021 PLPEKAGKFR

-2094 DKTKPVDLTAV
+2094 DKTKSVDTTAV

-2116 LEEKGIM
+2116 LEKAGIM
-2123 SDSYNQKVTM
+2123 TDSYNQKVTM
-2133 VSLTPDVLDFNGYH
+2133 VSRTPDVLDFNGYH
-2147 AMVYRPLPGEKP
+2147 AMVYRPLPGE
-2159 VEAKYVVTITTRSSG
+2159 EAAEARYVVTITTRSSG
-2174 LLLARQEFSFTIQPF
+2174 LLLARKEFSFTIQPF
-2189 TQPELDGAAAF
+2189 TQQELDGAAVF
-2200 MTEALTGD
+2200 MTKALTGD
-2208 VYWDGI
+2208 VYWNGI
-2214 KNKNTVKTKVTSD
+2214 KNENTDKTKVTSD

-2328 DFAQFY
+2328 NFAQFY
-2334 KQPIHIDLTVIGEK
+2334 KQPIQIDLTVPGTTGQ
-2348 NAADP
+2348 NDP

-2373 TFQGISDFTFTGK
+2373 TFTGISGFTFTGK

-2429 GDGKSSGWMFGI
+2429 GDGKSSGWMFGLTLQ
-2441 AVKGGNET
+2441 GGTET

-2476 LDPTDPMVPGAE
+2476 LDPTDPAVPGAE

-2547 KANIGSDGILRKPD
+2547 KANIGSDGILRAPD

-2566 VITDNERIILA
+2566 VITDNERIALA
-2577 LTAIGKDPT
+2577 LTAIGKDPA
-2586 NVGDKNLL
+2586 NVGGENLL
-2594 TALQDKD
+2594 KALQNKD
-2601 IMKVTDTSK
+2601 IMQVTDTSN

-2636 QAVLEQQNKD
+2636 QAVLAQQNED
-2646 GSWSASA
+2646 GSWRASA

-2667 LQALAPYHKDGG
+2667 LQALAPYYKDGG

-2799 FGEWKVTVA
+2799 FGEWQVTVA

-2822 ICGVV
+2822 ICGAV
-2827 EEKPVPA
+2827 EEKSVPA
-2834 TGHKFSAWTVTKA
+2834 TGHNFGAWTVTKA

-2856 TRKCSVCGTKETMIV
+2856 TRKCSVCGTEETMIV

-2914 IAKDSWIIAALGH
+2914 IAKDSWVIAALGH

-2972 DGVCTT
+2972 NGVCTV
-2978 CGTRNPAG
+2978 CGVKNPMANV
-2986 GIKGDDLKVDS
+2986 KGDDIKVDS

-3019 KLAEIKAAVENGS
+3019 KLADIKAAVSDGA
-3032 IVITVNNTPILQL
+3032 ITVTVTDTLQL
-3045 TKEDKES
+3045 TNEQKAA
-3052 DGGKK
+3052 DGGKS
-3057 ALMQAGA
+3057 ALTEAAKTAGD
-3064 AASGEL
+3064 EV
-3070 KKELDKL
+3070 KKELNKL

-3103 ALVKT
+3103 ALVKM

-3118 LIELPHSVTLTIPIT
+3118 LIELPHSVTVTIPIT

-3202 SGTADSGKK
+3202 SGTADSGKT

>member
-1 MRKRV
+1 MKKRV

-13 VMVVSMLPT
+13 VMVVSLLPT

-43 PADTENTVPAGNEET
+43 PADTENTVPAENEET

-64 AEEVPVSRS
+64 AEEVPVSQMTS
-73 ARSGG
+73 SGG
-78 AAPML
+78 TAPML

-88 VQNIGTAEEFAA
+88 VQNIGTAEAFAA
-100 MEPGGNYQLT
+100 MEPSGNYQLT

-118 YANEFTDFSGTFDG
+118 YGNDITGFTGFTGTFDG

-139 AISGDSDYQ
+139 DITASTANVG
-148 ALFAKLAAGAVV
+148 LFSKLAGGAVV
-160 KNVMVDGEVTGT
+160 KNVITAGSVTVDHTNKKSYVGGIAGYANAYENPILIENCKNTAAISGYKAVGGILGQGTNTNGITIYSCANTGT
-172 DNIGGIAGI
+172 IAGANTQIGGIAGSI
-181 ATNATIIACANK
+181 TATATIE
-193 ATVAATGRYVG
+193 
-204 GLVGKGTGLTMT
+204 
-216 SCYNQ
+216 S
-221 GAVSS
+221 
-226 TRTRP
+226 
-231 INMGGIAGY
+231 
-240 VDGGA
+240 
-245 SVENCYN
+245 CYN
-252 TGSITGSGSN
+252 TGDVNGFSNVAGIVGSGSSG
-262 TAAVVGWDAATVKN
+262 TSLQVKN
-276 CYYLESTYKVG
+276 CYTTGQIGIIEGSSNLSYGLVGGGKNKCSVANSYALENTASSKALVPKANSSSYQIQI
-287 ACGNDGYTDP
+287 DD
-297 TVSKTDAEMR
+297 VSCFKPLDEMQSAEF
-307 SGDIVALL
+307 AATL
-315 GSAFMVKSGDYPALS
+315 GSAFQYNGGGYPTLKDPEPVVEKNVVSISVKSAKTTCYTGDELELSVTVTYDDNSSEVITKGFTVAGFDNTAPGKQTVTVTYKEKTDSIEIEVIKKPEFDDFFAGIVNSVEVTNDATYPYVVDMTDSDGLCLRSSNPAQGNTSSTSTITLKAKANVTLSFKYWGCNYDSSYAALTIVKNNSYNPEMRSWGSTQWKDFTIDLKKGDTLRLNLIKTYVSGDYY
-330 WETPTAAVKFTV
+330 VKLKDFTV
-342 SPANAVVEINGVKY
+342 SSLYEVKLTAEPEEADAVVALKDSTGAELKGTNGVY
-356 TGSCTVGLPVGDYTY
+356 IVSAGEYTY
-371 TVSCP
+371 TVSAYGYDTVTETINVAADVAKTVPLTKSAAYSVAFDISRPAGITADPTVTVRTNGKAVYTGDGTGCSLSNGSYAYTVACDGCDNAGGIFSVNGDKVNITVTLAKKAIFEDFFANCQGITVSGDKGKFTIEGAGKDSYLKTTETTTLALTATKNVKLSFSYIANAAGCVEGDWYDEP
-376 GYTQQTGS
+376 DEYYYFTIKKNSKQVKLADRETSWKDFSVELTQGDVLTISYDGYTS
-384 VTVTGEDNPV
+384 YYY
-394 ANPNSVSVTLEKD
+394 
-407 AAKWVTVTF
+407 AALKNFAAVPF
-416 TVTPENA
+416 Y
-423 TLTLKDGETQVTP
+423 TLTLKTPDG
-436 TEGTTYKLLKGVT
+436 
-449 YTYTAVSDDEGYEPA
+449 
-464 SGEVTP
+464 
-470 TADGTQTVALK
+470 
-481 KVQSIAVKN
+481 
-490 GSTHKTEF
+490 
-498 EQGDALDT
+498 
-506 TGLTVTVTYSDNSTK
+506 
-521 DITEGFTVTGFN
+521 
-533 SVNVA
+533 
-538 ENQTLTVHYKGAETT
+538 
-553 YSVKINKKLF
+553 
-563 PSKAFNA
+563 
-570 LEGYATVEYSHT
+570 ATV
-582 GKYTAGDGKEFV
+582 V
-594 DDAQEGALRSNSAGM
+594 L
-609 NSTTVT
+609 
-615 VTITFLE
+615 
-622 NAPKMLLSFDYKVSS
+622 
-637 ESNYDKLLVAQN
+637 
-649 RETKL
+649 
-654 TKSGTVAWTADNSLT
+654 
-669 VKGGDIVTLTY
+669 
-680 SKDRSTASG
+680 KDRSG
-689 SDCIWLKNF
+689 
-698 TVSPLYTLTI
+698 
-708 APNQT
+708 
-713 DATVTLKDKEG
+713 
-724 KTVSGSNGVF
+724 
-734 AVKAA
+734 
-739 ADYTYTVTKKGYEPA
+739 
-754 TGKVTMSAENQTV
+754 AE
-767 NVTLVKLPVITLQF
+767 I
-781 TPDDAAVTLKQ
+781 
-792 GNTTV
+792 
-797 YKESAASSTGKNVYI
+797 TGKNGAYTV
-812 AAKNTD
+812 AAGT
-818 YTYTVSKFGYETA
+818 YAYTVSKFGYETK
-831 TGMISVATG
+831 TGNI
-840 DVNKTVTLTEA
+840 
-851 AKYSV
+851 
-856 TFQITKPEGVSA
+856 
-868 SPTVTVEYN
+868 
-877 GTKVYEG
+877 
-884 SGANCTLPAGDYTY
+884 
-898 KATLKDCDD
+898 
-907 LSGSFTV
+907 
-914 AAAAVTVNLPFEKK
+914 
-928 LTFADIFQGVEGI
+928 
-941 TASNGTKGFK
+941 
-951 PIKSAAGNYLESN
+951 
-964 KSYYGT
+964 
-970 TSLTLTATKPCVI
+970 
-983 SFEYFAQGHEDNWD
+983 
-997 EDDSAFF
+997 
-1004 TVKKGTTTLL
+1004 
-1014 TVYEENGWKTFST
+1014 
-1027 ALNTGET
+1027 
-1034 LTLSFN
+1034 
-1040 ENGNSYYVR
+1040 
-1049 LKNFAVSPA
+1049 
-1058 YTITLTTTPTADKVE
+1058 
-1073 LKDESGNKLTGS
+1073 
-1085 GGKYAVAPGTYTYT
+1085 T
-1099 VSKKDYETATG
+1099 VS
-1110 EITVT
+1110 
-1115 DADVT
+1115 
-1120 QPVKLTAKP
+1120 
-1129 VITLTATPADA
+1129 
-1140 TVKLEKGSLPASPKT
+1140 
-1155 TDKETGVYTY
+1155 
-1165 VVEKGAEYTYTVS
+1165 
-1178 KFGYE
+1178 
-1183 TETGSITVNADVNK
+1183 ADVNE

-1235 DGGYKLYLGE
+1235 NGGYKLYLGE
-1245 TYAYTVAKADYIT
+1245 TYAYTVTKADY
-1258 VSGSFTAAK
+1258 VPVHGSITAAEDK
-1267 NDTITVTLTYAG
+1267 TLSFTLTYAG
-1279 AGWDGTTKTA
+1279 EGWDGTAKTA
-1289 PTQDKSGVYLIDTA
+1289 PTQDKNGVYQIGTA
-1303 AKLAWFADAV
+1303 AELAWFADAV
-1313 NGGQKAI
+1313 QTGQTAI
-1320 NGKLTANINL
+1320 SAKLTANINL
-1330 NGKPWT
+1330 NGKTWT
-1336 AIGTSSNKFAGTLD
+1336 AFGKYDYKLEGKSGFAGTLD
-1350 GDNYTV
+1350 GDRHIV
-1356 SGLVTTGLVGELA
+1356 SGLKSTEGLVSCL
-1369 EGGVVENLRVNCA
+1369 
-1382 IVSTSSLLGGV
+1382 
-1393 ANSSAG
+1393 SSAG
-1399 TIRNC
+1399 TVKNLTVIGT
-1404 MVSGSITF
+1404 VSGSSHVGGIAAT
-1412 SSEGHNGAS
+1412 SSGTVENCLFDGTVTTSSSSAS
-1421 AIGGIAGRTTGNGVI
+1421 AGGIVGRASKGNRIVNCVNTGDIKNTCTSYSSTLNIGGIVGYTYGTVENCYSTGNVSARTDRDTNKGIGGIAGQVYASAVLRNCYVTGAVTGPKAGI
-1436 SGCVSRAVVKDA
+1436 SPVVNLVA
-1448 YDNSTYGTSAPLGGI
+1448 SGAT
-1463 AGYAYGV
+1463 
-1470 VENCYFTGTLA
+1470 VENCYYLHAAGIGASTAGALQ
-1481 VKKTQPNKIIQQ
+1481 KT
-1493 KRGGLVGE
+1493 
-1501 LNANAE
+1501 AE
-1507 LKGSYVA
+1507 EMRTP
-1514 GEFAIA
+1514 EFA
-1520 DESKFGAV
+1520 
-1528 VGKVNSG
+1528 
-1535 ATITNCAYL
+1535 
-1544 DTVAPQAA
+1544 
-1552 ADGTTSGMTA
+1552 
-1562 HTADYMRSAEFAV
+1562 AE
-1575 DMGMN
+1575 MGMHLDSGN
-1580 QDDGTLNGGFPV
+1580 SNGGFPV
-1592 LPWQGGTVLSADD
+1592 LPWQGGTPVDNAD

-1613 NALELRGMSAADA
+1613 NALELRGMSAADV
-1626 AKKAKADWYA
+1626 AKKAKADWNA
-1636 ETVLGLYDL
+1636 ENVLGIYDL
-1645 TDYNDKADLCEKYGI
+1645 TDYDDKADLCEEYGI

-1685 LGLDAENADR
+1685 LGLDAENADL

-1707 GLTPVSGDPEEE
+1707 GLTPVSSDPEEE
-1719 EETAQTYTACL
+1719 EEIAQTHTACL
-1730 TLPASVTVPV
+1730 TLPASVTVSV
-1740 EGSGEKIVS
+1740 DGEEKTVS
-1749 LTWTADNA
+1749 LAWTADNA

-1817 KNTAVQPLQGMGLYD
+1817 KNTAVQPLQGVGLYD

-1929 KLLESAAES
+1929 KLLESAAGS

-2021 ALPEKSGKFR
+2021 ALPEKAGKFR

-2086 QGLLRDFV
+2086 RGLLRDFV
-2094 DKTKPVDLTAV
+2094 DKTKSVDTTAV

-2116 LEEKGIM
+2116 LEKAGIM
-2123 SDSYNQKVTM
+2123 TDSYNQKVTM
-2133 VSLTPDVLDFNGYH
+2133 VSRTPDVLDFNGYH
-2147 AMVYRPLPGEKP
+2147 AMVYRPLPGE
-2159 VEAKYVVTITTRSSG
+2159 EAAEARYVVTITTRSSG

-2189 TQPELDGAAAF
+2189 TKQELDDAADF
-2200 MTEALTGD
+2200 MTAALTENA
-2208 VYWDGI
+2208 YWNGI
-2214 KNKNTVKTKVTSD
+2214 KNENTDKTKVTSD

-2328 DFAQFY
+2328 NFAQFY
-2334 KQPIHIDLTVIGEK
+2334 KQPIQIDLTVPGTTGQ
-2348 NAADP
+2348 NDP

-2373 TFQGISDFTFTGK
+2373 TFRGISDFTFTGK

-2547 KANIGSDGILRKPD
+2547 KANIGSDGILRAPD

-2566 VITDNERIILA
+2566 VITDNERIALA
-2577 LTAIGKDPT
+2577 LTAIGKDPA
-2586 NVGDKNLL
+2586 NVGGENLL
-2594 TALQDKD
+2594 KALQNKD
-2601 IMKVTDTSK
+2601 IMQVTDTSN

-2636 QAVLEQQNKD
+2636 QAVLAQQNED
-2646 GSWSASA
+2646 GSWRASA

-2667 LQALAPYHKDGG
+2667 LQALAPYYKDGG

-2856 TRKCSVCGTKETMIV
+2856 TRKCSVCGTEETMIV

-2902 HKYFSDAAGKTE
+2902 HKFFSDAAGKTE
-2914 IAKDSWIIAALGH
+2914 IAKDSWVIAALGH

-2938 CYASGHEADT
+2938 CYASGRTAET
-2948 YCKRCGIVI
+2948 YCKRCGLVLVPS
-2957 TAGATIPATGKHTYV
+2957 TSIPATGKHTYV

-3019 KLAEIKAAVENGS
+3019 KLAEIKAAVSDGA
-3032 IVITVNNTPILQL
+3032 ITVTVTDTLQL
-3045 TKEDKES
+3045 TNEQKAA
-3052 DGGKK
+3052 DGGKS
-3057 ALMQAGA
+3057 ALTEAAKTAGD
-3064 AASGEL
+3064 EV
-3070 KKELDKL
+3070 KKELNKL

-3118 LIELPHSVTLTIPIT
+3118 LIELPHSVTVTIPIT

-3138 ALQGKHVCV
+3138 ALQGKRVCV
-3147 VRSHTDSSG
+3147 MRSHTDSSG

>member
-43 PADTENTVPAGNEET
+43 PVDTENTVPAGNEET

-78 AAPML
+78 AAL
-83 AAAGA
+83 ALAE
-88 VQNIGTAEEFAA
+88 GTVSSAKEFAA
-100 MEPGGNYQLT
+100 MDAGGSYTLT
-110 ADITVTAP
+110 KDIIVTEP
-118 YANEFTDFSGTFDG
+118 YASDFTGTFDG

-160 KNVMVDGEVTGT
+160 KNVTVEGKVTGKKCVA
-172 DNIGGIAGI
+172 GIAGQ
-181 ATNATIIACANK
+181 ATDATITGCANK
-193 ATVAATGRYVG
+193 ADILATDRYVG
-204 GLVGKGTGLTMT
+204 GIVAESKNT
-216 SCYNQ
+216 SI
-221 GAVSS
+221 S
-226 TRTRP
+226 
-231 INMGGIAGY
+231 
-240 VDGGA
+240 
-245 SVENCYN
+245 NCYN
-252 TGSITGSGSN
+252 TGTISSDRSDKGVCLGGIVGNATNNTGGGTTVTNCYSIGTISATADTSN
-262 TAAVVGWDAATVKN
+262 YAAIAGWCYNSTVTN
-276 CYYLESTYKVG
+276 CYYLDTTASAG
-287 ACGNDGYTDP
+287 ANGNSQTA
-297 TVSKTDAEMR
+297 TSKTADEMK
-307 SGDIVALL
+307 SPAFAALL
-315 GSAFMVKSGDYPALS
+315 GEAFMAKAGDYPALS
-330 WETPTAAVKFTV
+330 WETPTAAVSFTIA
-342 SPANAVVEINGVKY
+342 PANATLEINGGTY
-356 TGSCTVGLPVGDYTY
+356 TGSTTVALPAADAPYSY
-371 TVSCP
+371 TVSCD
-376 GYTQQTGS
+376 GYTTKTGT
-384 VTVTGEDNPV
+384 VTVTGNDNPV
-394 ANPNSVSVTLEKD
+394 ANPANVTVTLAED
-407 AAKWVTVTF
+407 AAQWVTVTF
-416 TVTPENA
+416 TVTPA
-423 TLTLKDGETQVTP
+423 GAALTLKDGETQVAP
-436 TEGTTYKLLKGVT
+436 TEGTTYQLLKGHA
-449 YTYTAVSDDEGYEPA
+449 YTYTAETTEEGYEPA
-464 SGEVTP
+464 AGTVTP
-470 TADGTQTVALK
+470 TENSTQTVALK

-1004 TVKKGTTTLL
+1004 TVKKGTITLL

-1225 PVGGTIKPEA
+1225 PVGGTIKPET

-1245 TYAYTVAKADYIT
+1245 TYAYTVAKAGYIP
-1258 VSGSFTAAK
+1258 VHGSITAAEDK
-1267 NDTITVTLTYAG
+1267 TLSFTLTYAG
-1279 AGWDGTTKTA
+1279 EGWDGTAKTA
-1289 PTQDKSGVYLIDTA
+1289 PTQDKNGVYQIGTA
-1303 AKLAWFADAV
+1303 AELAWFADAV
-1313 NGGQKAI
+1313 NKGGTTI
-1320 NGKLTANINL
+1320 SGKLTANINL
-1330 NGKPWT
+1330 NGKTWT
-1336 AIGTSSNKFAGTLD
+1336 AIGTDSNKFAGTLD

-1356 SGLVTTGLVGELA
+1356 SGLAGTGGLVYYLSANGTVKSLC
-1369 EGGVVENLRVNCA
+1369 VDCA
-1382 IVSTSSLLGGV
+1382 IDGTSNV
-1393 ANSSAG
+1393 
-1399 TIRNC
+1399 
-1404 MVSGSITF
+1404 
-1412 SSEGHNGAS
+1412 
-1421 AIGGIAGRTTGNGVI
+1421 GGIADKSEGRIENCLVSGYIKGGDDVIFGVGGIVGHGVAGNVI
-1436 SGCVSRAVVKDA
+1436 SGCVSTADILFKYSRYAVQNGAGGIVG
-1448 YDNSTYGTSAPLGGI
+1448 YTYGT
-1463 AGYAYGV
+1463 
-1470 VENCYFTGTLA
+1470 VENCYFAGNVHTNAKSVSAGGF
-1481 VKKTQPNKIIQQ
+1481 
-1493 KRGGLVGE
+1493 GGLVGCARS
-1501 LNANAE
+1501 NAVMKDCYTVGAVT
-1507 LKGSYVA
+1507 GP
-1514 GEFAIA
+1514 
-1520 DESKFGAV
+1520 ESSFGAV

-1562 HTADYMRSAEFAV
+1562 RTADYMRTPEFAAE
-1575 DMGMN
+1575 MGMHLDSGN
-1580 QDDGTLNGGFPV
+1580 SNGGFPV
-1592 LPWQGGTVLSADD
+1592 LPWQGGTPVDNAD

-1636 ETVLGLYDL
+1636 ETVLRFYDL

-1660 EAPGEA
+1660 EEPGEA
-1666 VTNLHDYFLNA
+1666 VTDLHDYFLNA

-1685 LGLDAENADR
+1685 LGLDAENADL

-1707 GLTPVSGDPEEE
+1707 GLTPVSSDPEEE
-1719 EETAQTYTACL
+1719 EEIAQTYTGFL

-1740 EGSGEKIVS
+1740 EGSGEKTVS
-1749 LTWTADNA
+1749 LAWTADNA

-1809 DIAAEFAR
+1809 DIAVEFTR
-1817 KNTAVQPLQGMGLYD
+1817 KNTAVQPLQGVGLYD

-1879 DNGKIT
+1879 DNGDII

-1929 KLLESAAES
+1929 KLLESAAGS

-2021 ALPEKSGKFR
+2021 ALPEKAGKFR

-2094 DKTKPVDLTAV
+2094 DKTKSVDTTAV

-2116 LEEKGIM
+2116 LEKAGIM
-2123 SDSYNQKVTM
+2123 TDSYNQKVTM

-2189 TQPELDGAAAF
+2189 TQQELEGAAAF
-2200 MTEALTGD
+2200 MTKALTGD
-2208 VYWDGI
+2208 VYWNGI
-2214 KNKNTVKTKVTSD
+2214 KNENTDKTKVTSD

-2373 TFQGISDFTFTGK
+2373 TFRGISDFTFTGK

-2429 GDGKSSGWMFGI
+2429 GDGKSSGWMFGLTLQ
-2441 AVKGGNET
+2441 GGTET

-2500 AYIQSAV
+2500 AYIQGAV

-2547 KANIGSDGILRKPD
+2547 QKNMGADGVLVDPESRNP
-2561 DKNTP
+2561 T
-2566 VITDNERIILA
+2566 VTDNERIILA
-2577 LTAIGKDPT
+2577 LTAIGKDPA
-2586 NVGDKNLL
+2586 NVGGENLL
-2594 TALQDKD
+2594 KALQNKD
-2601 IMKVTDTSK
+2601 IMKVTDTSN

-2636 QAVLEQQNKD
+2636 QAVLAQQNED
-2646 GSWSASA
+2646 GSWRASA

-2667 LQALAPYHKDGG
+2667 LQALAPYYKDGG

-2822 ICGVV
+2822 ICGAV
-2827 EEKPVPA
+2827 EEKSVPA
-2834 TGHKFSAWTVTKA
+2834 PGHNFGAWTVTKA
-2847 ATCTESGIS
+2847 ATCTETG
-2856 TRKCSVCGTKETMIV
+2856 TEKRTCSVCSKEETRV
-2871 PSLGHSMTAT
+2871 
-2881 AGKAATCT
+2881 
-2889 EAGNSAYW
+2889 
-2897 TCSRC
+2897 
-2902 HKYFSDAAGKTE
+2902 
-2914 IAKDSWIIAALGH
+2914 IAALGH
-2927 DEATRAAVAAT
+2927 TPGTEVFVDKNDHWNVCKVCHAVVNKTGHTYVNGIQCVCGAVKSEDGTLKRIEVSDTIAVPDTLQDNEKLNSEGEIKAELQLQITLKNSKSNKDNTVFMDVSLLVFEHNEWRPATKEDLTAGKITVLLPYPEAVAAK
-2938 CYASGHEADT
+2938 YGQ
-2948 YCKRCGIVI
+2948 Y
-2957 TAGATIPATGKHTYV
+2957 
-2972 DGVCTT
+2972 
-2978 CGTRNPAG
+2978 NF
-2986 GIKGDDLKVDS
+2986 
-2997 KDNTIVTGGG
+2997 
-3007 LTIKTDKPVTDE
+3007 
-3019 KLAEIKAAVENGS
+3019 
-3032 IVITVNNTPILQL
+3032 
-3045 TKEDKES
+3045 
-3052 DGGKK
+3052 
-3057 ALMQAGA
+3057 
-3064 AASGEL
+3064 
-3070 KKELDKL
+3070 
-3077 AEKLDALRGDK
+3077 
-3088 SRKNAQLEKVVDVTV
+3088 TV
-3103 ALVKT
+3103 AHMVAMADCGLDVGTVEFPAVTKT
-3108 EGNEIKTVAQ
+3108 PSG
-3118 LIELPHSVTLTIPIT
+3118 LLVTLT
-3133 DELYA
+3133 
-3138 ALQGKHVCV
+3138 G
-3147 VRSHTDSSG
+3147 
-3156 NVTTAELSATLG
+3156 LSP
-3168 GTKGNY
+3168 
-3174 VLTFQTD
+3174 V
-3181 KASAFAIV
+3181 AI
-3189 SYETVSSGYYYGG
+3189 SWTGSTNHYYYNP
-3202 SGTADSGKK
+3202 TATPDKT

-3216 ADDSQMVLWLGSAVL
+3216 ADDSQMVLWLGSAAL

>member
-43 PADTENTVPAGNEET
+43 PVDTENTVPAEDEET

-64 AEEVPVSRS
+64 APETPVSRS
-73 ARSGG
+73 ARIGG
-78 AAPML
+78 TAL
-83 AAAGA
+83 ALAE
-88 VQNIGTAEEFAA
+88 GTVSSAEEFAA
-100 MEPGGNYQLT
+100 MDASGSYKLT
-110 ADITVTAP
+110 ADIIVTEP
-118 YANEFTDFSGTFDG
+118 YASDFSGTFDG

-139 AISGDSDYQ
+139 KITAKTNYVG
-148 ALFAKLAAGAVV
+148 LFKTLAGGAVV
-160 KNVMVDGEVTGT
+160 KNVITAGSVTTTGKK
-172 DNIGGIAGI
+172 
-181 ATNATIIACANK
+181 C
-193 ATVAATGRYVG
+193 VA
-204 GLVGKGTGLTMT
+204 
-216 SCYNQ
+216 
-221 GAVSS
+221 
-226 TRTRP
+226 
-231 INMGGIAGY
+231 GIAGY
-240 VDGGA
+240 ATDNVKI
-245 SVENCYN
+245 ENCKN
-252 TGSITGSGSN
+252 TASITGNKNVGGILGEAYNNEESISVGIKNCANEGAVNGTGS
-262 TAAVVGWDAATVKN
+262 AIGGIVGKMEGQNSIIDCYNRGNITGFNNYAGIVGQSTGALVATIKN
-276 CYYLESTYKVG
+276 CYSVG
-287 ACGNDGYTDP
+287 AVTAYGASTNAGYALIGGGKNYALTNCYAIGQDGLNLAYNGTNA
-297 TVSKTDAEMR
+297 TTEECRFKSAEEMQ
-307 SGDIVALL
+307 SAEFAATL
-315 GSAFMVKSGDYPALS
+315 GSAFQYNVGGYPTLKDPEPVVEKNVVSISVKSAKTTCYTGDELELSVTVTYDDNSSEVITKGFTVAGFDNTAPGKQTVTVTYKEKTDSIEIEVIKKPEFDDFFAGIVNSVEATNDATYPYVVDMTDSDGLCLRSSNPVQGNTSSTSTITLKAKANVTLSFKYWGCNYDSSYAALTIVKNNSYNPEMRSWGSTQWKDFTIDLKKGDTLRLNLIKTYVLGDYY
-330 WETPTAAVKFTV
+330 VKLKDFTV
-342 SPANAVVEINGVKY
+342 SSLYEVKLTAEPKEADAVVALKDSTGAELKGTNGVY
-356 TGSCTVGLPVGDYTY
+356 IVSAGEYTY
-371 TVSCP
+371 TVSAYGYDTVTETINVAADVAKTVPLTKSAAYSVAFDISRPAGITADPTVTVKTNGKAVYTGDGTGCSLSNGSYAYTVACDGCDNAGGIFSVNGDKVNITVTLAKKAIFEDFFANCQGITVSGDKGKFTIEGAGKDSYLKTTETTTLALTATKNVKLSFSYIANAAGYVEGDWYDDEP
-376 GYTQQTGS
+376 DAYYYFTIKKNSTQVKRADRETSWKDFSVELTQGDVLTISYDGYTS
-384 VTVTGEDNPV
+384 YYY
-394 ANPNSVSVTLEKD
+394 
-407 AAKWVTVTF
+407 AALKNFAAVPF
-416 TVTPENA
+416 Y
-423 TLTLKDGETQVTP
+423 TLTLKTPDG
-436 TEGTTYKLLKGVT
+436 
-449 YTYTAVSDDEGYEPA
+449 
-464 SGEVTP
+464 
-470 TADGTQTVALK
+470 
-481 KVQSIAVKN
+481 
-490 GSTHKTEF
+490 
-498 EQGDALDT
+498 
-506 TGLTVTVTYSDNSTK
+506 
-521 DITEGFTVTGFN
+521 
-533 SVNVA
+533 
-538 ENQTLTVHYKGAETT
+538 
-553 YSVKINKKLF
+553 
-563 PSKAFNA
+563 
-570 LEGYATVEYSHT
+570 ATV
-582 GKYTAGDGKEFV
+582 V
-594 DDAQEGALRSNSAGM
+594 L
-609 NSTTVT
+609 
-615 VTITFLE
+615 
-622 NAPKMLLSFDYKVSS
+622 
-637 ESNYDKLLVAQN
+637 
-649 RETKL
+649 
-654 TKSGTVAWTADNSLT
+654 
-669 VKGGDIVTLTY
+669 
-680 SKDRSTASG
+680 KDRSG
-689 SDCIWLKNF
+689 
-698 TVSPLYTLTI
+698 
-708 APNQT
+708 
-713 DATVTLKDKEG
+713 
-724 KTVSGSNGVF
+724 
-734 AVKAA
+734 
-739 ADYTYTVTKKGYEPA
+739 
-754 TGKVTMSAENQTV
+754 AE
-767 NVTLVKLPVITLQF
+767 I
-781 TPDDAAVTLKQ
+781 
-792 GNTTV
+792 
-797 YKESAASSTGKNVYI
+797 TGKN
-812 AAKNTD
+812 
-818 YTYTVSKFGYETA
+818 
-831 TGMISVATG
+831 
-840 DVNKTVTLTEA
+840 
-851 AKYSV
+851 
-856 TFQITKPEGVSA
+856 
-868 SPTVTVEYN
+868 
-877 GTKVYEG
+877 
-884 SGANCTLPAGDYTY
+884 GAY
-898 KATLKDCDD
+898 
-907 LSGSFTV
+907 TV
-914 AAAAVTVNLPFEKK
+914 AA
-928 LTFADIFQGVEGI
+928 
-941 TASNGTKGFK
+941 
-951 PIKSAAGNYLESN
+951 
-964 KSYYGT
+964 
-970 TSLTLTATKPCVI
+970 
-983 SFEYFAQGHEDNWD
+983 
-997 EDDSAFF
+997 
-1004 TVKKGTTTLL
+1004 
-1014 TVYEENGWKTFST
+1014 
-1027 ALNTGET
+1027 
-1034 LTLSFN
+1034 
-1040 ENGNSYYVR
+1040 
-1049 LKNFAVSPA
+1049 
-1058 YTITLTTTPTADKVE
+1058 
-1073 LKDESGNKLTGS
+1073 
-1085 GGKYAVAPGTYTYT
+1085 GTYTYT
-1099 VSKKDYETATG
+1099 VSKY
-1110 EITVT
+1110 
-1115 DADVT
+1115 
-1120 QPVKLTAKP
+1120 
-1129 VITLTATPADA
+1129 
-1140 TVKLEKGSLPASPKT
+1140 
-1155 TDKETGVYTY
+1155 
-1165 VVEKGAEYTYTVS
+1165 
-1178 KFGYE
+1178 GYE
-1183 TETGSITVNADVNK
+1183 TKTGTIKVEGGDVSKDVALTALTAYQVKFNVAPEGAA
-1197 TVTLSELASCTLTFA
+1197 VTL
-1212 VTPAENAK
+1212 
-1220 VTVTH
+1220 TH

-1245 TYAYTVAKADYIT
+1245 TYAYTVAKAEYIP
-1258 VSGSFTAAK
+1258 VHGSITAAEDK
-1267 NDTITVTLTYAG
+1267 TLSFTLTYAG
-1279 AGWDGTTKTA
+1279 EGWDGTAKTA
-1289 PTQDKSGVYLIDTA
+1289 PTQDKNGVYQIGTA

-1313 NGGQKAI
+1313 NKGDTTI
-1320 NGKLTANINL
+1320 SGKLTANINL
-1330 NGKPWT
+1330 NDKAWT
-1336 AIGTSSNKFAGTLD
+1336 AIGTDSNKFAGTLD

-1356 SGLVTTGLVGELA
+1356 SGLAGTGGLVYYLSANGTVKSLC
-1369 EGGVVENLRVNCA
+1369 VDCA
-1382 IVSTSSLLGGV
+1382 IDGTSNV
-1393 ANSSAG
+1393 
-1399 TIRNC
+1399 
-1404 MVSGSITF
+1404 
-1412 SSEGHNGAS
+1412 
-1421 AIGGIAGRTTGNGVI
+1421 GGIADKSEGRIENCLVSGYIKGGDDVIFGVGGIVGHGVAGNVI
-1436 SGCVSRAVVKDA
+1436 SGCVSTADILFKYSRYAVQNGAGGIVG
-1448 YDNSTYGTSAPLGGI
+1448 YTYGT
-1463 AGYAYGV
+1463 
-1470 VENCYFTGTLA
+1470 VENCYFAGNVHTNAKSVSAGGF
-1481 VKKTQPNKIIQQ
+1481 
-1493 KRGGLVGE
+1493 GGLVGCARS
-1501 LNANAE
+1501 NAVMKDCYTVGAVT
-1507 LKGSYVA
+1507 GP
-1514 GEFAIA
+1514 
-1520 DESKFGAV
+1520 ESSFGAV

-1562 HTADYMRSAEFAV
+1562 RTADYMRTPEFAAE
-1575 DMGMN
+1575 MGMHLDSGN
-1580 QDDGTLNGGFPV
+1580 SNGGFPV
-1592 LPWQGGTVLSADD
+1592 LPWQGGTPVDNAD

-1636 ETVLGLYDL
+1636 ETVLRFYDL

-1660 EAPGEA
+1660 EEPGEA
-1666 VTNLHDYFLNA
+1666 VTDLHDYFLNA

-1685 LGLDAENADR
+1685 LGLDAENADL

-1707 GLTPVSGDPEEE
+1707 GLTPVSSDPEEE

-1740 EGSGEKIVS
+1740 EGSGEKTVS

-1775 VTLTATLQSGAATK
+1775 VTLTATLQSGAATR

-1809 DIAAEFAR
+1809 DIAAEFTR
-1817 KNTAVQPLQGMGLYD
+1817 KNTAVQPLEGVGLYY
-1832 ETNITQAFRRLL
+1832 ETNITQALRRLL

-1870 DGTKVQYIA
+1870 DDTKVKYIA
-1879 DNGKIT
+1879 DNGNIT

-1929 KLLESAAES
+1929 KLLESAAGS

-2021 ALPEKSGKFR
+2021 ALPEKAGKFR

-2056 VYADVFF
+2056 VYADVLF

-2094 DKTKPVDLTAV
+2094 DKTKPVDTTAV
-2105 SDDMQMPRPAL
+2105 GDDMQMPRPAL
-2116 LEEKGIM
+2116 LEKAGIM
-2123 SDSYNQKVTM
+2123 TDSYNQKVTM

-2159 VEAKYVVTITTRSSG
+2159 VEAKYVVIITTRSSG

-2189 TQPELDGAAAF
+2189 TQQELDGAADF

-2214 KNKNTVKTKVTSD
+2214 KNKNTDKTKVTSD

-2328 DFAQFY
+2328 NFAQFY
-2334 KQPIHIDLTVIGEK
+2334 KQPIQIDLTVPGTTGQ
-2348 NAADP
+2348 NDP

-2373 TFQGISDFTFTGK
+2373 TFTGISGFTFTGK

-2441 AVKGGNET
+2441 AVKDGNET

-2476 LDPTDPMVPGAE
+2476 LDPTDPVVPGAE

-2547 KANIGSDGILRKPD
+2547 KANIGSDGVLVDPESH
-2561 DKNTP
+2561 NPT
-2566 VITDNERIILA
+2566 VTDNERIILA
-2577 LTAIGKDPT
+2577 LTAIGKDPA
-2586 NVGDKNLL
+2586 NVGGENLL
-2594 TALQDKD
+2594 KALQNKD
-2601 IMKVTDTSK
+2601 IMKVTDTSN

-2646 GSWSASA
+2646 GSWRASA

-2799 FGEWKVTVA
+2799 FGEWQVTVA

-2822 ICGVV
+2822 ICGAV

-2834 TGHKFSAWTVTKA
+2834 TGHKFGAWTVTKA

-2856 TRKCSVCGTKETMIV
+2856 TRKCSVCGTEETMIV

-2897 TCSRC
+2897 SCSRC
-2902 HKYFSDAAGKTE
+2902 HKFFSDAAGKTE
-2914 IAKDSWIIAALGH
+2914 IAKDSWVIAALGH
-2927 DEATRAAVAAT
+2927 DEGTRAAVAAT

-2972 DGVCTT
+2972 NGVCTV
-2978 CGTRNPAG
+2978 CGVKNPMANV
-2986 GIKGDDLKVDS
+2986 KGDDIKVDS

-3007 LTIKTDKPVTDE
+3007 LVIKADDTITGEV
-3019 KLAEIKAAVENGS
+3019 LADIKAAVSDGA
-3032 IVITVNNTPILQL
+3032 ITVTVTDTLQL
-3045 TKEDKES
+3045 TNEQKAA
-3052 DGGKK
+3052 DGGKS
-3057 ALMQAGA
+3057 ALTEAAKMAGD
-3064 AASGEL
+3064 EV
-3070 KKELDKL
+3070 KKELNKL

-3118 LIELPHSVTLTIPIT
+3118 LIELPHSVTVTIPIT

>member
-1 MRKRV
+1 MKKRV

-13 VMVVSMLPT
+13 VMVVSLLPT

-34 QQTQQEQIA
+34 QQTQQEQIT
-43 PADTENTVPAGNEET
+43 PVNTENTVPAGNEET

-64 AEEVPVSRS
+64 AAETPAPQM

-78 AAPML
+78 TAL
-83 AAAGA
+83 ALAE
-88 VQNIGTAEEFAA
+88 GTVSSAKEFAEMDA
-100 MEPGGNYQLT
+100 SGSYTLT
-110 ADITVTAP
+110 KDIIVTEP
-118 YANEFTDFSGTFDG
+118 YASDFSGTFDG

-139 AISGDSDYQ
+139 DITASTANVG
-148 ALFAKLAAGAVV
+148 LFSKLAGGAVV
-160 KNVMVDGEVTGT
+160 RNVKVDGTVSGT
-172 DNIGGIAGI
+172 EGVAGI
-181 ATNATIIACANK
+181 AAQANGATISGCINCAEIS
-193 ATVAATGRYVG
+193 ATERHVG
-204 GLVGKGTGLTMT
+204 GIVGKLRGGTVEN
-216 SCYNQ
+216 CYNT
-221 GAVSS
+221 GAISS
-226 TRTRP
+226 SRTRP

-252 TGSITGSGSN
+252 TGSITGSGDN
-262 TAAVVGWDAATVKN
+262 TAAVVGWNAATVKN

-287 ACGNDGYTDP
+287 SCGNGDYTDP

-307 SGDIVALL
+307 SGDIITLL
-315 GSAFMVKSGDYPALS
+315 GSAFMAKAGDYPALS
-330 WETPTAAVKFTV
+330 WETPTAAVSFTIA
-342 SPANAVVEINGVKY
+342 PANATLEINGGTY
-356 TGSCTVGLPVGDYTY
+356 TGSTTVALPAADTPYSY
-371 TVSCP
+371 TVSCD
-376 GYTQQTGS
+376 GYTTKTGS
-384 VTVTGEDNPV
+384 VTVTDKDNPV
-394 ANPNSVSVTLEKD
+394 ATPDSVTVTLEKD

-416 TVTPENA
+416 TVTPA
-423 TLTLKDGETQVTP
+423 GAALTLKDGETQVTP
-436 TEGTTYKLLKGVT
+436 TEGTTYKLLKDHT
-449 YTYTAVSDDEGYEPA
+449 YTYTAETAEEGYEPA
-464 SGEVTP
+464 AGEVTP
-470 TADGTQTVALK
+470 DESSTQTVALK
-481 KVQSIAVKN
+481 KVQSIAVTKAP
-490 GSTHKTEF
+490 TKTEYYK
-498 EQGDALDT
+498 GDAELDL
-506 TGLTVTVTYSDNSTK
+506 TGMVLTVKYEGTDETRTIEGDYAAAGVTCEGFSTEKPIESQTVTVKYRGKTATFTIKVKDAMLFADFFTGLNGIATAQNSTSYK
-521 DITEGFTVTGFN
+521 FEPVLLDGGYVLKSTNEKKGNTT
-533 SVNVA
+533 SSL
-538 ENQTLTVHYKGAETT
+538 TLTFAKAAQLTFDCKTDSEKNYDGLRVDINDQTGSQFGSTGG
-553 YSVKINKKLF
+553 YSGEKQDWKEFSIAVN
-563 PSKAFNA
+563 
-570 LEGYATVEYSHT
+570 
-582 GKYTAGDGKEFV
+582 AGDK
-594 DDAQEGALRSNSAGM
+594 
-609 NSTTVT
+609 VT
-615 VTITFLE
+615 V
-622 NAPKMLLSFDYKVSS
+622 
-637 ESNYDKLLVAQN
+637 NY
-649 RETKL
+649 R
-654 TKSGTVAWTADNSLT
+654 
-669 VKGGDIVTLTY
+669 
-680 SKDRSTASG
+680 KDRSG
-689 SDCIWLKNF
+689 DKGQDCIWLRNF
-698 TVSPLYTLTI
+698 RAEVLPTVRFDVKDAAGTAI
-708 APNQT
+708 
-713 DATVTLKDKEG
+713 DATVTLKKGYTGLTAGTDG
-724 KTVSGSNGVF
+724 SYALTVGE
-734 AVKAA
+734 K
-739 ADYTYTVTKKGYEPA
+739 YTYTVEKKGYE
-754 TGKVTMSAENQTV
+754 KVTQEFTAQEGNNTIT
-767 NVTLVKLPVITLQF
+767 VTLVKLPVITLQF

-812 AAKNTD
+812 AAKNTA
-818 YTYTVSKFGYETA
+818 YTYTVSKFGYEPA
-831 TGMISVATG
+831 TGTINVATT
-840 DVNKTVTLTEA
+840 DVNKTVKLTEL
-851 AKYSV
+851 AKQTV
-856 TFQITKPEGVSA
+856 TFNITKPEGVTA
-868 SPTVTVEYN
+868 EPTITVTSGSITAY
-877 GTKVYEG
+877 TG
-884 SGANCTLPAGDYTY
+884 SGADCTLPAGDYTY
-898 KATLKDCDD
+898 TAKLDGCDTL
-907 LSGSFTV
+907 LGSFV
-914 AAAAVTVNLPFEKK
+914 VKAAKTIGLEFVKS
-928 LTFADIFQGVEGI
+928 LTFDDFFAGLDGI
-941 TASNGTKGFK
+941 TAENGTRYGFE
-951 PIKSAAGNYLESN
+951 PVRNAGGNYLESK
-964 KSYYGT
+964 KSYGT
-970 TSLTLTATKPCVI
+970 TTMKLTAGKPCVV
-983 SFEYFAQGHEDNWD
+983 SFQYFSNGYKDYWD
-997 EDDSAFF
+997 EYGF
-1004 TVKKGTTTLL
+1004 TVKNGSKTLL
-1014 TVYEENGWKTFST
+1014 TAYDESEWKTFST
-1027 ALNTGET
+1027 VLKKGDE
-1034 LTLSFN
+1034 LTLSFS
-1040 ENGNSYYVR
+1040 GSDSYNVK
-1049 LKNFAVSPA
+1049 LKDFTVSPV
-1058 YTITLTTTPTADKVE
+1058 YTVSLNVTGAEDCKVVLQDASGAAITGTD
-1073 LKDESGNKLTGS
+1073 
-1085 GGKYAVAPGTYTYT
+1085 GKYAVPAGVYTYT
-1099 VSKKDYETATG
+1099 VSKYGYQTETG
-1110 EITVT
+1110 RIIVT
-1115 DADVT
+1115 NKNVNQNVA
-1120 QPVKLTAKP
+1120 LTA
-1129 VITLTATPADA
+1129 LTAYQVKFVADPADA
-1140 TVKLEKGSLPASPKT
+1140 S
-1155 TDKETGVYTY
+1155 
-1165 VVEKGAEYTYTVS
+1165 
-1178 KFGYE
+1178 
-1183 TETGSITVNADVNK
+1183 
-1197 TVTLSELASCTLTFA
+1197 VTL
-1212 VTPAENAK
+1212 
-1220 VTVTH
+1220 TH

-1245 TYAYTVAKADYIT
+1245 TYAYTVAKAEYIT

-1279 AGWDGTTKTA
+1279 EGWDGTTKTE
-1289 PTQDKSGVYLIDTA
+1289 PKTENGVYQIGTA
-1303 AKLAWFADAV
+1303 AELAWFADAV

-1330 NGKPWT
+1330 NGKAWT
-1336 AIGTSSNKFAGTLD
+1336 TFGKYDYNDAANSGFAGTLD
-1350 GDNYTV
+1350 GDRHIVSGLKSTEGLVSCLSSVGTVKNLTVIGTV
-1356 SGLVTTGLVGELA
+1356 SGSSHVGGIAATSSGTVENCLFDGTVTTSSSSASAGGIVGRASKGNRIVNCVNTGDIKNTCTSYSSTLNI
-1369 EGGVVENLRVNCA
+1369 GGIVGYTYGTVENCYSTGN
-1382 IVSTSSLLGGV
+1382 VSARTDRDTNKG
-1393 ANSSAG
+1393 
-1399 TIRNC
+1399 
-1404 MVSGSITF
+1404 
-1412 SSEGHNGAS
+1412 
-1421 AIGGIAGRTTGNGVI
+1421 IGGIAGQVYASAVLRNCYVTGVVTGPKAGI
-1436 SGCVSRAVVKDA
+1436 SPVVNLVA
-1448 YDNSTYGTSAPLGGI
+1448 SGAT
-1463 AGYAYGV
+1463 
-1470 VENCYFTGTLA
+1470 VENCYYLHAAGIGASTAGALQ
-1481 VKKTQPNKIIQQ
+1481 KT
-1493 KRGGLVGE
+1493 
-1501 LNANAE
+1501 AE
-1507 LKGSYVA
+1507 EMRTP
-1514 GEFAIA
+1514 EFA
-1520 DESKFGAV
+1520 
-1528 VGKVNSG
+1528 
-1535 ATITNCAYL
+1535 
-1544 DTVAPQAA
+1544 
-1552 ADGTTSGMTA
+1552 
-1562 HTADYMRSAEFAV
+1562 AE
-1575 DMGMN
+1575 MGMHLDSGN
-1580 QDDGTLNGGFPV
+1580 SNGGFPV
-1592 LPWQGGTVLSADD
+1592 LPWQGGTPVDNAD

-1613 NALELRGMSAADA
+1613 NALQLRGMSAAAA

-1636 ETVLGLYDL
+1636 ENVLGLYEL
-1645 TDYNDKADLCEKYGI
+1645 TDGNYNKADLCKEYGI
-1660 EAPGEA
+1660 EEPGEA
-1666 VTNLHDYFLNA
+1666 VTDLHDYFLTA

-1685 LGLDAENADR
+1685 LGLDAENADL
-1695 LKADATGVYQLR
+1695 LKADATGVYQLK
-1707 GLTPVSGDPEEE
+1707 GIE
-1719 EETAQTYTACL
+1719 A
-1730 TLPASVTVPV
+1730 VTVMLDDM
-1740 EGSGEKIVS
+1740 ESDEKVPCDCTTS
-1749 LTWTADNA
+1749 LILPSTVQVTVNGAETTVAIDWKSDNGLVTVKDDGTAA
-1757 LVNTATGAL
+1757 I

-1789 TKTFTLCLWSE
+1789 VKTFTLCLWSE
-1800 NAEKVQTLE
+1800 KAEKAQTLE
-1809 DIAAEFAR
+1809 DIAVEFTR
-1817 KNTAVQPLQGMGLYD
+1817 KNTAVQPLQGVGLYD

-1879 DNGKIT
+1879 DNGNIT

-1914 ITLRATVGRSADAVQ
+1914 ITLRGTVGRSADDVQ
-1929 KLLESAAES
+1929 QLVESAAGS

-1974 LPSSIAGRYD
+1974 LPSGIAGRYD

-2021 ALPEKSGKFR
+2021 PLPEKAGKFR

-2037 YDAFDDYTLAHI
+2037 YDAFDDYTLEHI

-2094 DKTKPVDLTAV
+2094 DKTKPVNLDAV

-2116 LEEKGIM
+2116 LEQEGIM
-2123 SDSYNQKVTM
+2123 TDSYNQKVTM

-2159 VEAKYVVTITTRSSG
+2159 VEAKYVVIITTRSSG

-2189 TQPELDGAAAF
+2189 TQPELDGAVAF
-2200 MTEALTGD
+2200 MTEARTED
-2208 VYWDGI
+2208 AYWDGI
-2214 KNKNTVKTKVTSD
+2214 KNKNTVKTEVTSD

-2334 KQPIHIDLTVIGEK
+2334 KQPIQIDLTVPGTTGQ
-2348 NAADP
+2348 NDP

-2373 TFQGISDFTFTGK
+2373 TFTGISGFTFTGK

-2441 AVKGGNET
+2441 AVKDGNET

-2476 LDPTDPMVPGAE
+2476 LDPTDPVVPGAE

-2547 KANIGSDGILRKPD
+2547 KANIGSDGVLVDPESH
-2561 DKNTP
+2561 NPT
-2566 VITDNERIILA
+2566 VTDNERIILA
-2577 LTAIGKDPT
+2577 LTAIGKDPA
-2586 NVGDKNLL
+2586 NVGGKNLL

-2636 QAVLEQQNKD
+2636 QAVLEQQNED

-2667 LQALAPYHKDGG
+2667 LQALAPYHKDSG

-2799 FGEWKVTVA
+2799 FGEWQVTVA

-2822 ICGVV
+2822 ICGAV
-2827 EEKPVPA
+2827 EEKSVPA
-2834 TGHKFSAWTVTKA
+2834 TGHNFGAWTVTKA

-2856 TRKCSVCGTKETMIV
+2856 TRKCSVCGTEETMIV

-2902 HKYFSDAAGKTE
+2902 HKFFSDAAGKTE
-2914 IAKDSWIIAALGH
+2914 IAKDSWVIAALGH

-2972 DGVCTT
+2972 NGVCTV
-2978 CGTRNPAG
+2978 CGVKNPLADVKSDN
-2986 GIKGDDLKVDS
+2986 IKVDS
-2997 KDNTIVTGGG
+2997 KDNKTAAGDGLVIKADDTITGE
-3007 LTIKTDKPVTDE
+3007 V
-3019 KLAEIKAAVENGS
+3019 LADIKAAVSDGA
-3032 IVITVNNTPILQL
+3032 ITVTVTDTLQL
-3045 TKEDKES
+3045 TNEQKAA
-3052 DGGKK
+3052 DGGKS
-3057 ALMQAGA
+3057 ALTEAAKTAGD
-3064 AASGEL
+3064 EV
-3070 KKELDKL
+3070 KKELNKL

-3118 LIELPHSVTLTIPIT
+3118 LIELPHSVTVTIPIT

-3138 ALQGKHVCV
+3138 ALQGKRVCV

>member
-1 MRKRV
+1 MKKRV

-43 PADTENTVPAGNEET
+43 PVDTENTVPAEDEET

-64 AEEVPVSRS
+64 APETPVSRS
-73 ARSGG
+73 ARIG
-78 AAPML
+78 
-83 AAAGA
+83 
-88 VQNIGTAEEFAA
+88 GTALALAEGTVSSAKEFAA
-100 MEPGGNYQLT
+100 MDASGSYTLT
-110 ADITVTAP
+110 KDIIVTEP
-118 YANEFTDFSGTFDG
+118 YASDFSGTFDG

-139 AISGDSDYQ
+139 DITASTANVG
-148 ALFAKLAAGAVV
+148 LFSKLAGGAVV
-160 KNVMVDGEVTGT
+160 KNVITAGSISGKVNNV
-172 DNIGGIAGI
+172 GGIAGT
-181 ATNATIIACANK
+181 ADGNVTIENCKNTASIKGGKGAGGILGYSEPGSGFVTISSCANMGSVSGTRK
-193 ATVAATGRYVG
+193 QVG
-204 GLVGKGTGLTMT
+204 GIAGNVVGTHIIRN
-216 SCYNQ
+216 CYNQ
-221 GAVSS
+221 GDISDGA
-226 TRTRP
+226 
-231 INMGGIAGY
+231 GILGRGTKG
-240 VDGGA
+240 VL
-245 SVENCYN
+245 VENCY
-252 TGSITGSGSN
+252 TVGSVETNGAIMAVSSSSYSSDEPCRIVNCYAPSETVTALVPSTVKISNSGTKSS
-262 TAAVVGWDAATVKN
+262 AEMQSAEFAAT
-276 CYYLESTYKVG
+276 
-287 ACGNDGYTDP
+287 
-297 TVSKTDAEMR
+297 
-307 SGDIVALL
+307 L
-315 GSAFMVKSGDYPALS
+315 GSAFQYNGGGYPTLKDPEPVVEKNVVSISVKSAKTTCYTGDELELSVTVTYDDNSSEVITKGFTVAGFDNTAPGKQTVTVTYKEKTDSIEIEVIKKPEFDDFFAGIVNSVEVTNDATYPYVVDMTDSDGLCLRSSNPVQGNTSSTSTITLKAKANVTLSFKYWGCNYDSSYAALTIVKNNSYNPEMRSWGSTQWKDFTIDLKKGDTLRLNLIKTYVSGDYY
-330 WETPTAAVKFTV
+330 VKLKDFTV
-342 SPANAVVEINGVKY
+342 SSLYEVKLTAEPEEADAVVALKDSTGAELKGTNGVY
-356 TGSCTVGLPVGDYTY
+356 IVSAGEYTY
-371 TVSCP
+371 TVSAYGYDTVTETINVAADVAKTVPLTKSAAYSVAFDISRPAGITADPTVTVKTNGKAVYTGDGTGCSLSNGSYAYTVACDGCDNAGGIFSVNGDKMNITVTLAKKAIFEDFFANCQGITVSGDKGKFTIEGAGKDSYLKTTETTTLALTATKNVKLSFSYIANAVGYVEGDWENDEP
-376 GYTQQTGS
+376 DEYYYFTIKKNSTQVKRAYSETSWKDFSVELTQGDVLTISYDGYTRDYYAALKNFA
-384 VTVTGEDNPV
+384 TVP
-394 ANPNSVSVTLEKD
+394 
-407 AAKWVTVTF
+407 F
-416 TVTPENA
+416 Y
-423 TLTLKDGETQVTP
+423 TLTLKTPDG
-436 TEGTTYKLLKGVT
+436 
-449 YTYTAVSDDEGYEPA
+449 
-464 SGEVTP
+464 
-470 TADGTQTVALK
+470 
-481 KVQSIAVKN
+481 
-490 GSTHKTEF
+490 
-498 EQGDALDT
+498 
-506 TGLTVTVTYSDNSTK
+506 
-521 DITEGFTVTGFN
+521 
-533 SVNVA
+533 
-538 ENQTLTVHYKGAETT
+538 
-553 YSVKINKKLF
+553 
-563 PSKAFNA
+563 
-570 LEGYATVEYSHT
+570 ATV
-582 GKYTAGDGKEFV
+582 V
-594 DDAQEGALRSNSAGM
+594 L
-609 NSTTVT
+609 
-615 VTITFLE
+615 
-622 NAPKMLLSFDYKVSS
+622 
-637 ESNYDKLLVAQN
+637 
-649 RETKL
+649 
-654 TKSGTVAWTADNSLT
+654 
-669 VKGGDIVTLTY
+669 
-680 SKDRSTASG
+680 KDRSG
-689 SDCIWLKNF
+689 
-698 TVSPLYTLTI
+698 
-708 APNQT
+708 
-713 DATVTLKDKEG
+713 
-724 KTVSGSNGVF
+724 
-734 AVKAA
+734 
-739 ADYTYTVTKKGYEPA
+739 
-754 TGKVTMSAENQTV
+754 AE
-767 NVTLVKLPVITLQF
+767 I
-781 TPDDAAVTLKQ
+781 
-792 GNTTV
+792 
-797 YKESAASSTGKNVYI
+797 TGKN
-812 AAKNTD
+812 
-818 YTYTVSKFGYETA
+818 
-831 TGMISVATG
+831 
-840 DVNKTVTLTEA
+840 
-851 AKYSV
+851 
-856 TFQITKPEGVSA
+856 
-868 SPTVTVEYN
+868 
-877 GTKVYEG
+877 
-884 SGANCTLPAGDYTY
+884 GAY
-898 KATLKDCDD
+898 
-907 LSGSFTV
+907 TV
-914 AAAAVTVNLPFEKK
+914 AA
-928 LTFADIFQGVEGI
+928 
-941 TASNGTKGFK
+941 
-951 PIKSAAGNYLESN
+951 
-964 KSYYGT
+964 
-970 TSLTLTATKPCVI
+970 
-983 SFEYFAQGHEDNWD
+983 
-997 EDDSAFF
+997 
-1004 TVKKGTTTLL
+1004 
-1014 TVYEENGWKTFST
+1014 
-1027 ALNTGET
+1027 
-1034 LTLSFN
+1034 
-1040 ENGNSYYVR
+1040 
-1049 LKNFAVSPA
+1049 
-1058 YTITLTTTPTADKVE
+1058 
-1073 LKDESGNKLTGS
+1073 
-1085 GGKYAVAPGTYTYT
+1085 GTY
-1099 VSKKDYETATG
+1099 A
-1110 EITVT
+1110 
-1115 DADVT
+1115 
-1120 QPVKLTAKP
+1120 
-1129 VITLTATPADA
+1129 
-1140 TVKLEKGSLPASPKT
+1140 
-1155 TDKETGVYTY
+1155 
-1165 VVEKGAEYTYTVS
+1165 YTVS

-1225 PVGGTIKPEA
+1225 PVGGTIKPET

-1245 TYAYTVAKADYIT
+1245 TYAYTVTKADYIP
-1258 VSGSFTAAK
+1258 VHGSITAAEDK
-1267 NDTITVTLTYAG
+1267 TLSFTLTYAG
-1279 AGWDGTTKTA
+1279 EGWDGTAKTA
-1289 PTQDKSGVYLIDTA
+1289 PTQDKNGVYQIGTA

-1313 NGGQKAI
+1313 NKGDTTI
-1320 NGKLTANINL
+1320 SGKLTANINL
-1330 NGKPWT
+1330 NGKTWT
-1336 AIGTSSNKFAGTLD
+1336 AIGTDSNKFAGTLD

-1356 SGLVTTGLVGELA
+1356 SGLAGTGGLVYYLSANGTVKSLC
-1369 EGGVVENLRVNCA
+1369 VDCA
-1382 IVSTSSLLGGV
+1382 IDGTSNV
-1393 ANSSAG
+1393 
-1399 TIRNC
+1399 
-1404 MVSGSITF
+1404 
-1412 SSEGHNGAS
+1412 
-1421 AIGGIAGRTTGNGVI
+1421 GGIADKSEGRIENCLVSGYIKGGNDTIFGVGGIVGHGVAGNVI
-1436 SGCVSRAVVKDA
+1436 SGCVSTADILFKYSRYVVQNGA
-1448 YDNSTYGTSAPLGGI
+1448 GGIVGYTYGT
-1463 AGYAYGV
+1463 
-1470 VENCYFTGTLA
+1470 VENCYFAGNVHTNAKSVSAGGF
-1481 VKKTQPNKIIQQ
+1481 
-1493 KRGGLVGE
+1493 GGLVGCARS
-1501 LNANAE
+1501 NAVMKDCYTVGAVT
-1507 LKGSYVA
+1507 GP
-1514 GEFAIA
+1514 
-1520 DESKFGAV
+1520 ESSFGAV

-1613 NALELRGMSAADA
+1613 NALQLRGMSAADA

-1636 ETVLGLYDL
+1636 ETVLGFYDL

-1666 VTNLHDYFLNA
+1666 VTDLHDYFLNA

-1685 LGLDAENADR
+1685 LGLDAENADL

-1707 GLTPVSGDPEEE
+1707 GLTPVSSDPEEE
-1719 EETAQTYTACL
+1719 EEIAQTHTACL
-1730 TLPASVTVPV
+1730 TLPASVTVSV
-1740 EGSGEKIVS
+1740 DGEEKTVS
-1749 LTWTADNA
+1749 LAWTADNA

-1766 TAPAADKVT
+1766 TAPAEGKVT

-1809 DIAAEFAR
+1809 DIAAEFTR
-1817 KNTAVQPLQGMGLYD
+1817 KNTAVQPLQGVGLYD

-1870 DGTKVQYIA
+1870 DDTKVKYIA
-1879 DNGKIT
+1879 DNGNIT

-1905 ITYAGVTKE
+1905 ITYARVTKE

-1929 KLLESAAES
+1929 KLLESAAGS

-1974 LPSSIAGRYD
+1974 LPSGIAGRYD

-2021 ALPEKSGKFR
+2021 ALPEKAGKFR

-2056 VYADVFF
+2056 VYADVLF

-2094 DKTKPVDLTAV
+2094 DKTKPVDTTAV
-2105 SDDMQMPRPAL
+2105 GDDMQMPRPAL
-2116 LEEKGIM
+2116 LEKAGIM
-2123 SDSYNQKVTM
+2123 TDSYNQKVTM

-2200 MTEALTGD
+2200 MTEARTED
-2208 VYWDGI
+2208 AYWDGI

-2334 KQPIHIDLTVIGEK
+2334 KQPIQIDLTVPGTTGQ
-2348 NAADP
+2348 NDP

-2373 TFQGISDFTFTGK
+2373 TFRGISDFTFTGK

-2476 LDPTDPMVPGAE
+2476 LDPTDPAVPGAE

-2547 KANIGSDGILRKPD
+2547 KANIGSDGILRAPD

-2566 VITDNERIILA
+2566 VITDNERIALA
-2577 LTAIGKDPT
+2577 LTAIGKDPA
-2586 NVGDKNLL
+2586 NVGGENLL
-2594 TALQDKD
+2594 KALQNKD
-2601 IMKVTDTSK
+2601 IMQVTDTSN

-2636 QAVLEQQNKD
+2636 QAVLAQRNED
-2646 GSWSASA
+2646 GSWRASA
-2653 DTKPVGDVDMTAMA
+2653 DTKPAGDVDMTAMA
-2667 LQALAPYHKDGG
+2667 LQALAPYYKDGG

-2799 FGEWKVTVA
+2799 FGEWQVTVA

-2822 ICGVV
+2822 ICGAV
-2827 EEKPVPA
+2827 EEKSVPA
-2834 TGHKFSAWTVTKA
+2834 TGHNFGAWTVTKA

-2856 TRKCSVCGTKETMIV
+2856 TRKCSVCGTEETMIV

-2897 TCSRC
+2897 SCSRC
-2902 HKYFSDAAGKTE
+2902 HKFFSDAAGKTE
-2914 IAKDSWIIAALGH
+2914 IAKDSWVIAALGH

-3019 KLAEIKAAVENGS
+3019 KLAEIKAAVSDGA
-3032 IVITVNNTPILQL
+3032 ITVTVTDTLQL
-3045 TKEDKES
+3045 TNEQKAA
-3052 DGGKK
+3052 DGGKS
-3057 ALMQAGA
+3057 ALTEAAKTAGD
-3064 AASGEL
+3064 EV
-3070 KKELDKL
+3070 KKELNKL

-3103 ALVKT
+3103 ALVRT

-3118 LIELPHSVTLTIPIT
+3118 LIELPHSVTVTIPIT

-3168 GTKGNY
+3168 GTKDNY

-3216 ADDSQMVLWLGSAVL
+3216 ADDSQMVLWLGSAAL

>member
-1 MRKRV
+1 MKKRV

-13 VMVVSMLPT
+13 VMVVSLLPT
-22 SVLADTLAADQE
+22 SVLADMLAADQE

-43 PADTENTVPAGNEET
+43 PVDTENTVPAGNEET

-78 AAPML
+78 AAL
-83 AAAGA
+83 ALAE
-88 VQNIGTAEEFAA
+88 GTVSSAKEFAA
-100 MEPGGNYQLT
+100 MDASGSYTLT
-110 ADITVTAP
+110 KDIIVTEP
-118 YANEFTDFSGTFDG
+118 YASDFSGTFDG
-132 NGHTVTL
+132 DGHTVTL
-139 AISGDSDYQ
+139 NITASTANVG
-148 ALFAKLAAGAVV
+148 LFSKLAGGAVV
-160 KNVMVDGEVTGT
+160 KNVITAGSVTATGKNNVGGIAGVADTELGAITISNCKNEAAIEGNKVVGGILGGCTEDDYALTISACANEGNISGT
-172 DNIGGIAGI
+172 RNIGGICG
-181 ATNATIIACANK
+181 TLENAHFIKN
-193 ATVAATGRYVG
+193 
-204 GLVGKGTGLTMT
+204 
-216 SCYNQ
+216 CYNSGTVTGSTIGGILGR
-221 GAVSS
+221 GARGSSS
-226 TRTRP
+226 TTDTP
-231 INMGGIAGY
+231 IL
-240 VDGGA
+240 
-245 SVENCYN
+245 ENCYN
-252 TGSITGSGSN
+252 VGNIVYSN
-262 TAAVVGWDAATVKN
+262 TNGSAIVGTGYAKKPVEVKN
-276 CYYLESTYKVG
+276 CYALEGSAKAFVVNG
-287 ACGNDGYTDP
+287 VNAISNSDFK
-297 TVSKTDAEMR
+297 SAEEMQ
-307 SGDIVALL
+307 SAEFAATL
-315 GSAFMVKSGDYPALS
+315 GSAFQYNGGGYPTLKDPEPVVEKNVVSISVKSAKTTCYTGDELELSVTVTYDDNSSEVITKGFTVAGFDNTAPGKQTVTVTYKEKTDSIEIEVIKKPEFDDFFAGIVNSVEVTNDATYPYVVDMTDSDGLCLRSSNPAQGNTSSTSTITLKAKANVTLSFKYWGCNYDSSYAALTIVKNNSYNPEMRSWGSTQWKDFTIDLKKGDTLRLNLIKTYVSGDYY
-330 WETPTAAVKFTV
+330 VKLKDFTV
-342 SPANAVVEINGVKY
+342 SSLYEVKLTAEPEEADAVVALKDSTGAELKGTNGVY
-356 TGSCTVGLPVGDYTY
+356 IVSAGEYTY
-371 TVSCP
+371 TVSAYGYDTVTETINVAADVAKTVPLTKSAAYSVAFDISRPAGITADPTVTVKTNGKAVYTGDGTGCSLSNGSYAYTVACDGCDNAGGIFSVNGDKVNITVTLAKKAIFEDFFANCQGITVSGDKGKFTIEGAGKDSYLKTTETTTLALTATKNMKLSFSYIANAAGYVEGDWYDDEP
-376 GYTQQTGS
+376 DAYYYFTIKKNSTQVKRADRETSWKDFSVELTQGDVLTISYDGYTS
-384 VTVTGEDNPV
+384 YYY
-394 ANPNSVSVTLEKD
+394 
-407 AAKWVTVTF
+407 AALKNFAAVPF
-416 TVTPENA
+416 Y
-423 TLTLKDGETQVTP
+423 TLTLKTPDG
-436 TEGTTYKLLKGVT
+436 
-449 YTYTAVSDDEGYEPA
+449 
-464 SGEVTP
+464 
-470 TADGTQTVALK
+470 
-481 KVQSIAVKN
+481 
-490 GSTHKTEF
+490 
-498 EQGDALDT
+498 
-506 TGLTVTVTYSDNSTK
+506 
-521 DITEGFTVTGFN
+521 
-533 SVNVA
+533 
-538 ENQTLTVHYKGAETT
+538 
-553 YSVKINKKLF
+553 
-563 PSKAFNA
+563 
-570 LEGYATVEYSHT
+570 ATV
-582 GKYTAGDGKEFV
+582 V
-594 DDAQEGALRSNSAGM
+594 L
-609 NSTTVT
+609 
-615 VTITFLE
+615 
-622 NAPKMLLSFDYKVSS
+622 
-637 ESNYDKLLVAQN
+637 
-649 RETKL
+649 
-654 TKSGTVAWTADNSLT
+654 
-669 VKGGDIVTLTY
+669 
-680 SKDRSTASG
+680 KDRSG
-689 SDCIWLKNF
+689 
-698 TVSPLYTLTI
+698 
-708 APNQT
+708 
-713 DATVTLKDKEG
+713 
-724 KTVSGSNGVF
+724 
-734 AVKAA
+734 
-739 ADYTYTVTKKGYEPA
+739 
-754 TGKVTMSAENQTV
+754 AE
-767 NVTLVKLPVITLQF
+767 I
-781 TPDDAAVTLKQ
+781 
-792 GNTTV
+792 
-797 YKESAASSTGKNVYI
+797 TGKNGAYTV
-812 AAKNTD
+812 AAGT
-818 YTYTVSKFGYETA
+818 YTYTVSKFGYETK
-831 TGMISVATG
+831 TGNI
-840 DVNKTVTLTEA
+840 
-851 AKYSV
+851 
-856 TFQITKPEGVSA
+856 
-868 SPTVTVEYN
+868 
-877 GTKVYEG
+877 
-884 SGANCTLPAGDYTY
+884 
-898 KATLKDCDD
+898 
-907 LSGSFTV
+907 
-914 AAAAVTVNLPFEKK
+914 
-928 LTFADIFQGVEGI
+928 
-941 TASNGTKGFK
+941 
-951 PIKSAAGNYLESN
+951 
-964 KSYYGT
+964 
-970 TSLTLTATKPCVI
+970 
-983 SFEYFAQGHEDNWD
+983 
-997 EDDSAFF
+997 
-1004 TVKKGTTTLL
+1004 
-1014 TVYEENGWKTFST
+1014 
-1027 ALNTGET
+1027 
-1034 LTLSFN
+1034 
-1040 ENGNSYYVR
+1040 
-1049 LKNFAVSPA
+1049 
-1058 YTITLTTTPTADKVE
+1058 
-1073 LKDESGNKLTGS
+1073 
-1085 GGKYAVAPGTYTYT
+1085 T
-1099 VSKKDYETATG
+1099 VS
-1110 EITVT
+1110 
-1115 DADVT
+1115 
-1120 QPVKLTAKP
+1120 
-1129 VITLTATPADA
+1129 
-1140 TVKLEKGSLPASPKT
+1140 
-1155 TDKETGVYTY
+1155 
-1165 VVEKGAEYTYTVS
+1165 
-1178 KFGYE
+1178 
-1183 TETGSITVNADVNK
+1183 ADVNE
-1197 TVTLSELASCTLTFA
+1197 TVTLSELATRTLTFD
-1212 VTPAENAK
+1212 VTPADAT
-1220 VTVTH
+1220 VAVTH
-1225 PVGGTIKPEA
+1225 PVGGTIKPET

-1245 TYAYTVAKADYIT
+1245 TYAYTVAKAGYIT

-1267 NDTITVTLTYAG
+1267 NDTIKVTLTYAG
-1279 AGWDGTTKTA
+1279 EGWDGTTKTA

-1336 AIGTSSNKFAGTLD
+1336 AIGTSGNKFAGTLD
-1350 GDNYTV
+1350 GDSHTV

-1412 SSEGHNGAS
+1412 SSGGYNGAS
-1421 AIGGIAGRTTGNGVI
+1421 AIGGIAGRNTGNGVI

-1448 YDNSTYGTSAPLGGI
+1448 YDNSTYGTSASLGGI

-1481 VKKTQPNKIIQQ
+1481 VKKTQPNKIINQ

-1562 HTADYMRSAEFAV
+1562 RTADYMRTPEFAAE
-1575 DMGMN
+1575 MGMHLDSGN
-1580 QDDGTLNGGFPV
+1580 SNGGFPV
-1592 LPWQGGTVLSADD
+1592 LPWQGGTPVDNAD

-1636 ETVLGLYDL
+1636 ETVLRFYDL

-1660 EAPGEA
+1660 EEPGEA
-1666 VTNLHDYFLNA
+1666 VTDLHDYFLNA

-1685 LGLDAENADR
+1685 LGLDAENADL

-1707 GLTPVSGDPEEE
+1707 GLTPVSSDPEEE
-1719 EETAQTYTACL
+1719 EEIAQTYTGFL

-1740 EGSGEKIVS
+1740 EGSGEKTVS
-1749 LTWTADNA
+1749 LAWTADNA

-1809 DIAAEFAR
+1809 DIAVEFTR
-1817 KNTAVQPLQGMGLYD
+1817 KNTAVQPLQGVGLYD

-1879 DNGKIT
+1879 DNGDII

-1929 KLLESAAES
+1929 KLLESAAGS

-2021 ALPEKSGKFR
+2021 ALPEKAGKFR

-2056 VYADVFF
+2056 VYADVLF

-2094 DKTKPVDLTAV
+2094 DKTKPVDTTAV
-2105 SDDMQMPRPAL
+2105 GDDMQMPRPAL
-2116 LEEKGIM
+2116 LEKAGIM
-2123 SDSYNQKVTM
+2123 TDSYNQKVTM

-2200 MTEALTGD
+2200 MTEARTED
-2208 VYWDGI
+2208 AYWDGI

-2237 EDGTLKYVRGT
+2237 EDGTLKYIRGT

-2306 KYAQYWEKFGI
+2306 KYAQYWEKFGL

-2334 KQPIHIDLTVIGEK
+2334 KQPIQIDLTVPGTTGQ
-2348 NAADP
+2348 NDP

-2373 TFQGISDFTFTGK
+2373 TFRGISDFTFTGK

-2429 GDGKSSGWMFGI
+2429 GDGKSSGWMFGLTLQ
-2441 AVKGGNET
+2441 GGTET

-2476 LDPTDPMVPGAE
+2476 LDPTDPAVPGAE

-2547 KANIGSDGILRKPD
+2547 QKNMGADGVLVDPESRNP
-2561 DKNTP
+2561 T
-2566 VITDNERIILA
+2566 VTDNERIILA
-2577 LTAIGKDPT
+2577 LTAIGKDPA
-2586 NVGDKNLL
+2586 NVGGENLL
-2594 TALQDKD
+2594 KALQNKD
-2601 IMKVTDTSK
+2601 IMQVTDTSN

-2636 QAVLEQQNKD
+2636 QAVLAQQNED
-2646 GSWSASA
+2646 GSWRASA

-2667 LQALAPYHKDGG
+2667 LQALAPYYKDGG

-2760 KAVNEMATEQALC
+2760 KAVNKMATEQALC

-2856 TRKCSVCGTKETMIV
+2856 TRKCSVCGTEETMIV

-2902 HKYFSDAAGKTE
+2902 HKFFSDAAGKTE
-2914 IAKDSWIIAALGH
+2914 IAKDSWVIAALGH

-2957 TAGATIPATGKHTYV
+2957 TAGATIPAAGKHTYV

-3118 LIELPHSVTLTIPIT
+3118 LIELPHSVTVTIPIT

-3147 VRSHTDSSG
+3147 VRSHTDANGS
-3156 NVTTAELSATLG
+3156 VTTAELPATLG

-3202 SGTADSGKK
+3202 NGSADSGKK

-3216 ADDSQMVLWLGSAVL
+3216 ADDSQMVLWLGSAAL

>member
-43 PADTENTVPAGNEET
+43 PVDTENTVPAEDEET

-78 AAPML
+78 VALAL
-83 AAAGA
+83 AAAGT
-88 VQNIGTAEEFAA
+88 VQNIGTAEKFAE
-100 MEPGGNYQLT
+100 MQPDGTYRLT
-110 ADITVTAP
+110 ADITVTKP
-118 YANEFTDFSGTFDG
+118 YANEFTGTFDG

-139 AISGDSDYQ
+139 ALENEAGECQ
-148 ALFAKLAAGAVV
+148 ALFSKIAASGKVQNLGIA
-160 KNVMVDGEVTGT
+160 GTVTGKKYVGGIAGKNAGSIENCKNT
-172 DNIGGIAGI
+172 AAIKGASADGRWIGGIAGETSNGSKI
-181 ATNATIIACANK
+181 LNCYNIGTISSD
-193 ATVAATGRYVG
+193 RS
-204 GLVGKGTGLTMT
+204 GKGVCL
-216 SCYNQ
+216 
-221 GAVSS
+221 
-226 TRTRP
+226 
-231 INMGGIAGY
+231 GGIAGN
-240 VDGGA
+240 A
-245 SVENCYN
+245 PSAKISNCYN
-252 TGSITGSGSN
+252 AGQIVTKSTTNYGAIAGYGYGVTVSDCYFI
-262 TAAVVGWDAATVKN
+262 AVDDLKGVYGAET
-276 CYYLESTYKVG
+276 ESTPK
-287 ACGNDGYTDP
+287 
-297 TVSKTDAEMR
+297 SAEEMK
-307 SGDIVALL
+307 SPAFAALL
-315 GSAFMVKSGDYPALS
+315 GSAFMAKAGDYPALS
-330 WETPTAAVKFTV
+330 WETPTAAVLFTIA
-342 SPANAVVEINGVKY
+342 PANATLEINGGTY
-356 TGSCTVGLPVGDYTY
+356 TGSTTVALPAADTPYSY
-371 TVSCP
+371 TVSCD
-376 GYTQQTGS
+376 GYTTKTGS
-384 VTVTGEDNPV
+384 VTVTDKDNPV
-394 ANPNSVSVTLEKD
+394 ADPANVTVTLAED

-423 TLTLKDGETQVTP
+423 TLTLKDGETQVAP
-436 TEGTTYKLLKGVT
+436 TEGTTYQLLKGHA
-449 YTYTAVSDDEGYEPA
+449 YTYTAETTEEGYEPA
-464 SGEVTP
+464 AGTVTP
-470 TADGTQTVALK
+470 NENSTQTVALK
-481 KVQSIAVKN
+481 KVQSIAVTKAP
-490 GSTHKTEF
+490 TKTEYYK
-498 EQGDALDT
+498 GDAELDL
-506 TGLTVTVTYSDNSTK
+506 TGMVLTVNYDGTDETRTITDGYDAAGVTYEGFSTENPTDSQTVTVKYRGKTAAFTIKVNDKLKFADFFTAISESITATDDTTSPFTPVQKPEGNYLESSNTSNYSSSKITLKATK
-521 DITEGFTVTGFN
+521 NVT
-533 SVNVA
+533 
-538 ENQTLTVHYKGAETT
+538 
-553 YSVKINKKLF
+553 
-563 PSKAFNA
+563 
-570 LEGYATVEYSHT
+570 
-582 GKYTAGDGKEFV
+582 
-594 DDAQEGALRSNSAGM
+594 
-609 NSTTVT
+609 
-615 VTITFLE
+615 
-622 NAPKMLLSFDYKVSS
+622 LSFDYLGSASS
-637 ESNYDKLLVAQN
+637 
-649 RETKL
+649 
-654 TKSGTVAWTADNSLT
+654 NSYYCFT
-669 VKGGDIVTLTY
+669 VKKGSSTLLTSYSSSAWKSFSVDMAAGDTVTLKFEHPY
-680 SKDRSTASG
+680 SYG
-689 SDCIWLKNF
+689 SHYSVKLKNF

-708 APNQT
+708 APDQT
-713 DATVTLKDKEG
+713 DATVTLKDKED

-797 YKESAASSTGKNVYI
+797 YKESADSEKGKNVYI

-831 TGMISVATG
+831 TGTINVATA
-840 DVNKTVTLTEA
+840 DVNKTVTLTELE
-851 AKYSV
+851 KQTV
-856 TFQITKPEGVSA
+856 TFNITKPEGVNA
-868 SPTVTVEYN
+868 EPTITVESGSITAY
-877 GTKVYEG
+877 TG

-898 KATLKDCDD
+898 TAKLDGCDT
-907 LSGSFTV
+907 LSGSFV
-914 AAAAVTVNLPFEKK
+914 VKAAKTIGLEFVKS
-928 LTFADIFQGVEGI
+928 LTFDDFFAGLDGI
-941 TASNGTKGFK
+941 TATNGTSGFK
-951 PIKSAAGNYLESN
+951 PVKDAAGNYLESN
-964 KSYYGT
+964 RNYSGT
-970 TSLTLTATKPCVI
+970 TSLTLTATESRLV
-983 SFEYFAQGHEDNWD
+983 SFQYLAKGNKADYSWD
-997 EDDSAFF
+997 DDSAFS
-1004 TVKKGTTTLL
+1004 VKKGTSTLL
-1014 TVYEENGWKTFST
+1014 TAYEENGWKTFST
-1027 ALNTGET
+1027 VLNTGEK
-1034 LTLSFN
+1034 LTLSFS
-1040 ENGNSYYVR
+1040 ESGSSYYVR
-1049 LKNFAVSPA
+1049 LKDFAAAAAHTLTLKTPDGATVVLKDRSGAEITGKNGA
-1058 YTITLTTTPTADKVE
+1058 YT
-1073 LKDESGNKLTGS
+1073 
-1085 GGKYAVAPGTYTYT
+1085 VAAGTYTYT
-1099 VSKKDYETATG
+1099 VSKY
-1110 EITVT
+1110 
-1115 DADVT
+1115 
-1120 QPVKLTAKP
+1120 
-1129 VITLTATPADA
+1129 
-1140 TVKLEKGSLPASPKT
+1140 
-1155 TDKETGVYTY
+1155 
-1165 VVEKGAEYTYTVS
+1165 
-1178 KFGYE
+1178 GYE
-1183 TETGSITVNADVNK
+1183 TKTGTIKVEGGDVSKDVALTALKAYQVKFNVAPEGAA
-1197 TVTLSELASCTLTFA
+1197 VTL
-1212 VTPAENAK
+1212 
-1220 VTVTH
+1220 TH
-1225 PVGGTIKPEA
+1225 PVGDTIAA
-1235 DGGYKLYLGE
+1235 DENGAYIVYAGE

-1267 NDTITVTLTYAG
+1267 NDTIKVTLTYAG

-1289 PTQDKSGVYLIDTA
+1289 PKTENGVYQIGTA
-1303 AKLAWFADAV
+1303 AELAWFADAV
-1313 NGGQKAI
+1313 QNGQTAI
-1320 NGKLTANINL
+1320 SAKLTANINL
-1330 NGKPWT
+1330 NGKTWT

-1356 SGLVTTGLVGELA
+1356 SGLAGTGGLVYYLSANGTVKSLC
-1369 EGGVVENLRVNCA
+1369 VDCA
-1382 IVSTSSLLGGV
+1382 IDGTSNV
-1393 ANSSAG
+1393 
-1399 TIRNC
+1399 
-1404 MVSGSITF
+1404 
-1412 SSEGHNGAS
+1412 
-1421 AIGGIAGRTTGNGVI
+1421 GGIADKSEGRIENCLVSGYIKGGNDTIFGVGGIVGHGVAGNVI
-1436 SGCVSRAVVKDA
+1436 SGCVSTADILFKYSRYAVQNGAGGIVG
-1448 YDNSTYGTSAPLGGI
+1448 YTYGT
-1463 AGYAYGV
+1463 
-1470 VENCYFTGTLA
+1470 VENCYFAGNVHTNAKSVSAGGF
-1481 VKKTQPNKIIQQ
+1481 
-1493 KRGGLVGE
+1493 GGLVGSARS
-1501 LNANAE
+1501 NAVMKDCYTVGAVT
-1507 LKGSYVA
+1507 GP
-1514 GEFAIA
+1514 
-1520 DESKFGAV
+1520 ESSFGAV

-1544 DTVAPQAA
+1544 DTVATQAA

-1613 NALELRGMSAADA
+1613 NALQLRGMSAADA

-1636 ETVLGLYDL
+1636 ENVLGLYDL
-1645 TDYNDKADLCEKYGI
+1645 TDYNDKADLCEEYGI

-1666 VTNLHDYFLNA
+1666 VTNPHDYFLTA

-1685 LGLDAENADR
+1685 LGLDAENADL
-1695 LKADATGVYQLR
+1695 LKADASGVYQLR

-1719 EETAQTYTACL
+1719 ESAQTYTGFL
-1730 TLPASVTVPV
+1730 TLPKSVTVPV
-1740 EGSGEKIVS
+1740 DGSGEKTVS

-1766 TAPAADKVT
+1766 TVPAADKVT

-1789 TKTFTLCLWSE
+1789 VKTFKLCLWSE

-1809 DIAAEFAR
+1809 DIAAEFTR
-1817 KNTAVQPLQGMGLYD
+1817 KNIAVQPLEGVGLYN
-1832 ETNITQAFRRLL
+1832 EKNITQAFHRLL
-1844 AEQGY
+1844 REQGY
-1849 ADVADNSE
+1849 ADVADRAE

-1870 DGTKVQYIA
+1870 DDTKVKYIA
-1879 DNGKIT
+1879 DNGDIT

-1893 RQTVQYTGLKFN
+1893 RQTVQYTGLKFR

-1914 ITLRATVGRSADAVQ
+1914 ITLRGTVGRSADAVQ
-1929 KLLESAAES
+1929 KLVESAAES

-1974 LPSSIAGRYD
+1974 LPSGIAGRYD

-2021 ALPEKSGKFR
+2021 PLPEKAGKFR

-2056 VYADVFF
+2056 VYADVLF

-2076 EMQNALAEKY
+2076 EMQTALAEKY

-2094 DKTKPVDLTAV
+2094 DKTKPVNLDAV

-2116 LEEKGIM
+2116 LEQAGIM

-2147 AMVYRPLPGEKP
+2147 AMVYRPLPGEEP

-2174 LLLARQEFSFTIQPF
+2174 LLLARQEFTFTIAPF
-2189 TQPELDGAAAF
+2189 EEQELKDAADF
-2200 MTEALTGD
+2200 MTEALTENA
-2208 VYWDGI
+2208 YWDGI
-2214 KNKNTVKTKVTSD
+2214 RNKNTDKTKVTSD

-2237 EDGTLKYVRGT
+2237 KDGTLEYVRGT

-2317 NGTEESKERYK
+2317 NGTEETKERYK

-2348 NAADP
+2348 NAVDP

-2373 TFQGISDFTFTGK
+2373 TFRGISGFTFTGK

-2429 GDGKSSGWMFGI
+2429 GDGKTSGWMFGLTLQ
-2441 AVKGGNET
+2441 GGTET

-2476 LDPTDPMVPGAE
+2476 LDPTDPVVPGTE

-2525 RAKVPLSEAY
+2525 RAGVELSDAY
-2535 IAAYYEKVVAYV
+2535 IQAYYDKVVAYV
-2547 KANIGSDGILRKPD
+2547 RKNMGADGVLRDPESH
-2561 DKNTP
+2561 NP
-2566 VITDNERIILA
+2566 VITDNERIALA
-2577 LTAIGKDPT
+2577 LTAIGKDPA
-2586 NVGDKNLL
+2586 NVGGKNLL
-2594 TALQDKD
+2594 AALQDKD
-2601 IMKVTDTSK
+2601 IMKVTDTSD

-2636 QAVLEQQNKD
+2636 QAILGQQNAD

-2653 DTKPVGDVDMTAMA
+2653 DTKPASDVDMTAMA
-2667 LQALAPYHKDGG
+2667 LQALAPYYKDGG

-2686 VEKALN
+2686 VERALN
-2692 WLSGKYR
+2692 WLSGKYQ

-2728 TKTVEGKTLSV
+2728 TETVEGKTLSV
-2739 LGNLLQYRVAENG
+2739 LGNLLQYRVAKSG

-2822 ICGVV
+2822 ICGAV
-2827 EEKPVPA
+2827 EEKSVPA
-2834 TGHKFSAWTVTKA
+2834 PGHNFGAWTVTKA

-2856 TRKCSVCGTKETMIV
+2856 TRKCSVCGTEETMIV

-2897 TCSRC
+2897 SCSRC
-2902 HKYFSDAAGKTE
+2902 GKFFSDAAGKTE
-2914 IAKDSWIIAALGH
+2914 IAKDSWVIAALGH
-2927 DEATRAAVAAT
+2927 DKATRADVAAT
-2938 CYASGHEADT
+2938 CYASGRTAET
-2948 YCKRCGIVI
+2948 YCKRCGLVL
-2957 TAGATIPATGKHTYV
+2957 TAGTVIQATGKHTYEN
-2972 DGVCTT
+2972 GVCST
-2978 CGTRNPAG
+2978 CGVKNPLADV
-2986 GIKGDDLKVDS
+2986 KGDTIKVDS
-2997 KDNTIVTGGG
+2997 KDNKTAAGGG
-3007 LTIKTDKPVTDE
+3007 LVIKADSTITDE
-3019 KLAEIKAAVENGS
+3019 VLADIKAAVSDGA
-3032 IVITVNNTPILQL
+3032 ITVTV
-3045 TKEDKES
+3045 EDRFQPTNEQKAA
-3052 DGGKK
+3052 DGGKS
-3057 ALMQAGA
+3057 ALTEA
-3064 AASGEL
+3064 AKNAATGDAKQEL
-3070 KKELDKL
+3070 TKL

-3118 LIELPHSVTLTIPIT
+3118 LIELPHSVTVTIPIT

-3138 ALQGKHVCV
+3138 ALQGKRVCV

-3202 SGTADSGKK
+3202 SGTADSGKT

>member
-64 AEEVPVSRS
+64 APETPASQMT
-73 ARSGG
+73 RSGG

-88 VQNIGTAEEFAA
+88 VQNIGTAEAFAA

-118 YANEFTDFSGTFDG
+118 YAKDYFTGTFDG

-139 AISGDSDYQ
+139 DITASTANVG
-148 ALFAKLAAGAVV
+148 LFSKLAGGAVV
-160 KNVMVDGEVTGT
+160 KNVITAGSISGKVNNV
-172 DNIGGIAGI
+172 GGIAGT
-181 ATNATIIACANK
+181 ADGNVTIENCKNTASIKGGKGAGGILGYSEPGSGFVTISSCANMGSVSGTRK
-193 ATVAATGRYVG
+193 QVG
-204 GLVGKGTGLTMT
+204 GIAGNVVGTHIIRN
-216 SCYNQ
+216 CYNQ
-221 GAVSS
+221 GDISDGA
-226 TRTRP
+226 
-231 INMGGIAGY
+231 GILGRGTKG
-240 VDGGA
+240 VL
-245 SVENCYN
+245 VENCY
-252 TGSITGSGSN
+252 TVGSVETNGAIIAVSSSSYSSDEPCRIVNCYAPSETVTALVPSTVKISHSGTKSS
-262 TAAVVGWDAATVKN
+262 AEMQSADFAAT
-276 CYYLESTYKVG
+276 
-287 ACGNDGYTDP
+287 
-297 TVSKTDAEMR
+297 
-307 SGDIVALL
+307 L
-315 GSAFMVKSGDYPALS
+315 GSAFQYNGGGYPTLKDPEPVVEKNVVSISVKSAKTTCYTGDELELSVTVTYDDNSSEVITKGFTVAGFDNTAPGKQTVTVTYKEKTDSIEIEVIKKPEFDDFFAGIVNSVEVTNDATYPYVVDMTDSDGLCLRSSNPVQGNTSSTSTITLKAKANVTLSFKYWGCNYDSSYAALTIVKNNSYNPEMRSWGSTQWKDFTIDLKKGDTLRLNLIKTYVLGDYY
-330 WETPTAAVKFTV
+330 VKLKDFTV
-342 SPANAVVEINGVKY
+342 SSLYEVKLTAEPEEADAVVALKDSTGAELKGTNGVY
-356 TGSCTVGLPVGDYTY
+356 IVSAGEYTY
-371 TVSCP
+371 TVSAY
-376 GYTQQTGS
+376 GYDTVTETINVAADVAKTVPLTKSAAYSVAFDISRPAGITADPT
-384 VTVTGEDNPV
+384 VTVKTNGKAVYTGDGTGCSLSNGSYAYTVACDGCDNAGGV
-394 ANPNSVSVTLEKD
+394 FSVNGDKVNITVTLAKKAIFEDFFANCQGITVSGDKGKFTIEGAGKD
-407 AAKWVTVTF
+407 SYLKTTETTTLALTATKNVKLSFSYIANAVGYVEGDWENDEPDEYYYFTIKKNSTQVKRAYSETSWKDFSVELTQGDVLTISYDGYASYYYAALKNFVAVPF
-416 TVTPENA
+416 Y
-423 TLTLKDGETQVTP
+423 TLTLKTPDG
-436 TEGTTYKLLKGVT
+436 
-449 YTYTAVSDDEGYEPA
+449 
-464 SGEVTP
+464 
-470 TADGTQTVALK
+470 
-481 KVQSIAVKN
+481 
-490 GSTHKTEF
+490 
-498 EQGDALDT
+498 
-506 TGLTVTVTYSDNSTK
+506 
-521 DITEGFTVTGFN
+521 
-533 SVNVA
+533 
-538 ENQTLTVHYKGAETT
+538 
-553 YSVKINKKLF
+553 
-563 PSKAFNA
+563 
-570 LEGYATVEYSHT
+570 ATV
-582 GKYTAGDGKEFV
+582 V
-594 DDAQEGALRSNSAGM
+594 L
-609 NSTTVT
+609 
-615 VTITFLE
+615 
-622 NAPKMLLSFDYKVSS
+622 
-637 ESNYDKLLVAQN
+637 
-649 RETKL
+649 
-654 TKSGTVAWTADNSLT
+654 
-669 VKGGDIVTLTY
+669 
-680 SKDRSTASG
+680 KDRSG
-689 SDCIWLKNF
+689 
-698 TVSPLYTLTI
+698 
-708 APNQT
+708 
-713 DATVTLKDKEG
+713 
-724 KTVSGSNGVF
+724 
-734 AVKAA
+734 
-739 ADYTYTVTKKGYEPA
+739 
-754 TGKVTMSAENQTV
+754 AE
-767 NVTLVKLPVITLQF
+767 I
-781 TPDDAAVTLKQ
+781 
-792 GNTTV
+792 
-797 YKESAASSTGKNVYI
+797 TGKN
-812 AAKNTD
+812 
-818 YTYTVSKFGYETA
+818 
-831 TGMISVATG
+831 
-840 DVNKTVTLTEA
+840 
-851 AKYSV
+851 
-856 TFQITKPEGVSA
+856 
-868 SPTVTVEYN
+868 
-877 GTKVYEG
+877 
-884 SGANCTLPAGDYTY
+884 GAY
-898 KATLKDCDD
+898 
-907 LSGSFTV
+907 TV
-914 AAAAVTVNLPFEKK
+914 AA
-928 LTFADIFQGVEGI
+928 
-941 TASNGTKGFK
+941 
-951 PIKSAAGNYLESN
+951 
-964 KSYYGT
+964 
-970 TSLTLTATKPCVI
+970 
-983 SFEYFAQGHEDNWD
+983 
-997 EDDSAFF
+997 
-1004 TVKKGTTTLL
+1004 
-1014 TVYEENGWKTFST
+1014 
-1027 ALNTGET
+1027 
-1034 LTLSFN
+1034 
-1040 ENGNSYYVR
+1040 
-1049 LKNFAVSPA
+1049 
-1058 YTITLTTTPTADKVE
+1058 
-1073 LKDESGNKLTGS
+1073 
-1085 GGKYAVAPGTYTYT
+1085 GTY
-1099 VSKKDYETATG
+1099 A
-1110 EITVT
+1110 
-1115 DADVT
+1115 
-1120 QPVKLTAKP
+1120 
-1129 VITLTATPADA
+1129 
-1140 TVKLEKGSLPASPKT
+1140 
-1155 TDKETGVYTY
+1155 
-1165 VVEKGAEYTYTVS
+1165 YTVS

-1225 PVGGTIKPEA
+1225 PVGGTIKPET

-1245 TYAYTVAKADYIT
+1245 TYAYTVAKAGYIT

-1267 NDTITVTLTYAG
+1267 NDTIKVTLTYAG
-1279 AGWDGTTKTA
+1279 ASWDGTTKTKPA
-1289 PTQDKSGVYLIDTA
+1289 QDKSGVYLIDTA

-1313 NGGQKAI
+1313 NKGDTTI
-1320 NGKLTANINL
+1320 SGKLTANINL
-1330 NGKPWT
+1330 NDKAWT
-1336 AIGTSSNKFAGTLD
+1336 AIGTDSNKFAGTLD

-1356 SGLVTTGLVGELA
+1356 SGLAGTGGLVYYLSANGTVKSLC
-1369 EGGVVENLRVNCA
+1369 VDCA
-1382 IVSTSSLLGGV
+1382 IDGTSNV
-1393 ANSSAG
+1393 
-1399 TIRNC
+1399 
-1404 MVSGSITF
+1404 
-1412 SSEGHNGAS
+1412 
-1421 AIGGIAGRTTGNGVI
+1421 GGIADKSEGRIENCLVSGYIKGGDDVIFGVGGIVGHGVAGNVI
-1436 SGCVSRAVVKDA
+1436 SGCVSTADILFKYSRYAVQNGAGGIVG
-1448 YDNSTYGTSAPLGGI
+1448 YTYGT
-1463 AGYAYGV
+1463 
-1470 VENCYFTGTLA
+1470 VENCYFAGNVHTNAKSVSAGGF
-1481 VKKTQPNKIIQQ
+1481 
-1493 KRGGLVGE
+1493 GGLVGCARS
-1501 LNANAE
+1501 NAVMKDCYTVGAVT
-1507 LKGSYVA
+1507 GP
-1514 GEFAIA
+1514 
-1520 DESKFGAV
+1520 ESSFGAV

-1562 HTADYMRSAEFAV
+1562 RTADYMRTPEFAAE
-1575 DMGMN
+1575 MGMHLDSGN
-1580 QDDGTLNGGFPV
+1580 SNGGFPV
-1592 LPWQGGTVLSADD
+1592 LPWQGGTPVDNAD

-1636 ETVLGLYDL
+1636 ETVLGLYEL
-1645 TDYNDKADLCEKYGI
+1645 TDGNYNKADLCKEYGI
-1660 EAPGEA
+1660 EEPGEA
-1666 VTNLHDYFLNA
+1666 VTDLHDYFLTA

-1685 LGLDAENADR
+1685 QGLDAENADL

-1719 EETAQTYTACL
+1719 EEIAQTHTACL

-1809 DIAAEFAR
+1809 DIAAEFTR
-1817 KNTAVQPLQGMGLYD
+1817 KNTAVQPLEGVGLYD

-1870 DGTKVQYIA
+1870 DDTKVQYIA

-1929 KLLESAAES
+1929 KLLESAAGS

-2021 ALPEKSGKFR
+2021 ALPEKAGKFR

-2086 QGLLRDFV
+2086 QRLLRDFV

-2116 LEEKGIM
+2116 LEQEGIM

-2147 AMVYRPLPGEKP
+2147 AMVYRPLPGEEP

-2189 TQPELDGAAAF
+2189 AQQELEGAAAF
-2200 MTEALTGD
+2200 MTKALTGD
-2208 VYWDGI
+2208 VYWNGI
-2214 KNKNTVKTKVTSD
+2214 KNENTDKTKVTSD

-2317 NGTEESKERYK
+2317 NGTEETKERYK

-2348 NAADP
+2348 NAVDP

-2373 TFQGISDFTFTGK
+2373 TFTGISDFTFTGK

-2403 AKYTYTGSGAYI
+2403 ANYTYTGSGTYI

-2429 GDGKSSGWMFGI
+2429 GDGKSSGWMFGLTLQ
-2441 AVKGGNET
+2441 GGTET

-2476 LDPTDPMVPGAE
+2476 LDPTDPAVPGAE

-2547 KANIGSDGILRKPD
+2547 KANIGSDGVLVDPESH
-2561 DKNTP
+2561 NPT
-2566 VITDNERIILA
+2566 VTDNERIILA
-2577 LTAIGKDPT
+2577 LTAIGKDPA
-2586 NVGDKNLL
+2586 NVGGENLL
-2594 TALQDKD
+2594 KALQNKD
-2601 IMKVTDTSK
+2601 IMQVTDTSN

-2636 QAVLEQQNKD
+2636 QAVLAQQNED
-2646 GSWSASA
+2646 GSWRASA

-2667 LQALAPYHKDGG
+2667 LQALAPYYKDGG

-2799 FGEWKVTVA
+2799 FGEWQVTVA

-2822 ICGVV
+2822 ICGAV

-2856 TRKCSVCGTKETMIV
+2856 TRKCSVCGTEETMIV

-2902 HKYFSDAAGKTE
+2902 HKFFSDAAGKTE
-2914 IAKDSWIIAALGH
+2914 IAKDSWVIAALGH

-2948 YCKRCGIVI
+2948 YCKRCGIVLA
-2957 TAGATIPATGKHTYV
+2957 AGATIPATGKHTYV

-3045 TKEDKES
+3045 TKEDKEA
-3052 DGGKK
+3052 DGGKN

-3118 LIELPHSVTLTIPIT
+3118 LIELPHSVTVTIPII

-3138 ALQGKHVCV
+3138 ALQGKRVCV

-3156 NVTTAELSATLG
+3156 NVTTAELFATLG

-3202 SGTADSGKK
+3202 SSTAGSGKK

-3216 ADDSQMVLWLGSAVL
+3216 ADDSQMVLWLGSAAL

>member
-1 MRKRV
+1 MKKRV

-22 SVLADTLAADQE
+22 SVLADTLAAEQE

-43 PADTENTVPAGNEET
+43 PVDTENTVPAEDEET

-64 AEEVPVSRS
+64 APETPVSRS
-73 ARSGG
+73 ARIGG
-78 AAPML
+78 TAL
-83 AAAGA
+83 ALAE
-88 VQNIGTAEEFAA
+88 GTVSSAEEFAA
-100 MEPGGNYQLT
+100 MEPSGNYQLT
-110 ADITVTAP
+110 EDITVTAP
-118 YANEFTDFSGTFDG
+118 YGNDITGFTGFTGTFDG

-139 AISGDSDYQ
+139 DITASTANVG
-148 ALFAKLAAGAVV
+148 LFSKLAGGAVV
-160 KNVMVDGEVTGT
+160 KNVKVDGTVSGT
-172 DNIGGIAGI
+172 EGVAGI
-181 ATNATIIACANK
+181 AAQANGATISGCINCAIIS
-193 ATVAATGRYVG
+193 ATGRYVG
-204 GLVGKGTGLTMT
+204 GIVGKLRGGT
-216 SCYNQ
+216 
-221 GAVSS
+221 
-226 TRTRP
+226 
-231 INMGGIAGY
+231 
-240 VDGGA
+240 
-245 SVENCYN
+245 VENCYN
-252 TGSITGSGSN
+252 TGAISSSRDRKGVNLGGIAGYIDSNGS
-262 TAAVVGWDAATVKN
+262 VKN
-276 CYYLESTYKVG
+276 CYNSGTTSVTADTSNYAAIAGWCDNSTVTNCYYLDTTASAG
-287 ACGNDGYTDP
+287 ANGNSQTA
-297 TVSKTDAEMR
+297 TSKTAEEMK
-307 SGDIVALL
+307 SPAFAALL
-315 GSAFMVKSGDYPALS
+315 GDGFMVKSGNYPALS
-330 WETPTAAVKFTV
+330 WETPTAAVLFTIV
-342 SPANAVVEINGVKY
+342 PANATLEINGGTY
-356 TGSCTVGLPVGDYTY
+356 TGSTTVALPAADAPYSY

-376 GYTQQTGS
+376 GYTQQTGT
-384 VTVTGEDNPV
+384 VTVRNKDNPV
-394 ANPNSVSVTLEKD
+394 ADPANVTVTLAED
-407 AAKWVTVTF
+407 AAQWVTVTF
-416 TVTPENA
+416 TVTPAGA

-436 TEGTTYKLLKGVT
+436 TEGTTYQLLKGHA
-449 YTYTAVSDDEGYEPA
+449 YTYTAETTEEGYEPA
-464 SGEVTP
+464 AGEVTP
-470 TADGTQTVALK
+470 TESSTQTVALK
-481 KVQSIAVKN
+481 KVQSIAVTKAP
-490 GSTHKTEF
+490 TKTEYYK
-498 EQGDALDT
+498 GDAELDL
-506 TGLTVTVTYSDNSTK
+506 TGMVLTVSYEGTDEPRTIEGDYAAAGVTFEGFDTSEPAESKSITISYRGKTASFAIEVKDKLQFSDFFSAISDSVTATNSTSRPFEPVQSEGCLQPASNASSYSPST
-521 DITEGFTVTGFN
+521 ITIAAIKN
-533 SVNVA
+533 
-538 ENQTLTVHYKGAETT
+538 
-553 YSVKINKKLF
+553 
-563 PSKAFNA
+563 
-570 LEGYATVEYSHT
+570 
-582 GKYTAGDGKEFV
+582 
-594 DDAQEGALRSNSAGM
+594 
-609 NSTTVT
+609 VT
-615 VTITFLE
+615 V
-622 NAPKMLLSFDYKVSS
+622 SFDYCGGTGYTDFYVKKGSSQLLASYYSS
-637 ESNYDKLLVAQN
+637 EWKNFS
-649 RETKL
+649 
-654 TKSGTVAWTADNSLT
+654 ADLRI
-669 VKGGDIVTLTY
+669 GETLTLSY
-680 SKDRSTASG
+680 GSSSG
-689 SDCIWLKNF
+689 LKLKNF

-708 APNQT
+708 APDQT

-831 TGMISVATG
+831 TGTISVATG

-856 TFQITKPEGVSA
+856 TFNITKPEGVTA
-868 SPTVTVEYN
+868 EPTVTVKS
-877 GTKVYEG
+877 GRDTVYTG
-884 SGANCTLPAGDYTY
+884 SGANCTLPAGNYTY
-898 KATLKDCDD
+898 TATLEGCDT
-907 LSGSFTV
+907 LSGSFV
-914 AAAAVTVNLPFEKK
+914 VKAAKTIGLEFVKS
-928 LTFADIFQGVEGI
+928 LTFDDFFAGLDGI
-941 TASNGTKGFK
+941 TAENGTRYGFE
-951 PIKSAAGNYLESN
+951 PVRAAGGNYLESN
-964 KSYYGT
+964 RRSYGT
-970 TSLTLTATKPCVI
+970 TSLTLTATESRLV
-983 SFEYFAQGHEDNWD
+983 SFQYLAKGNKADYSWD
-997 EDDSAFF
+997 DDSAFS
-1004 TVKKGTTTLL
+1004 VKKGTSTLL
-1014 TVYEENGWKTFST
+1014 TAYEENGWKTFST
-1027 ALNTGET
+1027 VLNTGEK
-1034 LTLSFN
+1034 LTLSFS
-1040 ENGNSYYVR
+1040 ESGSSYYVR
-1049 LKNFAVSPA
+1049 LKDFAAAAAHTLTLNTPAGATVVLKDRSGAEITGKNGA
-1058 YTITLTTTPTADKVE
+1058 YT
-1073 LKDESGNKLTGS
+1073 
-1085 GGKYAVAPGTYTYT
+1085 VAAGTY
-1099 VSKKDYETATG
+1099 A
-1110 EITVT
+1110 
-1115 DADVT
+1115 
-1120 QPVKLTAKP
+1120 
-1129 VITLTATPADA
+1129 
-1140 TVKLEKGSLPASPKT
+1140 
-1155 TDKETGVYTY
+1155 
-1165 VVEKGAEYTYTVS
+1165 YTVS

-1183 TETGSITVNADVNK
+1183 TKTGNITVSADVNE
-1197 TVTLSELASCTLTFA
+1197 TITLSELATRTLTFA
-1212 VTPAENAK
+1212 VTPADAT

-1225 PVGGTIKPEA
+1225 PVGGTITA
-1235 DGGYKLYLGE
+1235 DENGAYIVYAGE

-1279 AGWDGTTKTA
+1279 EGWDGTTKTA
-1289 PTQDKSGVYLIDTA
+1289 PTQDESGVYLIDTA

-1313 NGGQKAI
+1313 QNGQRDISA
-1320 NGKLTANINL
+1320 KLTANINL
-1330 NGKPWT
+1330 NGKTWT

-1412 SSEGHNGAS
+1412 SSGGYNGAS
-1421 AIGGIAGRTTGNGVI
+1421 AIGGIAGRNTGNGVI

-1448 YDNSTYGTSAPLGGI
+1448 YDNSTYGTSASLGGI

-1481 VKKTQPNKIIQQ
+1481 VKKTQPNKIINQ

-1562 HTADYMRSAEFAV
+1562 RTADYMRTPEFAAE
-1575 DMGMN
+1575 MGMHLDSGN
-1580 QDDGTLNGGFPV
+1580 SNGGFPV
-1592 LPWQGGTVLSADD
+1592 LPWQGGTPVDNAD

-1636 ETVLGLYDL
+1636 ETVLRFYDL

-1660 EAPGEA
+1660 EEPGEA
-1666 VTNLHDYFLNA
+1666 VTDLHDYFLNA

-1685 LGLDAENADR
+1685 LGLDAENADL

-1707 GLTPVSGDPEEE
+1707 GLTPVSSDPEEE
-1719 EETAQTYTACL
+1719 EEIAQTYTGFL

-1740 EGSGEKIVS
+1740 EGSGEKTVS
-1749 LTWTADNA
+1749 LAWTADNA

-1809 DIAAEFAR
+1809 DIAVEFTR
-1817 KNTAVQPLQGMGLYD
+1817 KNTAVQPLQGVGLYD

-1879 DNGKIT
+1879 DNGDII

-1929 KLLESAAES
+1929 KLLESAAGS

-2021 ALPEKSGKFR
+2021 ALPEKAGKFR

-2056 VYADVFF
+2056 VYADVLF

-2094 DKTKPVDLTAV
+2094 DKTKPVDTTAV
-2105 SDDMQMPRPAL
+2105 GDDMQMPRPAL
-2116 LEEKGIM
+2116 LEKAGIM
-2123 SDSYNQKVTM
+2123 TDSYNQKVTM

-2200 MTEALTGD
+2200 MTEARTED
-2208 VYWDGI
+2208 AYWDGI

-2237 EDGTLKYVRGT
+2237 EDGTLKYIRGT

-2306 KYAQYWEKFGI
+2306 KYAQYWEKFGL

-2334 KQPIHIDLTVIGEK
+2334 KQPIQIDLTVPGTTGQ
-2348 NAADP
+2348 NDP

-2373 TFQGISDFTFTGK
+2373 TFRGISDFTFTGK

-2429 GDGKSSGWMFGI
+2429 GDGKSSGWMFGLTLQ
-2441 AVKGGNET
+2441 GGTET

-2476 LDPTDPMVPGAE
+2476 LDPTDPAVPGAE

-2547 KANIGSDGILRKPD
+2547 QKNMGADGVLVDPESRNP
-2561 DKNTP
+2561 T
-2566 VITDNERIILA
+2566 VTDNERIILA
-2577 LTAIGKDPT
+2577 LTAIGKDPA

-2636 QAVLEQQNKD
+2636 QAVLEQQNED
-2646 GSWSASA
+2646 GSWRASA

-2799 FGEWKVTVA
+2799 FGEWQVTVA

-2822 ICGVV
+2822 ICGAV
-2827 EEKPVPA
+2827 EEKSVPA
-2834 TGHKFSAWTVTKA
+2834 TGHKFGEWTVTKA

-2856 TRKCSVCGTKETMIV
+2856 TRKCSVCGTEETMIV

-2902 HKYFSDAAGKTE
+2902 HKFFSDAAGKTE
-2914 IAKDSWIIAALGH
+2914 IAKDSWVIAALGH

-2972 DGVCTT
+2972 NGVCTV
-2978 CGTRNPAG
+2978 CGVKNPMANV
-2986 GIKGDDLKVDS
+2986 KGDDIKVDS

-3007 LTIKTDKPVTDE
+3007 LVIKADDTITGEV
-3019 KLAEIKAAVENGS
+3019 LADIKAAVSDGA
-3032 IVITVNNTPILQL
+3032 ITVTVTDTLQL
-3045 TKEDKES
+3045 TNEQKAA
-3052 DGGKK
+3052 DGGKS
-3057 ALMQAGA
+3057 ALTEAAKTAGD
-3064 AASGEL
+3064 EV
-3070 KKELDKL
+3070 KKELNKL

-3118 LIELPHSVTLTIPIT
+3118 LIELPHSVTVTIPIT

-3231 AAAAVVVLTRKKRV
+3231 AAAGVVILSRKKRAV
-3245 SK
+3245 K

>member
-13 VMVVSMLPT
+13 VMVVSLLPT

-43 PADTENTVPAGNEET
+43 LVDTENTVPAGNEET
-58 QEQQEP
+58 QEQQEQQEP
-64 AEEVPVSRS
+64 APETPAPQMTS
-73 ARSGG
+73 SGG

-88 VQNIGTAEEFAA
+88 VQNIGTAEAFAA

-118 YANEFTDFSGTFDG
+118 YAEDFSGTFDG
-132 NGHTVTL
+132 DGHTVTL

-252 TGSITGSGSN
+252 TGSITGSGDN
-262 TAAVVGWDAATVKN
+262 TAAVVGWNAATVKN

-287 ACGNDGYTDP
+287 SCGNGDYTDP

-307 SGDIVALL
+307 SGDIITLL
-315 GSAFMVKSGDYPALS
+315 GSAFMAKAGDYPALS
-330 WETPTAAVKFTV
+330 WETPTAAVLFAIA
-342 SPANAVVEINGVKY
+342 PANATLEINGGTY
-356 TGSCTVGLPVGDYTY
+356 TGSTTVALPAADTPYSY
-371 TVSCP
+371 TVSCD
-376 GYTQQTGS
+376 GYTTKTGT
-384 VTVTGEDNPV
+384 VTVTNKDNPV
-394 ANPNSVSVTLEKD
+394 ADPAN
-407 AAKWVTVTF
+407 VTVTLAED
-416 TVTPENA
+416 TSAWVNVTFN
-423 TLTLKDGETQVTP
+423 VTP
-436 TEGTTYKLLKGVT
+436 TGAALTVKRGDTEIEPQSDGSYKLLKDHT
-449 YTYTAVSDDEGYEPA
+449 YTYTAETAEEGYEPA
-464 SGEVTP
+464 AGEVTP
-470 TADGTQTVALK
+470 DESSTQTVALK
-481 KVQSIAVKN
+481 KVQSITLK
-490 GSTHKTEF
+490 GSYKTEY
-498 EQGDALDT
+498 EQRDELDT
-506 TGLTVTVTYSDNSTK
+506 SGLTVTVTYTDGTTR
-521 DITEGFTVTGFN
+521 DITEGFTVTGFDSTN
-533 SVNVA
+533 AMES
-538 ENQTLTVHYKGAETT
+538 QTLTVTYRGATAPYT
-553 YSVKINKKLF
+553 IKINEKLF
-563 PSKAFNA
+563 PSTVFNS
-570 LEGYATVEYSHT
+570 LKGYATVEYSHNSSYT
-582 GKYTAGDGKEFV
+582 GEDGKEFV
-594 DDAQEGALRSNSAGM
+594 DEDGTLVSNNKKTKNAS
-609 NSTTVT
+609 VT
-615 VTITFLE
+615 ITITFLE
-622 NAPKMLLSFDYKVSS
+622 DIKTSELTFDYRISS
-637 ESNYDKLLVAQN
+637 ESSDKVTIKKNSEQLLS
-649 RETKL
+649 KG
-654 TKSGTVAWTADNSLT
+654 GTVDWTNQT
-669 VKGGDIVTLTY
+669 IEVKAGDEVTITY
-680 SKDRSTASG
+680 AKDYSVDTG
-689 SDCIWLKNF
+689 SDCVWLKNF

-767 NVTLVKLPVITLQF
+767 NVTLVKLPVITLKF

-797 YKESAASSTGKNVYI
+797 YKESADSEKGKNVYI
-812 AAKNTD
+812 AAKNTA

-831 TGMISVATG
+831 TGTIKVETG

-856 TFQITKPEGVSA
+856 TFQITKPEGVNA
-868 SPTVTVEYN
+868 EPTITVNSGSITAYTGD
-877 GTKVYEG
+877 GT
-884 SGANCTLPAGDYTY
+884 NCTLPAGEYTY
-898 KATLKDCDD
+898 TAKLDACDTL
-907 LSGSFTV
+907 LGSFV
-914 AAAAVTVNLPFEKK
+914 VKAAKTIGLEFVKS
-928 LTFADIFQGVEGI
+928 LTFDDFFAGLDGI
-941 TASNGTKGFK
+941 TAENGTRYGFE
-951 PIKSAAGNYLESN
+951 PVRAAGGNYLHRNDSVSYSN
-964 KSYYGT
+964 NTATITLKADKSLVLRFDYYGGTYYSSSEYFSVKKGSTEIFKSYNSNEWKTYSVAVAAGDV
-970 TSLTLTATKPCVI
+970 LTLT
-983 SFEYFAQGHEDNWD
+983 Y
-997 EDDSAFF
+997 
-1004 TVKKGTTTLL
+1004 KG
-1014 TVYEENGWKTFST
+1014 Y
-1027 ALNTGET
+1027 GE
-1034 LTLSFN
+1034 
-1040 ENGNSYYVR
+1040 NSYVD
-1049 LKNFAVSPA
+1049 LKNFTVSPV
-1058 YTITLTTTPTADKVE
+1058 YTVSLNVTSAEDCKVVLQDASGAAITGTD
-1073 LKDESGNKLTGS
+1073 
-1085 GGKYAVAPGTYTYT
+1085 GKYAVPAGVYTYT
-1099 VSKKDYETATG
+1099 VSKYGYQTKVG
-1110 EITVT
+1110 KIIVT
-1115 DADVT
+1115 DKNVDQNVA
-1120 QPVKLTAKP
+1120 LTA
-1129 VITLTATPADA
+1129 LTAYQ
-1140 TVKLEKGSLPASPKT
+1140 VKFNVAPE
-1155 TDKETGVYTY
+1155 
-1165 VVEKGAEYTYTVS
+1165 GA
-1178 KFGYE
+1178 
-1183 TETGSITVNADVNK
+1183 A
-1197 TVTLSELASCTLTFA
+1197 VTL
-1212 VTPAENAK
+1212 
-1220 VTVTH
+1220 TH

-1267 NDTITVTLTYAG
+1267 NDTIKVTLTYAG

-1289 PTQDKSGVYLIDTA
+1289 PKTENGVYQIGTA
-1303 AKLAWFADAV
+1303 VELAWFADAV
-1313 NGGQKAI
+1313 NNGQTTI
-1320 NGKLTANINL
+1320 SGKLTANINL
-1330 NGKPWT
+1330 NGKTWT

-1350 GDNYTV
+1350 GDSHTV

-1412 SSEGHNGAS
+1412 SSGGYNGAL
-1421 AIGGIAGRTTGNGVI
+1421 AIGGIAGRNTGNGVI

-1481 VKKTQPNKIIQQ
+1481 VKKTQPNKIINQ

-1562 HTADYMRSAEFAV
+1562 RTADYMRTPEFAAE
-1575 DMGMN
+1575 MGMHLDSGN
-1580 QDDGTLNGGFPV
+1580 SNGGFPV
-1592 LPWQGGTVLSADD
+1592 LPWQGGTPVDNAD

-1636 ETVLGLYDL
+1636 ETVLRFYDL

-1660 EAPGEA
+1660 EEPGEA
-1666 VTNLHDYFLNA
+1666 VTDLHDYFLNA

-1685 LGLDAENADR
+1685 LGLDAENADL

-1707 GLTPVSGDPEEE
+1707 GLTPVSSDPEEE
-1719 EETAQTYTACL
+1719 EEIAQTYTGFL

-1740 EGSGEKIVS
+1740 EGSGEKTVS
-1749 LTWTADNA
+1749 LAWTADNA

-1809 DIAAEFAR
+1809 DIAVEFTR
-1817 KNTAVQPLQGMGLYD
+1817 KNTAVQPLQGVGLYD

-1879 DNGKIT
+1879 DNGDII

-1929 KLLESAAES
+1929 KLLESAAGS

-2021 ALPEKSGKFR
+2021 ALPEKAGKFR

-2056 VYADVFF
+2056 VYADVLF

-2094 DKTKPVDLTAV
+2094 DKTKPVDTTAV
-2105 SDDMQMPRPAL
+2105 GDDMQMPRPAL
-2116 LEEKGIM
+2116 LEKAGIM
-2123 SDSYNQKVTM
+2123 TDSYNQKVTM

-2200 MTEALTGD
+2200 MTEARTED
-2208 VYWDGI
+2208 AYWDGI

-2237 EDGTLKYVRGT
+2237 EDGTLKYIRGT

-2279 VIENELLRVHQPE
+2279 VIKNELLRVHQPE

-2306 KYAQYWEKFGI
+2306 KYAQYWEKFGL

-2334 KQPIHIDLTVIGEK
+2334 KQPIQIDLTVPGTTGQ
-2348 NAADP
+2348 NDP

-2373 TFQGISDFTFTGK
+2373 TFRGISDFTFTGK

-2429 GDGKSSGWMFGI
+2429 GDGKSSGWMFGLTLQ
-2441 AVKGGNET
+2441 GGTET

-2476 LDPTDPMVPGAE
+2476 LDPTDPAVPGAE

-2547 KANIGSDGILRKPD
+2547 QKNMGADGVLVDPESRNP
-2561 DKNTP
+2561 T
-2566 VITDNERIILA
+2566 VTDNERIILA
-2577 LTAIGKDPT
+2577 LTAIGKDPA
-2586 NVGDKNLL
+2586 NVGGENLL
-2594 TALQDKD
+2594 KALQNKD
-2601 IMKVTDTSK
+2601 IMQVTDTSN

-2636 QAVLEQQNKD
+2636 QAVLAQQNED
-2646 GSWSASA
+2646 GSWRASA

-2667 LQALAPYHKDGG
+2667 LQALAPYYKDGG

-2856 TRKCSVCGTKETMIV
+2856 TRKCSVCGTEETMIV

-2902 HKYFSDAAGKTE
+2902 HKFFSDAAGKTE
-2914 IAKDSWIIAALGH
+2914 IAKDSWVIAALGH

-3118 LIELPHSVTLTIPIT
+3118 LIELPHSVTVTIPIT

-3147 VRSHTDSSG
+3147 VRSHTDANGS
-3156 NVTTAELSATLG
+3156 VTTAELPATLG

-3202 SGTADSGKK
+3202 NGSADSGKK

-3216 ADDSQMVLWLGSAVL
+3216 ADDSQMVLWLGSAAL